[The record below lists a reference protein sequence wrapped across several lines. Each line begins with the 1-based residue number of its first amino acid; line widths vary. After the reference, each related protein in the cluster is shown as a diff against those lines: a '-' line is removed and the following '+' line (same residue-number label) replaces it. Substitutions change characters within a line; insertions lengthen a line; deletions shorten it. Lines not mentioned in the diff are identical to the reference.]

1 MRTAKRITTACLTAI
16 MIFQALAPS
25 TEVFAQELDAVME
38 ASVSAAHAAG
48 NTARSAQDAVAT
60 ALQDADQATS
70 DDVAAAPGADAGA
83 TEGGDGS
90 TNAGESQDSAT
101 DGTTSGD
108 APAEGDASQDDAA
121 ADEGAADEEQADDAD
136 ADAAAQAS
144 AGPVIKTAGE
154 LEAALVDGE
163 VTVNDAGEVTAITFG
178 SNADLIAISNT
189 DPAIYQNANISK
201 TGLSGVDFDVCS
213 AQAVGDLGNLA
224 FQGFG
229 SDAYPFKGTLD
240 LGGRSLT
247 ANKTLFNNIEL
258 SDANSTVKLTWK
270 GTDAQPIVAAKVTG
284 ADKTLAATVTVGTPK
299 SDTEK
304 DICKLTSPLVGEV
317 TGALTLNATYT
328 TSANS
333 PLAVDMQSSTGNMG
347 LLVNTLAE
355 GASLTLAGLTLPD
368 NLNGTPTIN
377 ASAADANA
385 GGLIG
390 EAREGATV
398 ALPTGIDVS
407 ALSVA
412 GENAAGGLIG
422 KATKLTLTVG
432 KDNSGKEASG
442 KAIAIK
448 PAHAV
453 GSSSAGTYAG
463 GLIGDASFADAFTI
477 NSGIFDFGKGVAL
490 SVSNTSAAPS
500 AGGLFGVLD
509 ISNGD
514 VAVNGGSYTSTL
526 QNGKDDNKHG
536 NYGGLVGKLWGR
548 KNGDALHAFTVQGD
562 TAVSFGVGS
571 NGKLTYAGGLV
582 GYLGEGGGSTNVS
595 AVVISDATVTCST
608 SGYAS
613 ANGKYGGAVGLV
625 DTNNVLEVRGLKV
638 KTASG
643 ATIGGTNGGFAGVV
657 GSSWLGI
664 VKFSGITDLSDAT
677 FVENDHTAQLIYE
690 NFNSLIF
697 AAGSGSDSGTAAG
710 DTTKWQYKRPSTPV
724 KIDDVYSCGQVIR
737 LGNPLSEDL
746 VSINETHQW
755 NFSSKL
761 VKTGDAFALAS
772 IDDFAKLA
780 ITWQTNG
787 YYSMVDGVTEN
798 NLNGL
803 QSSTIT
809 VNGTIDLK
817 GTGLTGFTQDRAD
830 GSQVFSG
837 TLNGGGTNGNGTIN
851 LAAGEPY
858 GMRGKAVLDGNDTSN
873 GNGKIYRHGRLG
885 LFAAVNGAT
894 ISNVAIAGS
903 MKFDNGSAIDAGSL
917 AGTIVGNLSLSGVT
931 CKTNIACDD
940 TFSNEVNI
948 GGIAGSVSAAS
959 TVAFEGN
966 SKAQATITKAQTLN
980 GNMRI
985 GGAIGYVGDYTST
998 FNVTGLEVAGEIKT
1012 GDCAGGKIA
1021 QVGGFIGCIVQG
1033 SNEKNVTIT
1042 GLSFSEFAMTV
1053 GKNGDKLNGAGG
1065 LLGYSWGNAIVTI
1078 GGAAA
1083 NTSDSTYALK
1093 TTNNTTVTANGSTE
1107 VGGLVYAASGH
1118 WIINDYAIDLS
1129 NATINADKATVLGLL
1144 IGRGGRTE
1152 NSSTYGVETY
1162 SGLYLENKASWD
1174 TAYKVNDV
1182 AGNDVKINNTAIK
1195 SDDSDTS
1202 FDEWVGNGTKPAYG
1216 NEAGSKLI
1224 DGEWNVVVSLH
1235 TNDGANGGKLN
1246 MSGEPGSDNSYQN
1259 RSAFGSNHKTN
1270 AWTRYYYNLD
1280 KAYAEVGNNEKNSS
1294 ASSWMDS
1301 AEYLLLWCAY
1311 LYAPPAIQTY
1321 IIPGNQE
1328 IFKGN
1333 NIGTDKSSG
1342 TEIDL
1347 KGYSFYPTDP
1357 AKGSTVTVNNATIT
1371 FHYSDIKAEQ
1381 EGNKKNS
1388 EATQHENMHCALI
1401 GTHTGSLKVK
1411 NVTLAGTVG
1420 SVVNDAG
1427 SSSGALVCRCIYGPI
1442 NETNV
1447 AQLEIDG
1454 LTLDGLTVDGVND
1467 NTSYAPLLIN
1477 EMQTCVN
1484 LSAKNISTR
1493 SYANGATAATSLF
1506 GRLGVGKNSDQVTA
1520 KFEQISLPSQKNDTI
1535 FTHASLLESF
1545 GYGSTSTG
1553 SADYTFT
1560 RADADAGKVTYGSE
1574 IDAKGEYS
1582 GKQLWYYD
1590 KETYATPNGLVT
1602 VDKKPADAK
1611 NPRFGDYLPYVY
1623 KGKATEDGVQ
1633 YHEIKVNQRIPNLM
1647 TGCGTYGDP
1656 YAVTDATEMNAIANY
1671 INNSVALDGWEVT
1684 IAANQSELCMRR
1696 SAKPNTDN
1704 EVVYV
1709 YKQSNPSES
1718 KWEKK
1723 VGEKTDPTQ
1732 TLKDETMHRYVQSA
1746 YYSIEPPEGNKITV
1760 DAASFG
1766 GFGNKANPFRGVIV
1780 GDLGKSTA
1788 AIEIENN
1795 KGELRGLIPYSYG
1808 SVVRKLYIN
1817 YVNAQA
1823 TITYSDKDAD
1833 GVPTAFFGGV
1843 IGCILGGDNII
1854 DGVVVNNPNNGSTAY
1869 GFTVVSNPDV
1879 SNPDVS
1885 RSHLVPIGGYVGAI
1899 AGGGVIFRHT
1909 GDSWRGGTKEKFLP
1923 VAKGGANSQL
1933 YDNPYVGRVID
1944 GYAFSEG
1951 CAVKN
1956 GDANY
1961 KINELKDKGTPCV
1974 TTTGTDNKYIG
1985 TNAEAPV
1992 TTVENPQGLLV
2003 LSAIISS
2010 GAGAGAAHTNYAN
2023 YGVFRGSKAYWGS
2036 DTQDP
2041 AICGYLFGNKEYG
2054 KVRNADYANVGKP
2067 ASAASDFEI
2076 AKNDD
2081 QKAPGKQG
2089 WHGPLDH
2096 DDNVNS
2102 PYLVASYAANYQTG
2116 YVCASRSIGMSL
2128 EFKENSTYDM
2138 TGYGTGYV
2146 GLNGRYYSSACDS
2159 NQKSTDRDRITP
2171 HVAAIDGNGATIK
2184 VGTTDTAYGVV
2195 EYADDDYKVSGV
2207 GGLFSTVMFTSTNV
2221 GPSVDA
2227 NGGAQVKDLTFSNC
2241 NVALT
2246 YVDAD
2251 GNIASGP
2258 ASNDLIGTGLLA
2270 GATANYDG
2278 NTCGVY
2284 RNVQMKNCTVLGA
2297 KSVGGLLGSSGCAKQ
2312 KIDGDVTYMVDFD
2325 SNFNNDFNKGY
2336 NNCTRA
2342 PVYLYDCSY
2351 TGLSVTGE
2359 KYVGGYVGAIASPCG
2374 VWTTE
2379 AEGVKERA
2387 VGEKS
2392 TITATG
2398 TTPYVGGVLGF
2409 ANLSNISIN
2418 TKIDNATAVQPSTTV
2433 ISGVNV
2439 LATRPNN
2446 SQDMGCMG
2454 AGGVVGCARGGVISM
2469 SNVRIDAGGDA
2480 KNVTIGDKDGTNNR
2494 IRNVGGLIGRVTSS
2508 GNTKYWFEG
2517 CSVKNIN
2524 VAGTN
2529 QCSGGLIGYYHSNGN
2544 ITCNKISIEGS
2555 TIKGSWSGGLLGAIS
2570 SGADVIDVTNT
2581 KVSNTTFGGTSNGG
2595 IAGDGRGQFHLV
2607 NVLMDSNTYKSGVK
2621 QGVLLGEADTRDNWY
2636 SLSAAGVDVKPG
2648 DGKTTSDLPPMV
2660 YATNAAAVNRKTY
2673 IAFGDYND
2681 KLDVLG
2687 KGITLYGTDDTA
2699 TTAASPFV
2707 TTSPVSTLAVRASN
2721 DDTAD
2726 RHLFGDGVAIDTA
2739 KAIQSDVIKS
2749 EEGTRVPDRY
2759 TYTNIGGN
2767 NDAGVYQNT
2776 STYRADSS
2784 RSTYNANNITSGK
2797 KAKTDFPVLVIP
2809 GNDTTTVES
2818 YLNIVTNGGFS
2829 DARRLNGS
2837 AKHVTA
2843 TAEVF
2848 SLADNGAFV
2857 KDATASQ
2864 APTLKVLN
2872 NGTSSMVFRA
2882 STDWDNERGRFT
2894 LLTVTFSEAGQS
2906 YCVQVPI
2913 IVKRMLEIDF
2923 TATYSE
2929 GANFKASDFETK
2941 YDKHVLVSSGDTM
2954 TGYLTWTYGSARGEA
2969 VAYGWNT
2976 LLEAGGSMGPLNKSI
2991 TFGATLPKGTQL
3003 TLVDTAHNNREY
3015 HCTVGAGGAASVKLT
3030 DFVDAGNNAY
3040 VEPWLSEIVGV
3051 THKEDKDGAWVKLTD
3066 AEVKDK
3072 SQAELAKMA
3081 GAKVDGAYYRAR
3093 TSSDAT
3099 GTFYT
3104 LSVAKEE
3111 PKSENFYLVVRTPAG
3126 SAGVNGYTATTVDTS
3141 LNEHINYLLRGKKAA
3156 DDKAAEDG
3164 HQNTASTYSVTSNYT
3179 HDLIDNNED
3188 GIKRMELLDVTYP
3201 LTMKVSDTV
3210 KFDPNQQYTSS
3221 DALYYQLDSSL
3232 VNYGKNGSAAGAHG
3246 YPTGTQGTYSFYVK
3260 VGGNYYTW
3268 DGSKW
3273 TDAGTTETPAI
3284 AAKDWS
3290 AAGGDMSLV
3299 LADAS
3304 GKAIDLSGI
3313 REAAKSHNN
3322 QFTITMKANLAM
3334 TEPACQAGIIAS
3346 QNGGTDR
3353 YTKPNY
3359 RAYLSTNDE
3368 TLSTSSNSAYIDG
3381 KAGYYRMDVGS
3392 STIALEASKKSQLG
3406 INIDDLKSADGEI
3419 ALVGTYDL
3427 SKLTGAEA
3435 MISSADTVTY
3445 TLSLQQRQDDGSYA
3459 QVSGINNYITVLGS
3473 DKLANGSLSADGKNY
3488 VFTDSKGTG
3497 GAFATRDG
3505 NSLAFEHAFRV
3516 KVNTDVEGKGQ
3527 TYANYR
3533 LVLTAHM
3540 SGVGVNDTPVNASN
3554 LAGYA
3559 NSDYVTYTLARINT
3573 KGIPH
3578 ETKTN

>member
-1 MRTAKRITTACLTAI
+1 

-38 ASVSAAHAAG
+38 ASVSAARAAG
-48 NTARSAQDAVAT
+48 NTARSVQDAVAT
-60 ALQDADQATS
+60 ALQDADQAAS
-70 DDVAAAPGADAGA
+70 DDAATTPGADAGA

-90 TNAGESQDSAT
+90 TNAGESQDSTT

-121 ADEGAADEEQADDAD
+121 ADEGAADGEQADDAD
-136 ADAAAQAS
+136 ADAADQANTDPTITTVE
-144 AGPVIKTAGE
+144 ALRHALGDGDVITDDSGA
-154 LEAALVDGE
+154 
-163 VTVNDAGEVTAITFG
+163 VTAITFE

-201 TGLSGVDFDVCS
+201 GGSTGIDFDVCG
-213 AQAVGDLGNLA
+213 AEIVDGLGSLT

-229 SDAYPFKGTLD
+229 SDAYPFKGALN
-240 LGGRSLT
+240 LGDRALT
-247 ANKTLFNNIEL
+247 VNKTLFNNIEL

-317 TGALTLNATYT
+317 TGALTLNATYV

-333 PLAVDMQSSTGNMG
+333 PLAVDMQSSAGNMG

-355 GASLTLAGLTLPD
+355 KASLTLAGLALPG
-368 NLNGTPTIN
+368 NLDGTPTIN
-377 ASAADANA
+377 ATADGANA

-390 EAREGATV
+390 EAQEGATV

-412 GENAAGGLIG
+412 GKNAAGGLIG

-432 KDNSGKEASG
+432 KDNSGKDASG

-463 GLIGDASFADAFTI
+463 GLIGDASFAGAFTI
-477 NSGIFDFGKGVAL
+477 NSGIFDFGRGVEL
-490 SVSNTSAAPS
+490 SVSDTSAAPS

-514 VAVNGGSYTSTL
+514 VVVNGGSYTSTL
-526 QNGKDDNKHG
+526 QNGKDDNRHG
-536 NYGGLVGKLWGR
+536 NYGGLVGKLWGQ

-582 GYLGEGGGSTNVS
+582 GYLGEGGGSANVS
-595 AVVISDATVTCST
+595 AVVISGATVTCST

-613 ANGKYGGAVGLV
+613 ANGKYGGAVGVV
-625 DTNNVLEVRGLKV
+625 DTNNVLEVRGLTV

-664 VKFSGITDLSDAT
+664 VKFSGITDLSHAT
-677 FVENDHTAQLIYE
+677 FVENDHTAQLVYE

-697 AAGSGSDSGTAAG
+697 AAGSGSDGGATAG
-710 DTTKWQYKRPSTPV
+710 DITKWQYKRPATPV
-724 KIDDVYSCGQVIR
+724 NIDDVYSYGQVIR
-737 LGNPLSEDL
+737 LGSKLGDNLIT
-746 VSINETHQW
+746 INDSHQW
-755 NFSSKL
+755 SFDSNL
-761 VKTGDAFALAS
+761 VKTGEAFALAN
-772 IDDFAKLA
+772 INDFAKLA
-780 ITWQTNG
+780 ITWQTSG
-787 YYSMVDGVTEN
+787 YFSAVEGVTN
-798 NLNGL
+798 SNFASQVPSANITLSADINL
-803 QSSTIT
+803 S
-809 VNGTIDLK
+809 
-817 GTGLTGFTQDRAD
+817 GTGLTGLTKDRIPLNINGVDENSHSFTA
-830 GSQVFSG
+830 
-837 TLNGGGTNGNGTIN
+837 TLNGNGHAIS
-851 LAAGEPY
+851 LAVGEPY
-858 GMRGKAVLDGNDTSN
+858 GMRGDSKIVSDDTSA

-894 ISNVAIAGS
+894 ISNVTIAGS

-917 AGTIVGNLSLSGVT
+917 AGAIVGNLSLSGVT

-940 TFSNEVNI
+940 TFANDVNI
-948 GGIAGSVSAAS
+948 GGIAGSVLAAS
-959 TVAFEGN
+959 TVAFKDN
-966 SKAQATITKAQTLN
+966 NKAQATIAATKTLN
-980 GNMRI
+980 GNSRI
-985 GGAIGYVGDYTST
+985 GGAIGYVGDYGSS
-998 FNVTGLEVAGEIKT
+998 FNVAGLEVGGKIKT

-1021 QVGGFIGCIVQG
+1021 QVGGLIGRIVQG
-1033 SNEKNVTIT
+1033 SNEKYVTIT

-1078 GGAAA
+1078 GDAAA
-1083 NTSDSTYALK
+1083 KTSGSTYALK
-1093 TTNNTTVTANGSTE
+1093 TSNNTTVTAENSTE

-1118 WIINDYAIDLS
+1118 WIINNYAINLANASFTANSATTLGVLIARGSTSDS
-1129 NATINADKATVLGLL
+1129 NSFGA
-1144 IGRGGRTE
+1144 
-1152 NSSTYGVETY
+1152 ETNY
-1162 SGLYLENKASWD
+1162 NGLYLEDRAWWG
-1174 TAYKVNDV
+1174 TAYAVNGVSITAPKV
-1182 AGNDVKINNTAIK
+1182 KTY
-1195 SDDSDTS
+1195 
-1202 FDEWVGNGTKPAYG
+1202 DEWLANGVKPES
-1216 NEAGSKLI
+1216 NLI
-1224 DGEWNVVVSLH
+1224 DNGCNAVVSLH
-1235 TNDGANGGKLN
+1235 TEDQKLD
-1246 MSGEPGSDNSYQN
+1246 MSGDPARDNSYRN
-1259 RSAFGSNHKTN
+1259 RIAPANPSDSFPQTNGSV
-1270 AWTRYYYNLD
+1270 RYYYNLD
-1280 KAYAEVGNNEKNSS
+1280 KAYAEVGNKPEN
-1294 ASSWMDS
+1294 ASKDNWMNS

-1311 LYAPPAIQTY
+1311 LYAPSAIQGY
-1321 IIPGNQE
+1321 VIPGNQA
-1328 IFKGN
+1328 IFQGN
-1333 NIGTDKSSG
+1333 NIGTSDSAG
-1342 TEIDL
+1342 VEINLD
-1347 KGYSFYPTDP
+1347 GYSFYPTDP

-1427 SSSGALVCRCIYGPI
+1427 SSSGALVCCCIYGPI

-1454 LTLDGLTVDGVND
+1454 LTLDGLKVDGVNGY
-1467 NTSYAPLLIN
+1467 TSYAPLLIN

-1484 LSAKNISTR
+1484 LSAKNISTL
-1493 SYANGATAATSLF
+1493 SYAKGTTAATSLF

-1560 RADADAGKVTYGSE
+1560 RADADEGKATYGSE
-1574 IDAKGEYS
+1574 IDAKDKEYS

-1590 KETYATPNGLVT
+1590 ETTYGTDSGLVT
-1602 VDKKPADAK
+1602 VDKKPASAV

-1623 KGKATEDGVQ
+1623 KGKATEDGIQ

-1684 IAANQSELCMRR
+1684 IAADQSSLCERR
-1696 SAKPNTDN
+1696 NKTRTDN

-1709 YKQSNPSES
+1709 YKQANGADN

-1723 VGEKTDPTQ
+1723 NGDATTDPSQ

-1780 GDLGKSTA
+1780 GDPKSSEPAT
-1788 AIEIENN
+1788 IEIENN

-1808 SVVRKLYIN
+1808 SVVRNLNIN
-1817 YVNAQA
+1817 YVNAQE
-1823 TITYSDKDAD
+1823 TITYSEKDTD

-1854 DGVVVNNPNNGSTAY
+1854 DGVVVNRTTTENPTT
-1869 GFTVVSNPDV
+1869 GFTVTGGGDK
-1879 SNPDVS
+1879 
-1885 RSHLVPIGGYVGAI
+1885 SHLVPIGGYVGAI
-1899 AGGGVIFRHT
+1899 AGGGVIFRNMDKSGKSSWRAGT
-1909 GDSWRGGTKEKFLP
+1909 GDKSRGLG
-1923 VAKGGANSQL
+1923 KGNFDL
-1933 YDNPYVGRVID
+1933 YNNPYVGRVID

-1951 CAVKN
+1951 CSVEN

-1961 KINELKDKGTPCV
+1961 KINELDVNDTGCV
-1974 TTTGTDNKYIG
+1974 TTTDTYMKFSWGAGQQNNK
-1985 TNAEAPV
+1985 APK
-1992 TTVENPQGLLV
+1992 TTVKDQQGLLV
-2003 LSAIISS
+2003 LSAIINS
-2010 GAGAGAAHTNYAN
+2010 GAGAGAAHTDVTDGRGTY
-2023 YGVFRGSKAYWGS
+2023 RGSHAYEGS
-2036 DTQDP
+2036 SVHGLISST
-2041 AICGYLFGNKEYG
+2041 GYKFGNERYG
-2054 KVRNADYANVGKP
+2054 KVRNANYAAVGKP
-2067 ASAASDFEI
+2067 DDAAAASDFPTSV
-2076 AKNDD
+2076 NDD
-2081 QKAPGKQG
+2081 LKAPGNQNYQ
-2089 WHGPLDH
+2089 GPLDGK
-2096 DDNVNS
+2096 DGQDINS
-2102 PYLVASYAANYQTG
+2102 PYLVKKYATDWRTG
-2116 YVCASRSIGMSL
+2116 YVCAMGVCGMDL
-2128 EFKENSTYDM
+2128 QFEQGATYDM
-2138 TGYGTGYV
+2138 RDYGSGFL
-2146 GLNGRYYSSACDS
+2146 GLSGRYYSNACA
-2159 NQKSTDRDRITP
+2159 TDKKVNDKDFITP
-2171 HVAAIDGNGATIK
+2171 GIATINGNGATIK
-2184 VGTTDTAYGVV
+2184 VKNNTR
-2195 EYADDDYKVSGV
+2195 EYVDDDYNIAGV
-2207 GGLFSTVMFTSTNV
+2207 GGLFSTIKFY
-2221 GPSVDA
+2221 
-2227 NGGAQVKDLTFSNC
+2227 SN
-2241 NVALT
+2241 
-2246 YVDAD
+2246 
-2251 GNIASGP
+2251 
-2258 ASNDLIGTGLLA
+2258 
-2270 GATANYDG
+2270 
-2278 NTCGVY
+2278 
-2284 RNVQMKNCTVLGA
+2284 Q
-2297 KSVGGLLGSSGCAKQ
+2297 
-2312 KIDGDVTYMVDFD
+2312 
-2325 SNFNNDFNKGY
+2325 FNKGSIEENDNANVCNLNFESCNISLAY
-2336 NNCTRA
+2336 VTSNNGAEQSTSTSNTNSGSVGVGCLAGSTANQGVYGEVAYGVFKNVDISSSTVAGGCTAGGLIGSAGVMSRSA
-2342 PVYLYDCSY
+2342 DGANGSIVTYGGGVSSPVQLYDCSY
-2351 TGLSVTGE
+2351 TGLNVTG
-2359 KYVGGYVGAIASPCG
+2359 KKNVGGYVGTVASACG
-2374 VWTTE
+2374 VWTTV
-2379 AEGVKERA
+2379 AEGV
-2387 VGEKS
+2387 GEKTVGANS

-2398 TTPYVGGVLGF
+2398 LASECRAGGVFGYTS
-2409 ANLSNISIN
+2409 SNVSVN
-2418 TKIDNATAVQPSTTV
+2418 TNIGTTVAAASSTAV
-2433 ISGVNV
+2433 ISKVDV
-2439 LATRPNN
+2439 LITGETAGQTEEQLKN
-2446 SQDMGCMG
+2446 MG
-2454 AGGVVGCARGGVISM
+2454 AGGVVGNAYSGVISM
-2469 SNVRIDAGGDA
+2469 SNVRIEAGGGTENA
-2480 KNVTIGDKDGTNNR
+2480 TIGDKTGKNSK
-2494 IRNVGGLIGRVTSS
+2494 IRNAGGLIGKVTSGGS
-2508 GNTKYWFEG
+2508 GSNAYWFEDCG
-2517 CSVKNIN
+2517 VKNIN
-2524 VAGTN
+2524 IAGTY
-2529 QCSGGLIGYYHSNGN
+2529 QCSGGLIGYYFSNLGIACNN
-2544 ITCNKISIEGS
+2544 IAIEGA
-2555 TIKGSWSGGLLGAIS
+2555 TIKGSWSGGLLGAINRGS
-2570 SGADVIDVTNT
+2570 DVIDVTNT

-2607 NVLMDSNTYKSGVK
+2607 NVLMDSNIYKSDAK
-2621 QGVLLGEADTRDNWY
+2621 QGVLLGEVDTGGY

-2648 DGKTTSDLPPMV
+2648 KGKTTSDLPPMV
-2660 YATNAAAVNRKTY
+2660 YTTNTAAVNKKTY

-2681 KLDVLG
+2681 KLAVPGRDT
-2687 KGITLYGTDDTA
+2687 TLYGADDTA
-2699 TTAASPFV
+2699 TTAASPYV
-2707 TTSPVSTLAVRASN
+2707 TTSPVGTLAVRASN
-2721 DDTAD
+2721 GDTTD
-2726 RHLFGDGVAIDTA
+2726 RYLFGDGAAIDTA
-2739 KAIQSDVIKS
+2739 TTIQSQA
-2749 EEGTRVPDRY
+2749 GARVPGRY
-2759 TYTNIGGN
+2759 TYTNISGI
-2767 NDAGVYQNT
+2767 NDDGTYQNKK
-2776 STYRADSS
+2776 TYSADSS
-2784 RSTYNANNITSGK
+2784 KSTFNTNNVTSGK
-2797 KAKTDFPVLVIP
+2797 KVATDFPVLMIP
-2809 GNDTTTVES
+2809 GNDTTTVEK

-2837 AKHVTA
+2837 VKHVTA

-2848 SLADNGAFV
+2848 KLADNGAFV

-2864 APTLKVLN
+2864 TPTLKVLN

-2906 YCVQVPI
+2906 YRVQVPI

-2929 GANFKASDFETK
+2929 GANFKAADFTNQ
-2941 YDKHVLVSSGDTM
+2941 YDNHVLVSSGDTM

-2969 VAYGWNT
+2969 VDYGWNT

-2991 TFGATLPKGTQL
+2991 TFGATLPEGTQL

-3015 HCTVGAGGAASVKLT
+3015 HCTVGAGGAALVKLT

-3066 AEVKDK
+3066 AEVEGK
-3072 SQAELAKMA
+3072 SQVELEKAA
-3081 GAKVDGAYYRAR
+3081 GAKVGGAYYRAR
-3093 TSSDAT
+3093 TSSDT
-3099 GTFYT
+3099 MGTFYT

-3156 DDKAAEDG
+3156 DGKAAEDG

-3179 HDLIDNNED
+3179 HDLIDNNEG
-3188 GIKRMELLDVTYP
+3188 GIKQMVLHDVTYP

-3210 KFDPNQQYTSS
+3210 KFDSNQQYTSS

-3246 YPTGTQGTYSFYVK
+3246 YPTGTQGTYSFYVM
-3260 VGGNYYTW
+3260 VENNYYKW
-3268 DGSKW
+3268 DGSGW
-3273 TDAGTTETPAI
+3273 TDVGTTKTPVV

-3290 AAGGDMSLV
+3290 ATGGDMSLV
-3299 LADAS
+3299 LADTS

-3313 REAAKSHNN
+3313 REIAKSHDNK
-3322 QFTITMKANLAM
+3322 FTITMEAKLTM

-3346 QNGGTDR
+3346 QNSGNDK

-3359 RAYLSTNDE
+3359 RAYLSTHAD

-3381 KAGYYRMDVGS
+3381 KAGYYHMDVGS

-3427 SKLTGAEA
+3427 SKLAGAEA

-3459 QVSGINNYITVLGS
+3459 QVSGIKNYITVLGS

-3516 KVNTDVEGKGQ
+3516 KVNADVEGKGQ
-3527 TYANYR
+3527 IYANYR

-3540 SGVGVNDTPVNASN
+3540 FGGGVNDTPVNASN

-3573 KGIPH
+3573 QGIPH
-3578 ETKTN
+3578 GSN

>member
-1 MRTAKRITTACLTAI
+1 

-38 ASVSAAHAAG
+38 ASVSAARAAG
-48 NTARSAQDAVAT
+48 NTARSVQDAVAT
-60 ALQDADQATS
+60 ALQDADQAAS
-70 DDVAAAPGADAGA
+70 DDAATTPGADAGA

-90 TNAGESQDSAT
+90 TNAGESQDSTT

-121 ADEGAADEEQADDAD
+121 ADEGAADEEQADGAD
-136 ADAAAQAS
+136 ADAAAQANI
-144 AGPVIKTAGE
+144 APTIATVEDLRHALGDGDVITDDLGA
-154 LEAALVDGE
+154 
-163 VTVNDAGEVTAITFG
+163 VTAITFE

-201 TGLSGVDFDVCS
+201 GGSTGIDFDVCG
-213 AQAVGDLGNLA
+213 AEIVDGLGSLT

-229 SDAYPFKGTLD
+229 SDAYPFKGALNLGDRTL
-240 LGGRSLT
+240 T
-247 ANKTLFNNIEL
+247 VNKTLFNNIEL

-333 PLAVDMQSSTGNMG
+333 PLAVDMQSSAGNMG
-347 LLVNTLAE
+347 LLVNTLVE
-355 GASLTLAGLTLPD
+355 GASLTLAGLALPD
-368 NLNGTPTIN
+368 KLDGTPTIN
-377 ASAADANA
+377 ATAADANA

-412 GENAAGGLIG
+412 GKNAAGGLIG
-422 KATKLTLTVG
+422 KATNLTLNIADGVTV
-432 KDNSGKEASG
+432 
-442 KAIAIK
+442 K
-448 PAHAV
+448 PACNV
-453 GSSSAGTYAG
+453 GDKDSACSG
-463 GLIGDASFADAFTI
+463 GVIGDVSFAQGFI
-477 NSGIFDFGKGVAL
+477 VKPNMFDLGKLVTLGA
-490 SVSNTSAAPS
+490 SQR
-500 AGGLFGVLD
+500 AGALFGVAD

-514 VAVNGGSYTSTL
+514 IVVQGGTYKSKFTLPEEVSFNGS
-526 QNGKDDNKHG
+526 
-536 NYGGLVGKLWGR
+536 YGGLVGKVFATAKGV
-548 KNGDALHAFTVQGD
+548 DESLHAFVVQKD
-562 TAVSFGVGS
+562 ADKKTCSIEFELA
-571 NGKLTYAGGLV
+571 GKLSNTGGVV
-582 GYLGEGGGSTNVS
+582 GYVGDSADSNSQPV
-595 AVVISDATVTCST
+595 AVVLDGVTVACK
-608 SGYAS
+608 GDAS
-613 ANGKYGGAVGLV
+613 ARTDAGKFGGAVGVV
-625 DTNNVLEVRGLKV
+625 DTRNVLDVRDFKL
-638 KTASG
+638 TSDNP
-643 ATIGGTNGGFAGVV
+643 IGKAQSNRAAGIA
-657 GSSWLGI
+657 GSAWNAVI
-664 VKFSGITDLSDAT
+664 KFSGITDLSGAS
-677 FVENDHTAQLIYE
+677 FAENSTTGQLVYE
-690 NFNSLIF
+690 NHNALIF
-697 AAGSGSDSGTAAG
+697 AVGDGSDADKGAAG
-710 DTTKWQYKRPSTPV
+710 WTFKRSNTAS
-724 KIDDVYSCGQVIR
+724 KTDDIATYGEVIR
-737 LGNPLSEDL
+737 LGGDFIKLD
-746 VSINETHQW
+746 VDTH
-755 NFSSKL
+755 KL
-761 VKTGDAFALAS
+761 TLPDSLTAANGAYTLTSVE
-772 IDDFAKLA
+772 DFAKLA

-787 YYSMVDGVTEN
+787 CYSMVEGVSEN
-798 NLNGL
+798 NPNIL
-803 QSSTIT
+803 QSATIT
-809 VNGTIDLK
+809 VNGTINLK

-830 GSQVFSG
+830 GSQVFLG
-837 TLNGGGTNGNGTIN
+837 TLNGNGTNGNSTIN
-851 LAAGEPY
+851 LAVGEPY
-858 GMRGKAVLDGNDTSN
+858 GMRGGAVLDGNDTTN

-894 ISNVAIAGS
+894 ISNVTIAGS

-917 AGTIVGNLSLSGVT
+917 AGAIVGNLSLSGVT

-940 TFSNEVNI
+940 TFANDVNI

-985 GGAIGYVGDYTST
+985 GGAIGNVGDCTST
-998 FNVTGLEVAGEIKT
+998 FNVTRLEVGGKIKT

-1021 QVGGFIGCIVQG
+1021 QVGGLIGRIVQG
-1033 SNEKNVTIT
+1033 SNEKYVTIT

-1078 GGAAA
+1078 GDAA
-1083 NTSDSTYALK
+1083 NTSGSTYALK
-1093 TTNNTTVTANGSTE
+1093 TSNNTTVTAENSTE

-1118 WIINDYAIDLS
+1118 WIINNYAINLANAS
-1129 NATINADKATVLGLL
+1129 FTANNATTLGVL
-1144 IGRGGRTE
+1144 IARGGTSDS
-1152 NSSTYGVETY
+1152 NSFGAETNY
-1162 SGLYLENKASWD
+1162 NGLYLEDRASWD
-1174 TAYKVNDV
+1174 TAYAVNGVSITAPKV
-1182 AGNDVKINNTAIK
+1182 T
-1195 SDDSDTS
+1195 TY
-1202 FDEWVGNGTKPAYG
+1202 DEWLANGVKPES
-1216 NEAGSKLI
+1216 NLI
-1224 DGEWNVVVSLH
+1224 DSGCNAVVSLR
-1235 TNDGANGGKLN
+1235 TKGQKLD
-1246 MSGEPGSDNSYQN
+1246 MSGDPARDNSYQN
-1259 RSAFGSNHKTN
+1259 RIAPANSSDDFPQSNGSV
-1270 AWTRYYYNLD
+1270 RYYYNLD
-1280 KAYAEVGNNEKNSS
+1280 KAYAEVGNKPENDSKDN
-1294 ASSWMDS
+1294 WMNS

-1311 LYAPPAIQTY
+1311 LYAPSAIQGY
-1321 IIPGNQE
+1321 IIPGNQA
-1328 IFKGN
+1328 IFQGN
-1333 NIGTDKSSG
+1333 NIGTSDSAG
-1342 TEIDL
+1342 VEINLD
-1347 KGYSFYPTDP
+1347 GYSFYPTDP
-1357 AKGSTVTVNNATIT
+1357 ASGSTVTVNNATIT

-1401 GTHTGSLKVK
+1401 GTHTGDLNVE

-1520 KFEQISLPSQKNDTI
+1520 KFEQISLPSKKNDTI

-1545 GYGSTSTG
+1545 GYKSTGTG

-1560 RADADAGKVTYGSE
+1560 RADADAGKVTYGRE

-1780 GDLGKSTA
+1780 GSPRSSGSAT
-1788 AIEIENN
+1788 IEIENN

-1808 SVVRKLYIN
+1808 SVVRNLNIN
-1817 YVNAQA
+1817 YVNAHA

-1869 GFTVVSNPDV
+1869 GFTVVSNPVV

-1909 GDSWRGGTKEKFLP
+1909 GDSWRGGTKEKFKP

-2010 GAGAGAAHTNYAN
+2010 GAGAGAAQTDYAD
-2023 YGVFRGSKAYWGS
+2023 YGVFRGSKAYWGN
-2036 DTQDP
+2036 DTKDP
-2041 AICGYLFGNKEYG
+2041 AICGYLFGNKNYG
-2054 KVRNADYANVGKP
+2054 KVRNASYDSVGKP
-2067 ASAASDFEI
+2067 ASADKDFAT

-2089 WHGPLDH
+2089 WHGPLDV
-2096 DDNVNS
+2096 DSDVNS
-2102 PYLVASYAANYQTG
+2102 PYLVASYAADYQTG
-2116 YVCASRSIGMSL
+2116 YVCASKSIGMSL
-2128 EFKENSTYDM
+2128 EFKQGATYDM
-2138 TGYGTGYV
+2138 TDYGTGYV
-2146 GLNGRYYSSACDS
+2146 GLNGRYYSNACNS
-2159 NQKSTDRDRITP
+2159 NETTTDRDRITP
-2171 HVAAIDGNGATIK
+2171 HVATIDGNGATIT
-2184 VGTTDTAYGVV
+2184 VGTKDSAYGAV

-2221 GPSVDA
+2221 GQSVTA
-2227 NGGAQVKDLTFSNC
+2227 NDGAQVKDLTFSNC

-2246 YVDAD
+2246 YIDTNGEAKP
-2251 GNIASGP
+2251 GETP
-2258 ASNDLIGTGLLA
+2258 NDLTGAGLLA
-2270 GATANYDG
+2270 GATANYDDG
-2278 NTCGVY
+2278 TCGIY
-2284 RNVQMKNCTVLGA
+2284 RNVQMKNCTVSGA
-2297 KSVGGLLGSSGCAKQ
+2297 KSVGGLLGSSGRASRNTS
-2312 KIDGDVTYMVDFD
+2312 DDRTYMVKFSD
-2325 SNFNNDFNKGY
+2325 K
-2336 NNCTRA
+2336 RA

-2351 TGLSVTGE
+2351 TGLNVTGE
-2359 KYVGGYVGAIASPCG
+2359 KYVGGYVGTVASACG
-2374 VWTTE
+2374 VWTT
-2379 AEGVKERA
+2379 ATKGA
-2387 VGEKS
+2387 SEKTVAANS

-2409 ANLSNISIN
+2409 VKSSHISVN
-2418 TKIDNATAVQPSTTV
+2418 TYIGTTKAVIPSSTAV

-2439 LATRPNN
+2439 LATGENTDRY
-2446 SQDMGCMG
+2446 MG
-2454 AGGVVGCARGGVISM
+2454 AGGVVGRVDGGVISM
-2469 SNVRIDAGGDA
+2469 SNVRIDAGTGT
-2480 KNVTIGDKDGTNNR
+2480 KNAVIGDGTGKNFK
-2494 IRNVGGLIGRVTSS
+2494 IRNAGGLIGEVTSS
-2508 GNTKYWFEG
+2508 GRPNTYWFED
-2517 CSVKNIN
+2517 CNVKNVNI
-2524 VAGTN
+2524 AGTD
-2529 QCSGGLIGYYHSNGN
+2529 QCSGGLIGYYFSNVD
-2544 ITCNKISIEGS
+2544 ITCNNIAIENAA
-2555 TIKGSWSGGLLGAIS
+2555 INGSWSGGLLGAIN
-2570 SGADVIDVTNT
+2570 SGSDVINVTNT

-2607 NVLMDSNTYKSGVK
+2607 NVLMDSNIYKSDAK
-2621 QGVLLGEADTRDNWY
+2621 QGVLLGEVDTGGY

-2648 DGKTTSDLPPMV
+2648 KGKTTSDLPPMV
-2660 YATNAAAVNRKTY
+2660 YTTNTAAVNKKTY

-2681 KLDVLG
+2681 RLDVPG
-2687 KGITLYGTDDTA
+2687 KDTTLYGADDTA
-2699 TTAASPFV
+2699 TTAAGPYV

-2721 DDTAD
+2721 DDTTD
-2726 RHLFGDGVAIDTA
+2726 RYLFGDGVAIDTA
-2739 KAIQSDVIKS
+2739 TTIQS
-2749 EEGTRVPDRY
+2749 EAGTSVAGRY
-2759 TYTNIGGN
+2759 TYTNICGI
-2767 NDAGVYQNT
+2767 NDDGTYQNNK
-2776 STYRADSS
+2776 TYSADSS
-2784 RSTYNANNITSGK
+2784 KSTFNTNNVTSGK
-2797 KAKTDFPVLVIP
+2797 KAATDFPVLMIP
-2809 GNDTTTVES
+2809 GNDTTTVEK

-2864 APTLKVLN
+2864 TPTLKVLN

-2894 LLTVTFSEAGQS
+2894 LLTVTFSEAGQR
-2906 YCVQVPI
+2906 YRVQVPI

-2929 GANFKASDFETK
+2929 GANFKAADYATK

-3030 DFVDAGNNAY
+3030 DFVDASKKAY
-3040 VEPWLSEIVGV
+3040 VEPWLSETVGV
-3051 THKEDKDGAWVKLTD
+3051 KADEAKEDKDGAWVKLAD
-3066 AEVKDK
+3066 DEVKDK

-3104 LSVAKEE
+3104 LSVDKEE

-3156 DDKAAEDG
+3156 DGKAAEDG
-3164 HQNTASTYSVTSNYT
+3164 HQNTPSTYSVASNYT
-3179 HDLIDNNED
+3179 HSLVDNKRNLVD
-3188 GIKRMELLDVTYP
+3188 NRDSINRMELKEATYS
-3201 LTMKVSDTV
+3201 LSMNVSDTV
-3210 KFDPNQQYTSS
+3210 TFDSSQQYTSS

-3232 VNYGKNGSAAGAHG
+3232 VTYHDGVIAGSVG
-3246 YPTGTQGTYSFYVK
+3246 YPTGTQGTYEFYVK
-3260 VGGNYYTW
+3260 VGDNYYTW
-3268 DGSKW
+3268 GGSGW
-3273 TDAGTTETPAI
+3273 NLAGTKETPVVSGLSWTAN
-3284 AAKDWS
+3284 
-3290 AAGGDMSLV
+3290 GGDMSLV
-3299 LADAS
+3299 LADAEGNPIDMS
-3304 GKAIDLSGI
+3304 GL
-3313 REAAKSHNN
+3313 REIAKNHVNAFTVTMRAAL
-3322 QFTITMKANLAM
+3322 TM
-3334 TEPACQAGIIAS
+3334 TEPACQAGIVAS
-3346 QNGGTDR
+3346 QNSGTDR

-3359 RAYLSTNDE
+3359 RAYLSTHAD
-3368 TLSTSSNSAYIDG
+3368 TLSTSSNSAYNDG
-3381 KAGYYRMDVGS
+3381 GAGYYRMDVGS

-3435 MISSADTVTY
+3435 KIDAASTVTY
-3445 TLSLQQRQDDGSYA
+3445 TLSLEQRQDNGGYA
-3459 QVSGINNYITVLGS
+3459 PVGDISNYITVLGS
-3473 DKLANGSLSADGKNY
+3473 DYLGTGAASADGNSY
-3488 VFTDSKGTG
+3488 VFTDTKTN
-3497 GAFATRDG
+3497 GAFLTRDG
-3505 NSLAFEHAFRV
+3505 NSLAFKHAFRV
-3516 KVNTDVEGKGQ
+3516 KVNTNVEGENQ

-3533 LVLTAHM
+3533 LVLTANIM
-3540 SGVGVNDTPVNASN
+3540 TGNVVDDTPVNVSN
-3554 LAGYA
+3554 LDGYSH
-3559 NSDYVTYTLARINT
+3559 SDYVTYTLARINT
-3573 KGIPH
+3573 EGIRH

>member
-1 MRTAKRITTACLTAI
+1 

-38 ASVSAAHAAG
+38 ASVSAARAAG
-48 NTARSAQDAVAT
+48 NTARSVQDAVAT
-60 ALQDADQATS
+60 ALQDADQAAS
-70 DDVAAAPGADAGA
+70 DDAATTPGADAGA

-90 TNAGESQDSAT
+90 TNAGESQDSTT

-108 APAEGDASQDDAA
+108 APAGGDASQDDAA

-136 ADAAAQAS
+136 ADAADQANTDPTITTVE
-144 AGPVIKTAGE
+144 ALRRELGDGDVITDDSGA
-154 LEAALVDGE
+154 
-163 VTVNDAGEVTAITFG
+163 VTAITFE

-201 TGLSGVDFDVCS
+201 GGSTGIDFDVCG
-213 AQAVGDLGNLA
+213 AEIVDGLGSLT

-229 SDAYPFKGTLD
+229 SDACPFKGALNLGDRTL
-240 LGGRSLT
+240 T
-247 ANKTLFNNIEL
+247 VNKTLFNNIEL

-299 SDTEK
+299 SDAEK

-333 PLAVDMQSSTGNMG
+333 PLAVDMQSSAGNMG

-355 GASLTLAGLTLPD
+355 RASFTLAGLTLPD

-377 ASAADANA
+377 ATADGANA

-390 EAREGATV
+390 EAQEGATV

-412 GENAAGGLIG
+412 GKNAAGGLIG
-422 KATKLTLTVG
+422 KATNLTLNIADGVTV
-432 KDNSGKEASG
+432 
-442 KAIAIK
+442 K
-448 PAHAV
+448 PACNV
-453 GSSSAGTYAG
+453 GDKDSACSG
-463 GLIGDASFADAFTI
+463 GVIGDVSFAQGFI
-477 NSGIFDFGKGVAL
+477 VKPNMFDLGKLVTLGA
-490 SVSNTSAAPS
+490 SQR
-500 AGGLFGVLD
+500 AGALFGVAD

-514 VAVNGGSYTSTL
+514 IVVQGGTYKSKFTLPEEVSFNGS
-526 QNGKDDNKHG
+526 
-536 NYGGLVGKLWGR
+536 YGGLVGKVFATAKGVDESLRAFVVQKDADKKTCSIEFELAG
-548 KNGDALHAFTVQGD
+548 KLSDTGGVVGYVGDSADSNSQPVAVVLDGVTVACKGDASARTD
-562 TAVSFGVGS
+562 A
-571 NGKLTYAGGLV
+571 GKF
-582 GYLGEGGGSTNVS
+582 
-595 AVVISDATVTCST
+595 
-608 SGYAS
+608 
-613 ANGKYGGAVGLV
+613 GGAVGVV
-625 DTNNVLEVRGLKV
+625 DARNVLDVRDFKL
-638 KTASG
+638 TSDNP
-643 ATIGGTNGGFAGVV
+643 IGKAQSNRAAGIA
-657 GSSWLGI
+657 GSAWNAVI
-664 VKFSGITDLSDAT
+664 KFSGITDLSGAS
-677 FVENDHTAQLIYE
+677 FAENSTTGQLVYE
-690 NFNSLIF
+690 NHNALIF
-697 AAGSGSDSGTAAG
+697 AVGDGSDADKGAAG
-710 DTTKWQYKRPSTPV
+710 WTFKRSNTAS
-724 KIDDVYSCGQVIR
+724 KTDDIATYGEVIR
-737 LGNPLSEDL
+737 LGGDFIKLD
-746 VSINETHQW
+746 VDTH
-755 NFSSKL
+755 KL
-761 VKTGDAFALAS
+761 TLPDSLTAANGAYTLTSVE
-772 IDDFAKLA
+772 DFAKLA

-787 YYSMVDGVTEN
+787 YYSMVEGVSEN
-798 NLNGL
+798 NPNIL

-837 TLNGGGTNGNGTIN
+837 TLNGGGTIN
-851 LAAGEPY
+851 LAVGEPY
-858 GMRGKAVLDGNDTSN
+858 GKRGEAVLDDNDTSN
-873 GNGKIYRHGRLG
+873 GNGKIYRHDRLG

-894 ISNVAIAGS
+894 ISNVTIAGS

-917 AGTIVGNLSLSGVT
+917 AGAIVGNLALSGVT

-940 TFSNEVNI
+940 TFANDVNI

-998 FNVTGLEVAGEIKT
+998 FNVTRLEVGGKIKT

-1021 QVGGFIGCIVQG
+1021 QVGGLIGRIVQG

-1078 GGAAA
+1078 GDAAA
-1083 NTSDSTYALK
+1083 SASDNAYALK
-1093 TTNNTTVTANGSTE
+1093 TTNNTTVAANSSTE

-1118 WIINDYAIDLS
+1118 WIINNYAINLANAS
-1129 NATINADKATVLGLL
+1129 FTANNATTLGVL
-1144 IGRGGRTE
+1144 IARGSTSDS
-1152 NSSTYGVETY
+1152 NSFGAETNY
-1162 SGLYLENKASWD
+1162 NGLYLEDRAWWG
-1174 TAYKVNDV
+1174 TAYAVDGVSITAPKV
-1182 AGNDVKINNTAIK
+1182 KTY
-1195 SDDSDTS
+1195 
-1202 FDEWVGNGTKPAYG
+1202 DEWLANGVKPKS
-1216 NEAGSKLI
+1216 NLI
-1224 DGEWNVVVSLH
+1224 DNGCNAVVSLH
-1235 TNDGANGGKLN
+1235 TKDKKLD
-1246 MSGEPGSDNSYQN
+1246 MSGDPAKDNSYRN
-1259 RSAFGSNHKTN
+1259 RIVPANPSDNFPQTNGSV
-1270 AWTRYYYNLD
+1270 RYYYNLD
-1280 KAYAEVGNNEKNSS
+1280 KAYAEVGNKPEN
-1294 ASSWMDS
+1294 ASKDNWMNS

-1311 LYAPPAIQTY
+1311 LYAPSAIQDY
-1321 IIPGNQE
+1321 IIPGNQA
-1328 IFKGN
+1328 IFQGN
-1333 NIGTDKSSG
+1333 NIGTSDSAG
-1342 TEIDL
+1342 VEINLD
-1347 KGYSFYPTDP
+1347 GYSFYPTDP

-1420 SVVNDAG
+1420 SIVNDAG

-1454 LTLDGLTVDGVND
+1454 LTLDSLKVDGVNG

-1493 SYANGATAATSLF
+1493 GYVNMPTAATSLF

-1520 KFEQISLPSQKNDTI
+1520 KFEQISLPSQKNKTI

-1560 RADADAGKVTYGSE
+1560 KADADAGKVTYGSE
-1574 IDAKGEYS
+1574 IDAKDKEYS

-1684 IAANQSELCMRR
+1684 IAADQSRLCERR
-1696 SAKPNTDN
+1696 NKTKIDSARTDN

-1709 YKQSNPSES
+1709 YKQANGAGN

-1723 VGEKTDPTQ
+1723 NGDATTDPSQ
-1732 TLKDETMHRYVQSA
+1732 TLSDETMHRYVQSA

-1780 GDLGKSTA
+1780 GDLGRSTA

-1808 SVVRKLYIN
+1808 SVVRNLNIN

-1823 TITYSDKDAD
+1823 TITYSDKDED

-1843 IGCILGGDNII
+1843 VGCILGGDNII
-1854 DGVVVNNPNNGSTAY
+1854 DGVVVNGTTAENPTT
-1869 GFTVVSNPDV
+1869 GFTVTGGGDKP
-1879 SNPDVS
+1879 
-1885 RSHLVPIGGYVGAI
+1885 HLVPIGGYVGAI
-1899 AGGGVIFRHT
+1899 AGGGVIFRNMDKSGKSSWRAGT
-1909 GDSWRGGTKEKFLP
+1909 GDKSRGLG
-1923 VAKGGANSQL
+1923 KGNFDL
-1933 YDNPYVGRVID
+1933 YNNPYVGRVID

-1951 CAVKN
+1951 CKVEN
-1956 GDANY
+1956 GNANY
-1961 KINELKDKGTPCV
+1961 QINELTKKGTPCV
-1974 TTTGTDNKYIG
+1974 TTTGTDNKYLG

-1992 TTVENPQGLLV
+1992 TMVKNAQGLLV

-2010 GAGAGAAHTNYAN
+2010 GAGAGAAHTNYSN
-2023 YGVFRGSKAYWGS
+2023 NGVFRGSKAYWGS
-2036 DTQDP
+2036 DSQDP

-2054 KVRNADYANVGKP
+2054 KVRNANYANVGKP
-2067 ASAASDFEI
+2067 ESAAGDFEI

-2096 DDNVNS
+2096 DDDVNS
-2102 PYLVASYAANYQTG
+2102 PYLVASYAAYYQTG
-2116 YVCASRSIGMSL
+2116 YVCASKSIGMSL
-2128 EFKENSTYDM
+2128 EFKQGDTYDM
-2138 TGYGTGYV
+2138 TDYGTGYV
-2146 GLNGRYYSSACDS
+2146 GLNGRYYSNACNS
-2159 NQKSTDRDRITP
+2159 NQPGTDRDRITP
-2171 HVAAIDGNGATIK
+2171 HVATIDGNGATIT
-2184 VGTTDTAYGVV
+2184 VGTEGTAYGVV

-2221 GPSVDA
+2221 GQSVTA
-2227 NGGAQVKDLTFSNC
+2227 NDGAQVKDLTFSNC

-2246 YVDAD
+2246 YIDTNGEAKP
-2251 GNIASGP
+2251 GEAP
-2258 ASNDLIGTGLLA
+2258 NDLTGAGLLA
-2270 GATANYDG
+2270 GATANYDDG
-2278 NTCGVY
+2278 TCGIY
-2284 RNVQMKNCTVLGA
+2284 RNVQMKNCTVSGA
-2297 KSVGGLLGSSGCAKQ
+2297 KSVGGLLGSSGRARRTTSE
-2312 KIDGDVTYMVDFD
+2312 DRTYMVEFGD
-2325 SNFNNDFNKGY
+2325 GWGP
-2336 NNCTRA
+2336 A
-2342 PVYLYDCSY
+2342 YLYDCSY
-2351 TGLSVTGE
+2351 TGLNVTGE
-2359 KYVGGYVGAIASPCG
+2359 KNVGGYVGTVASACG
-2374 VWTTE
+2374 VWTT
-2379 AEGVKERA
+2379 AGTGVSERT
-2387 VGEKS
+2387 VGKNS

-2398 TTPYVGGVLGF
+2398 TVPYVGGVLGYVERSDISV
-2409 ANLSNISIN
+2409 NTNIG
-2418 TKIDNATAVQPSTTV
+2418 TTTAAQSSCTAV

-2439 LATRPNN
+2439 LATGSN
-2446 SQDMGCMG
+2446 SDDHMG
-2454 AGGVVGCARGGVISM
+2454 AGGVVGRARGGVISM
-2469 SNVRIDAGGDA
+2469 SNVRIDGGNGTENA
-2480 KNVTIGDKDGTNNR
+2480 VIGDKAGTNNS
-2494 IRNVGGLIGRVTSS
+2494 IYNAGGLIGEVTSS
-2508 GNTKYWFEG
+2508 GSPNKYWFDD
-2517 CSVKNIN
+2517 CSVKNVSI
-2524 VAGTN
+2524 AGTGK
-2529 QCSGGLIGYYHSNGN
+2529 CSGGLIGYFFSNVN
-2544 ITCNKISIEGS
+2544 IACNNIAIENA
-2555 TIKGSWSGGLLGAIS
+2555 TIKGNWSGGLLGANNAS
-2570 SGADVIDVTNT
+2570 NSGSVVIDVTNT
-2581 KVSNTTFGGTSNGG
+2581 KVSNTTFSERSNGG
-2595 IAGDGRGQFHLV
+2595 IMGDGRGQFHLL
-2607 NVLMDSNTYKSGVK
+2607 NVLMDSNSYNAGKT
-2621 QGVLLGEADTRDNWY
+2621 QGVLLGEVDTGDGKY
-2636 SLSAAGVDVKPG
+2636 SLSAAGVEVKPG
-2648 DGKTTSDLPPMV
+2648 SGKTTSDLPPMV
-2660 YATNAAAVNRKTY
+2660 YTTNTNTAAVNEKTY
-2673 IAFGDYND
+2673 IAFGDYNGTAAAPNEN
-2681 KLDVLG
+2681 K
-2687 KGITLYGTDDTA
+2687 TLYGAGDTA
-2699 TTAASPFV
+2699 TTATSPYV
-2707 TTSPVSTLAVRASN
+2707 TTRPVSTLAVRAS
-2721 DDTAD
+2721 DGDTTD
-2726 RHLFGDGVAIDTA
+2726 RYLFGDGAAIDTA
-2739 KAIQSDVIKS
+2739 TTIQSQA
-2749 EEGTRVPDRY
+2749 GARVPGRY
-2759 TYTNIGGN
+2759 TYTNIAGI
-2767 NDAGVYQNT
+2767 NDAGAYQNT
-2776 STYRADSS
+2776 STYSADSS

-2837 AKHVTA
+2837 TAHVTA

-2848 SLADNGAFV
+2848 SLADNGTFV
-2857 KDATASQ
+2857 KDVAASQ

-2872 NGTSSMVFRA
+2872 NGTSSMAFRA
-2882 STDWDNERGRFT
+2882 STDWDNEQGRFT

-2906 YCVQVPI
+2906 YRVQVPI

-2929 GANFKASDFETK
+2929 GANFKAADYATK

-2954 TGYLTWTYGSARGEA
+2954 TGYLTWTYGSARGKP
-2969 VAYGWNT
+2969 VDYGWNT

-2991 TFGATLPKGTQL
+2991 TFGATLPEGTQL
-3003 TLVDTAHNNREY
+3003 TLVDTANNSREY
-3015 HCTVGAGGAASVKLT
+3015 HYTVGTGGATSVRLT
-3030 DFVDAGNNAY
+3030 EFVDAGNKAY
-3040 VEPWLSEIVGV
+3040 YTEPWLSEIVGV
-3051 THKEDKDGAWVKLTD
+3051 KADEAKEDKDGAWVKLAD
-3066 AEVKDK
+3066 DEVKDK

-3104 LSVAKEE
+3104 LSVDKEE

-3126 SAGVNGYTATTVDTS
+3126 SVGVNGYTATTVDTS

-3156 DDKAAEDG
+3156 DGKAAEDG
-3164 HQNTASTYSVTSNYT
+3164 HQNTPSTYSVASNYT
-3179 HDLIDNNED
+3179 HSLVDNKRNLVD
-3188 GIKRMELLDVTYP
+3188 NRDSISRMELKEATYS
-3201 LTMKVSDTV
+3201 LSMNVSDTV
-3210 KFDPNQQYTSS
+3210 TFDSSQQYTSS

-3232 VNYGKNGSAAGAHG
+3232 VTYHDGVIAGSVG
-3246 YPTGTQGTYSFYVK
+3246 YPTGTQGTYEFYVK
-3260 VGGNYYTW
+3260 VGDNYYTW
-3268 DGSKW
+3268 GGSGW
-3273 TDAGTTETPAI
+3273 NLAGTKETPVVSGLSWTAN
-3284 AAKDWS
+3284 
-3290 AAGGDMSLV
+3290 GGDMSLV
-3299 LADAS
+3299 LADAEGNPIDMS
-3304 GKAIDLSGI
+3304 GL
-3313 REAAKSHNN
+3313 REIAKNHVNAFTVTMRAAL
-3322 QFTITMKANLAM
+3322 TM
-3334 TEPACQAGIIAS
+3334 TEPACQAGIVAS
-3346 QNGGTDR
+3346 QNSGTDR

-3359 RAYLSTNDE
+3359 RAYLSTHAD
-3368 TLSTSSNSAYIDG
+3368 TLSTSSNSAYNDG
-3381 KAGYYRMDVGS
+3381 GAGYYRMDVGS

-3435 MISSADTVTY
+3435 KIDAASTVTY
-3445 TLSLQQRQDDGSYA
+3445 TLSLEQRQDNGGYA
-3459 QVSGINNYITVLGS
+3459 PVGDISNYITVLGS
-3473 DKLANGSLSADGKNY
+3473 DYLGTGAASADGNSY
-3488 VFTDSKGTG
+3488 VFTDTKTN
-3497 GAFATRDG
+3497 GAFLTRDG
-3505 NSLAFEHAFRV
+3505 NSLAFKHAFRV
-3516 KVNTDVEGKGQ
+3516 KVNTNVEGENQ

-3533 LVLTAHM
+3533 LVLTANIM
-3540 SGVGVNDTPVNASN
+3540 TGNVVDDTPVNVSN
-3554 LAGYA
+3554 LDGYSH
-3559 NSDYVTYTLARINT
+3559 SDYVTYTLARINT
-3573 KGIPH
+3573 EGIRH

>member
-1 MRTAKRITTACLTAI
+1 

-38 ASVSAAHAAG
+38 ASVSAARAAG
-48 NTARSAQDAVAT
+48 NTARSVQDGVAT
-60 ALQDADQATS
+60 ALQDADQAAS
-70 DDVAAAPGADAGA
+70 DDAATTPGADAGA

-90 TNAGESQDSAT
+90 TNAGESQDSTT
-101 DGTTSGD
+101 DGTTNGD
-108 APAEGDASQDDAA
+108 TPTEGDASQDDAA
-121 ADEGAADEEQADDAD
+121 ADEGAADGEQADDAD
-136 ADAAAQAS
+136 ADAADQAD
-144 AGPVIKTAGE
+144 ANYPIATVEALRHALGDGDVIT
-154 LEAALVDGE
+154 DGSG
-163 VTVNDAGEVTAITFG
+163 AVTAITFE

-201 TGLSGVDFDVCS
+201 GGSTGIDFDVCG
-213 AQAVGDLGNLA
+213 AEIVDGLGSLT

-229 SDAYPFKGTLD
+229 SDACPFKGALNLGDRTL
-240 LGGRSLT
+240 T
-247 ANKTLFNNIEL
+247 VNKTLFNNIEL

-299 SDTEK
+299 SDAEK

-333 PLAVDMQSSTGNMG
+333 PLAVDMQSSAGNMG

-355 GASLTLAGLTLPD
+355 RASFTLAGLTLPD
-368 NLNGTPTIN
+368 KLNGTPTIN
-377 ASAADANA
+377 ATADGANA

-390 EAREGATV
+390 EAQEGATV

-412 GENAAGGLIG
+412 GKNAAGGLIG

-432 KDNSGKEASG
+432 KDNSGKDASG

-448 PAHAV
+448 PAYAV

-536 NYGGLVGKLWGR
+536 NYGGLVGKLWGK

-582 GYLGEGGGSTNVS
+582 GYLGEGGGSANVS

-613 ANGKYGGAVGLV
+613 ANGKYGGAVGVV

-710 DTTKWQYKRPSTPV
+710 DAKKWQYKRPSTPV
-724 KIDDVYSCGQVIR
+724 KIDDVYSYGQVIR
-737 LGNPLSEDL
+737 LGNPLSENL
-746 VSINETHQW
+746 ISINKAHQW

-780 ITWQTNG
+780 ITWQTSG
-787 YYSMVDGVTEN
+787 HYSMVDGVTEN

-851 LAAGEPY
+851 LAVGEPY
-858 GMRGKAVLDGNDTSN
+858 GMRGKAVLDGNDTSS

-894 ISNVAIAGS
+894 ISNVTIAGS

-917 AGTIVGNLSLSGVT
+917 AGAIVGNLALSGVT

-940 TFSNEVNI
+940 TFANDVNI

-998 FNVTGLEVAGEIKT
+998 FNVTRLEVGGKIKT

-1042 GLSFSEFAMTV
+1042 GLSFSGFAMTV

-1078 GGAAA
+1078 GDAA

-1162 SGLYLENKASWD
+1162 SGLYLENRASWD
-1174 TAYKVNDV
+1174 TAYKVNAA
-1182 AGNDVKINNTAIK
+1182 AGNGVKINNTAIQ
-1195 SDDSDTS
+1195 SNDSATS
-1202 FDEWVGNGTKPAYG
+1202 FDEWVGNGTKPAYD

-1333 NIGTDKSSG
+1333 NIGTSDRAG
-1342 TEIDL
+1342 VGINLD
-1347 KGYSFYPTDP
+1347 GYSFYPTDP

-1420 SVVNDAG
+1420 SIVNDAG
-1427 SSSGALVCRCIYGPI
+1427 SSSGALVCCCIYGPI

-1520 KFEQISLPSQKNDTI
+1520 KFEQISLPSQKNNTI

-1560 RADADAGKVTYGSE
+1560 KAEADAGKVTYGSE
-1574 IDAKGEYS
+1574 IDAKDKEYS

-1808 SVVRKLYIN
+1808 SVVRNLNIN

-1823 TITYSDKDAD
+1823 TITYSDKDED

-1854 DGVVVNNPNNGSTAY
+1854 DGVVVNDPNSGSTTY
-1869 GFTVVSNPDV
+1869 GFTVAGD
-1879 SNPDVS
+1879 
-1885 RSHLVPIGGYVGAI
+1885 SHLVPIGGYVGAI
-1899 AGGGVIFRHT
+1899 AGGGVIFRNT
-1909 GDSWRGGTKEKFLP
+1909 GTSWRGGTKNKKYKPIEEDA
-1923 VAKGGANSQL
+1923 AKYDQ

-1951 CAVKN
+1951 CNVDN

-1961 KINELKDKGTPCV
+1961 KINELINKGTPCV

-1992 TTVENPQGLLV
+1992 TTVENAQGLLV

-2010 GAGAGAAHTNYAN
+2010 GAGAGAAHTNYAD

-2041 AICGYLFGNKEYG
+2041 AIEGYLFGNKNYG
-2054 KVRNADYANVGKP
+2054 KVRNASYDSVGKP
-2067 ASAASDFEI
+2067 AGVASDFEA

-2089 WHGPLDH
+2089 WHGPLDA
-2096 DDNVNS
+2096 DNDVNS

-2116 YVCASRSIGMSL
+2116 YVCASKSIGMSL
-2128 EFKENSTYDM
+2128 EFKQGAPYDM

-2146 GLNGRYYSSACDS
+2146 GLNGRYYSNACDS
-2159 NQKSTDRDRITP
+2159 NEATTDRDRITP
-2171 HVAAIDGNGATIK
+2171 HIATIDGNGATIK
-2184 VGTTDTAYGVV
+2184 VGTEDAAYGAV

-2207 GGLFSTVMFTSTNV
+2207 GGLFNTVMFTSTNV
-2221 GPSVDA
+2221 GQSVTA
-2227 NGGAQVKDLTFSNC
+2227 NGGAQVKDLTFSSC

-2246 YVDAD
+2246 Y
-2251 GNIASGP
+2251 IAANGGAATGT

-2270 GATANYDG
+2270 GATANYDVW
-2278 NTCGVY
+2278 TCGVY
-2284 RNVQMKNCTVLGA
+2284 RNVQMKNCAVSGA
-2297 KSVGGLLGSSGCAKQ
+2297 KSVGGLLGSSGRARRSTSE
-2312 KIDGDVTYMVDFD
+2312 DRTYMVEFGD
-2325 SNFNNDFNKGY
+2325 
-2336 NNCTRA
+2336 RQA

-2359 KYVGGYVGAIASPCG
+2359 KYVGGYVGTVASACG
-2374 VWTTE
+2374 VWTT
-2379 AEGVKERA
+2379 AAKGVSEKT
-2387 VGEKS
+2387 VGENS

-2398 TTPYVGGVLGF
+2398 TTPNVGGVLGY
-2409 ANLSNISIN
+2409 ADLSNISVN
-2418 TKIDNATAVQPSTTV
+2418 TDIGTTTADRWSCTAVL
-2433 ISGVNV
+2433 SGVNV
-2439 LATRPNN
+2439 LATVKKNTY
-2446 SQDMGCMG
+2446 DYMG
-2454 AGGVVGCARGGVISM
+2454 AGGVAGCARGGIISM
-2469 SNVRIDAGGDA
+2469 SNVRVDAGNGTE
-2480 KNVTIGDKDGTNNR
+2480 NVIIGGIDGEG
-2494 IRNVGGLIGRVTSS
+2494 IRNVGGLFGRVTSS
-2508 GNTKYWFEG
+2508 PYASNKYWFED
-2517 CSVKNIN
+2517 CSVKNVNFADIN
-2524 VAGTN
+2524 
-2529 QCSGGLIGYYHSNGN
+2529 QRSGGLIGYYHSDLSMACNN
-2544 ITCNKISIEGS
+2544 ITIEGA
-2555 TIKGSWSGGLLGAIS
+2555 TIGGDRSGGLLGMIHN
-2570 SGADVIDVTNT
+2570 GADVIDITNT
-2581 KVSNTTFGGTSNGG
+2581 KVSNTTFSGTSNGG
-2595 IAGDGRGQFHLV
+2595 IAGNGRGQFHLV

-2621 QGVLLGEADTRDNWY
+2621 QGALLGEVDTRDNWY

-2660 YATNAAAVNRKTY
+2660 YTTNTAAVNKKTY

-2681 KLDVLG
+2681 KLAVPG
-2687 KGITLYGTDDTA
+2687 KDITLYGADDTA
-2699 TTAASPFV
+2699 TTAASPYV
-2707 TTSPVSTLAVRASN
+2707 TTSPVSTLAVRASGG
-2721 DDTAD
+2721 DTTD
-2726 RHLFGDGVAIDTA
+2726 RHLFGDGAAIDTA
-2739 KAIQSDVIKS
+2739 TTIQSQAGES
-2749 EEGTRVPDRY
+2749 VPGRY
-2759 TYTNIGGN
+2759 TYTNISGI
-2767 NDAGVYQNT
+2767 NDDGTYQNKK
-2776 STYRADSS
+2776 TYSADSS
-2784 RSTYNANNITSGK
+2784 RSTFNTNNVASDK
-2797 KAKTDFPVLVIP
+2797 RAATDFPVLMIP
-2809 GNDTTTVES
+2809 GNDTTTVEK

-2906 YCVQVPI
+2906 YRVQVPI

-2929 GANFKASDFETK
+2929 GANFKAADYATK

-2969 VAYGWNT
+2969 VEYGWNT

-2991 TFGATLPKGTQL
+2991 TFGATLPEGTQL

-3030 DFVDAGNNAY
+3030 EFVDASKKAY
-3040 VEPWLSEIVGV
+3040 VEPWLSETVGV
-3051 THKEDKDGAWVKLTD
+3051 KADEAKEDKDGAWVKLAD
-3066 AEVKDK
+3066 DEVKDK

-3104 LSVAKEE
+3104 LSVDKEE

-3322 QFTITMKANLAM
+3322 QFTITIKANLAM

-3459 QVSGINNYITVLGS
+3459 QVSGIKNYITVLGS

-3488 VFTDSKGTG
+3488 VFTDGKGTG

-3516 KVNTDVEGKGQ
+3516 KVNTDVEGKRQ

-3533 LVLTAHM
+3533 LVLTANIM
-3540 SGVGVNDTPVNASN
+3540 TGNVVNDTPVNASN
-3554 LAGYA
+3554 LDGYSH
-3559 NSDYVTYTLARINT
+3559 SDYVTYTLARINT

>member
-38 ASVSAAHAAG
+38 ASVSAARAAG
-48 NTARSAQDAVAT
+48 NTARSVQDAVAT

-70 DDVAAAPGADAGA
+70 DDVATTPGADAGA

-90 TNAGESQDSAT
+90 TNAGESQDSTT
-101 DGTTSGD
+101 DGTTNGD
-108 APAEGDASQDDAA
+108 TPTEGDASQDDAA
-121 ADEGAADEEQADDAD
+121 ADEGAADGEQADDAD
-136 ADAAAQAS
+136 ADAADQANT
-144 AGPVIKTAGE
+144 APTIATVEDLRHALGDGNVITDDLGA
-154 LEAALVDGE
+154 
-163 VTVNDAGEVTAITFG
+163 VTAITFE

-201 TGLSGVDFDVCS
+201 GGSTGIDFDVCG
-213 AQAVGDLGNLA
+213 AEIVDGLGSLT

-229 SDAYPFKGTLD
+229 SDAYPFKGALNLGDRTL
-240 LGGRSLT
+240 T
-247 ANKTLFNNIEL
+247 VNKTLFNNIEL

-304 DICKLTSPLVGEV
+304 DICKLASPLVGEV
-317 TGALTLNATYT
+317 TGALTLNATYV

-333 PLAVDMQSSTGNMG
+333 PLAIDMQSSTGNMG

-355 GASLTLAGLTLPD
+355 GASLTLAGLALPD
-368 NLNGTPTIN
+368 KLDGTPTIN
-377 ASAADANA
+377 ATAADANA

-412 GENAAGGLIG
+412 GKNAAGGLIG
-422 KATKLTLTVG
+422 KATNLTLNIADGVTV
-432 KDNSGKEASG
+432 
-442 KAIAIK
+442 K
-448 PAHAV
+448 PACNV
-453 GSSSAGTYAG
+453 GDKDSACSG
-463 GLIGDASFADAFTI
+463 GVIGDVSFAQGFI
-477 NSGIFDFGKGVAL
+477 VKPNMFDLGKLVTLGA
-490 SVSNTSAAPS
+490 SQR
-500 AGGLFGVLD
+500 AGALFGVAD

-514 VAVNGGSYTSTL
+514 IVVQGGTYKSKFTLPEEVSFNGS
-526 QNGKDDNKHG
+526 
-536 NYGGLVGKLWGR
+536 YGGLVGKVFATAKGVDESLRAFVVQKDADKKTCSIEFELAG
-548 KNGDALHAFTVQGD
+548 KLSDTGGVVGYVGDSADSNSQPVAVVLDGVTVACKGDASARTD
-562 TAVSFGVGS
+562 A
-571 NGKLTYAGGLV
+571 GKF
-582 GYLGEGGGSTNVS
+582 
-595 AVVISDATVTCST
+595 
-608 SGYAS
+608 
-613 ANGKYGGAVGLV
+613 GGAVGVV
-625 DTNNVLEVRGLKV
+625 DARNVLDVRDFKL
-638 KTASG
+638 TSDNP
-643 ATIGGTNGGFAGVV
+643 IGKAQSNRAAGIA
-657 GSSWLGI
+657 GSAWNAVI
-664 VKFSGITDLSDAT
+664 KFSGITDLSGAS
-677 FVENDHTAQLIYE
+677 FAENSTTGQLVYE
-690 NFNSLIF
+690 NHNALIF
-697 AAGSGSDSGTAAG
+697 AVGDGSDADKGAAG
-710 DTTKWQYKRPSTPV
+710 WTFKRSNTAS
-724 KIDDVYSCGQVIR
+724 KTDDIATYGEVIR
-737 LGNPLSEDL
+737 LGGDFIKLD
-746 VSINETHQW
+746 VDTH
-755 NFSSKL
+755 KL
-761 VKTGDAFALAS
+761 TLPDSLTAANGAYTLTSVE
-772 IDDFAKLA
+772 DFAKLA

-787 YYSMVDGVTEN
+787 YYSMVEGVSEN
-798 NLNGL
+798 NPNIL

-817 GTGLTGFTQDRAD
+817 GTGLTGFTQDCAD

-851 LAAGEPY
+851 LAVGEPY
-858 GMRGKAVLDGNDTSN
+858 GKRGEAVLDGNDTSN

-894 ISNVAIAGS
+894 ISNVTIAGS

-917 AGTIVGNLSLSGVT
+917 AGTIVGNLPLSGVT

-940 TFSNEVNI
+940 TFGNEVNI

-959 TVAFEGN
+959 TVAFKDN
-966 SKAQATITKAQTLN
+966 SRAQATIAATKTLN
-980 GNMRI
+980 GNSRI
-985 GGAIGYVGDYTST
+985 GGAIGYVGDYGSS
-998 FNVTGLEVAGEIKT
+998 FNVAGLEVGGEIKT

-1021 QVGGFIGCIVQG
+1021 QVGGLIGRIVQG
-1033 SNEKNVTIT
+1033 SNEKYVTIT
-1042 GLSFSEFAMTV
+1042 GLSFSEFAVTV

-1078 GGAAA
+1078 GDAAA
-1083 NTSDSTYALK
+1083 KTSGSTYALK
-1093 TTNNTTVTANGSTE
+1093 TSNNTTVTAENSTE

-1118 WIINDYAIDLS
+1118 WIINNYAINLANASFTANSATTLGVLIARGSTSDS
-1129 NATINADKATVLGLL
+1129 NSFGA
-1144 IGRGGRTE
+1144 
-1152 NSSTYGVETY
+1152 ETNY
-1162 SGLYLENKASWD
+1162 NGLYLEDRAWWG
-1174 TAYKVNDV
+1174 TAYAVNGVSITAPKV
-1182 AGNDVKINNTAIK
+1182 KTY
-1195 SDDSDTS
+1195 
-1202 FDEWVGNGTKPAYG
+1202 DEWLANGVKPES
-1216 NEAGSKLI
+1216 NLI
-1224 DGEWNVVVSLH
+1224 DNGCNAVVSLH
-1235 TNDGANGGKLN
+1235 TEDQKLD
-1246 MSGEPGSDNSYQN
+1246 MSGDPARDNSYRN
-1259 RSAFGSNHKTN
+1259 RIAPANPSDSFPQTNGSV
-1270 AWTRYYYNLD
+1270 RYYYNLD
-1280 KAYAEVGNNEKNSS
+1280 KAYAEVGNKPEN
-1294 ASSWMDS
+1294 ASKDNWMNS

-1311 LYAPPAIQTY
+1311 LYAPSAIQGY
-1321 IIPGNQE
+1321 IIPGNQA
-1328 IFKGN
+1328 IFQGN
-1333 NIGTDKSSG
+1333 NIGTSDSAG
-1342 TEIDL
+1342 VEINLD
-1347 KGYSFYPTDP
+1347 GYSFYPTDP

-1427 SSSGALVCRCIYGPI
+1427 SSSGALVCCCIYGPI

-1454 LTLDGLTVDGVND
+1454 LTLDGLKVDGVNGY
-1467 NTSYAPLLIN
+1467 TSYAPLLIN

-1484 LSAKNISTR
+1484 LSAKNISTL
-1493 SYANGATAATSLF
+1493 SYAKGATAATSLF

-1545 GYGSTSTG
+1545 GYKSTGTG

-1560 RADADAGKVTYGSE
+1560 RADAEAGKVTYGSE
-1574 IDAKGEYS
+1574 IDAKDKEYS

-1684 IAANQSELCMRR
+1684 IAADQSRLCERR
-1696 SAKPNTDN
+1696 NKTKVDSARTDN

-1709 YKQSNPSES
+1709 YKQANGADN

-1723 VGEKTDPTQ
+1723 NGDATTDPSQ
-1732 TLKDETMHRYVQSA
+1732 TLSDETMHRYVQSA

-1795 KGELRGLIPYSYG
+1795 NGELRGLIPYSYG
-1808 SVVRKLYIN
+1808 SVVRNLNIN
-1817 YVNAQA
+1817 YVNASA
-1823 TITYSDKDAD
+1823 TITYSAKDTD
-1833 GVPTAFFGGV
+1833 GVPTSFFGGV

-1869 GFTVVSNPDV
+1869 DFTV
-1879 SNPDVS
+1879 VS

-1923 VAKGGANSQL
+1923 AAKGGANSQL

-1951 CAVKN
+1951 CKVEN

-1992 TTVENPQGLLV
+1992 TTVENAQGLLV

-2010 GAGAGAAHTNYAN
+2010 GAGAGAAHTNYAD

-2041 AICGYLFGNKEYG
+2041 AIEGYLFGNKEYG
-2054 KVRNADYANVGKP
+2054 KVRNASYDCVGKP
-2067 ASAASDFEI
+2067 MSAAGDFVT

-2089 WHGPLDH
+2089 WHGPLDP
-2096 DDNVNS
+2096 DDDVNS
-2102 PYLVASYAANYQTG
+2102 PYLVASYAAGYQTG
-2116 YVCASRSIGMSL
+2116 YVCASKSIGMSL
-2128 EFKENSTYDM
+2128 EFKQGTTYDM

-2146 GLNGRYYSSACDS
+2146 GLNGRYYSNACNS
-2159 NQKSTDRDRITP
+2159 NETTTDRDRITP
-2171 HVAAIDGNGATIK
+2171 HVATIDGNGATIT
-2184 VGTTDTAYGVV
+2184 VGTKDAAYGAV

-2207 GGLFSTVMFTSTNV
+2207 GGLFNTVMFTSTNV
-2221 GPSVDA
+2221 GQSVTA
-2227 NGGAQVKDLTFSNC
+2227 NGGAQVKDLTFSSC

-2246 YVDAD
+2246 Y
-2251 GNIASGP
+2251 IAANGGATTGE

-2284 RNVQMKNCTVLGA
+2284 RNVQMNNCTVSGA
-2297 KSVGGLLGSSGCAKQ
+2297 KSAGGLLGSSGRASRSLSK
-2312 KIDGDVTYMVDFD
+2312 DRTYMVA
-2325 SNFNNDFNKGY
+2325 FNDA
-2336 NNCTRA
+2336 RA
-2342 PVYLYDCSY
+2342 TAYLYDCSY
-2351 TGLSVTGE
+2351 TDLNVTGE
-2359 KYVGGYVGAIASPCG
+2359 KYVGGYVGTVASACG
-2374 VWTTE
+2374 VWTST
-2379 AEGVKERA
+2379 AKGVSEKA
-2387 VGEKS
+2387 VGKSS

-2398 TTPYVGGVLGF
+2398 ATPYVGGVLGF
-2409 ANLSNISIN
+2409 AKSSNLSVNTNIG
-2418 TKIDNATAVQPSTTV
+2418 TTTAVRSSTAV

-2439 LATRPNN
+2439 LATGSNT
-2446 SQDMGCMG
+2446 DKYMG
-2454 AGGVVGCARGGVISM
+2454 AGGVVGRADGGVISM
-2469 SNVRIDAGGDA
+2469 SNVRIDAGGDT
-2480 KNVTIGDKDGTNNR
+2480 KNAIIGDDTGTNNS
-2494 IRNVGGLIGRVTSS
+2494 IRNAGGLIGEVTSS
-2508 GNTKYWFEG
+2508 GRPNTYWFEG
-2517 CSVKNIN
+2517 CGVKNID

-2529 QCSGGLIGYYHSNGN
+2529 QCSGGLIGYYFSNVGIACNN
-2544 ITCNKISIEGS
+2544 IAIEGA
-2555 TIKGSWSGGLLGAIS
+2555 TIKGSWSGGLLGAIN
-2570 SGADVIDVTNT
+2570 SGSDVINVTNT

-2607 NVLMDSNTYKSGVK
+2607 NVLMDSNIYKSDAK
-2621 QGVLLGEADTRDNWY
+2621 QGVLLGEVDTGGY

-2648 DGKTTSDLPPMV
+2648 KGKTTRDLPSMV
-2660 YATNAAAVNRKTY
+2660 YTVNTAAVNKKTY

-2681 KLDVLG
+2681 TLAVPGRDT
-2687 KGITLYGTDDTA
+2687 TLYGADDTA
-2699 TTAASPFV
+2699 TMAASPYV
-2707 TTSPVSTLAVRASN
+2707 TTSPVSKLAVRASDN
-2721 DDTAD
+2721 DTTD
-2726 RHLFGDGVAIDTA
+2726 RYLFGDGAAIVTA
-2739 KAIQSDVIKS
+2739 ATIQS
-2749 EEGTRVPDRY
+2749 EAGTSVAGRY
-2759 TYTNIGGN
+2759 TYTNICGI
-2767 NDAGVYQNT
+2767 NDAGAYQNKK
-2776 STYRADSS
+2776 TYSADSAK
-2784 RSTYNANNITSGK
+2784 STFNTNNVTSGK
-2797 KAKTDFPVLVIP
+2797 KAATDFPVLMIP
-2809 GNDTTTVES
+2809 GNDTTTVEK

-2848 SLADNGAFV
+2848 KLADNGAFV

-2864 APTLKVLN
+2864 TPTLKVLN

-2894 LLTVTFSEAGQS
+2894 LLTVTFSEAGQR
-2906 YCVQVPI
+2906 YRVQVPI

-2929 GANFKASDFETK
+2929 GANFKAADATQ
-2941 YDKHVLVSSGDTM
+2941 YDNHVLVSSGDTM

-2969 VAYGWNT
+2969 VDYGWNT

-2991 TFGATLPKGTQL
+2991 TFGATLPEGTQL

-3051 THKEDKDGAWVKLTD
+3051 AAKEDKDGAWVKLTD
-3066 AEVKDK
+3066 AEVKGK
-3072 SQAELAKMA
+3072 SQVELEKTA
-3081 GAKVDGAYYRAR
+3081 GAKVGGAYYRAR
-3093 TSSDAT
+3093 TSSDT
-3099 GTFYT
+3099 MGTFYT

-3156 DDKAAEDG
+3156 DGKAAEDG

-3179 HDLIDNNED
+3179 HDLIDNNEG
-3188 GIKRMELLDVTYP
+3188 GIKQMVLHDVTYP

-3210 KFDPNQQYTSS
+3210 KFDSNQQYTSS

-3260 VGGNYYTW
+3260 VGNDYYTW
-3268 DGSKW
+3268 AGSKW
-3273 TDAGTTETPAI
+3273 TNAGTTETPAI

-3290 AAGGDMSLV
+3290 ATGGDMSLV
-3299 LADAS
+3299 LADTS
-3304 GKAIDLSGI
+3304 GKAINLSGI
-3313 REAAKSHNN
+3313 REIAKSHDNK
-3322 QFTITMKANLAM
+3322 FTITMKANLAM

-3346 QNGGTDR
+3346 QNGGTDK

-3381 KAGYYRMDVGS
+3381 RAGYYRMDVGS

-3427 SKLTGAEA
+3427 SKLAGAEA
-3435 MISSADTVTY
+3435 MISNASTVTY
-3445 TLSLQQRQDDGSYA
+3445 TLSLQKRRQDDGRYDAVDNIS
-3459 QVSGINNYITVLGS
+3459 SYITVLGS

-3488 VFTDSKGTG
+3488 VFTDSKGAG

-3505 NSLAFEHAFRV
+3505 NSLAFKHAFRV
-3516 KVNTDVEGKGQ
+3516 KVNTDVEGKDQ

-3540 SGVGVNDTPVNASN
+3540 FGGGVNDTPVNVSN

-3578 ETKTN
+3578 EIETN

>member
-1 MRTAKRITTACLTAI
+1 

-38 ASVSAAHAAG
+38 ASVSAARAAG
-48 NTARSAQDAVAT
+48 NTARSVQDAVAT

-70 DDVAAAPGADAGA
+70 DDATTTPGADAGA

-90 TNAGESQDSAT
+90 TNAGESQDSTT

-121 ADEGAADEEQADDAD
+121 ADEGAADGEQADDAD
-136 ADAAAQAS
+136 ADAADQANTDPTITTVE
-144 AGPVIKTAGE
+144 ALRHALGDGDVITDDSGA
-154 LEAALVDGE
+154 
-163 VTVNDAGEVTAITFG
+163 VTAITFE

-201 TGLSGVDFDVCS
+201 GGSTGIDFDVCG
-213 AQAVGDLGNLA
+213 AEIVDGLGSLT

-229 SDAYPFKGTLD
+229 SDAYPFKGALNLGDRTL
-240 LGGRSLT
+240 T
-247 ANKTLFNNIEL
+247 VNKTLFNNIEL

-304 DICKLTSPLVGEV
+304 DVCKLTSPLVGEV

-333 PLAVDMQSSTGNMG
+333 PLAVDMQSSAGNMG

-355 GASLTLAGLTLPD
+355 GASLTLAGLALPD
-368 NLNGTPTIN
+368 NLDGTPTIN
-377 ASAADANA
+377 ATADGANA

-390 EAREGATV
+390 EAQEGATV
-398 ALPTGIDVS
+398 ALPTGIDAS

-412 GENAAGGLIG
+412 GKNAAGGLIG

-432 KDNSGKEASG
+432 KDNSGKDASG

-463 GLIGDASFADAFTI
+463 GLIGDASFAGAFTI
-477 NSGIFDFGKGVAL
+477 NSGIFDFGRGVEL
-490 SVSNTSAAPS
+490 SVSDTSAAPS

-514 VAVNGGSYTSTL
+514 VVVNGGSYTSTL
-526 QNGKDDNKHG
+526 QNGKDDNRHG
-536 NYGGLVGKLWGR
+536 NYGGLVGKLWGQ

-582 GYLGEGGGSTNVS
+582 GYLGEGGGSANVS

-613 ANGKYGGAVGLV
+613 ANGKYGGAVGVV
-625 DTNNVLEVRGLKV
+625 DTNNVLEVRGLTV

-643 ATIGGTNGGFAGVV
+643 ATVGGANGGFAGVV

-664 VKFSGITDLSDAT
+664 VKFSGITDLSHAT
-677 FVENDHTAQLIYE
+677 FVENVHTAQLIYE

-697 AAGSGSDSGTAAG
+697 AAGSGSDSDTAAG
-710 DTTKWQYKRPSTPV
+710 ETTKWQYKRPSTPV

-737 LGNPLSEDL
+737 LGNPLSENL
-746 VSINETHQW
+746 ISINEAHQW

-837 TLNGGGTNGNGTIN
+837 TLNGGGTIN
-851 LAAGEPY
+851 LAVGEPY
-858 GMRGKAVLDGNDTSN
+858 GMRGGAVLDDNDTSN

-894 ISNVAIAGS
+894 VSNVAIAGS

-917 AGTIVGNLSLSGVT
+917 AGAIVGNLSLSGVT

-940 TFSNEVNI
+940 TFANDVNI
-948 GGIAGSVSAAS
+948 GGIAGSVLAAS
-959 TVAFEGN
+959 TVAFKDN
-966 SKAQATITKAQTLN
+966 SRAQATIAATKTLN
-980 GNMRI
+980 GNSRI
-985 GGAIGYVGDYTST
+985 GGAIGYVGDYGSS
-998 FNVTGLEVAGEIKT
+998 FNVAGLEVAGSIET

-1021 QVGGFIGCIVQG
+1021 QVGGLIGRIVQG
-1033 SNEKNVTIT
+1033 SNEKYVTIT
-1042 GLSFSEFAMTV
+1042 GLSFSEFATTV
-1053 GKNGDKLNGAGG
+1053 GKNGDKFNGAGG

-1078 GGAAA
+1078 GDAAA
-1083 NTSDSTYALK
+1083 SASDNAYALK
-1093 TTNNTTVTANGSTE
+1093 TANNTTVTANSSTE

-1118 WIINDYAIDLS
+1118 WIINNHAINLANASFTANSATTLGVLIARGSTSDS
-1129 NATINADKATVLGLL
+1129 NSFGA
-1144 IGRGGRTE
+1144 
-1152 NSSTYGVETY
+1152 ETSY
-1162 SGLYLENKASWD
+1162 SGLYLEDRAWWG
-1174 TAYKVNDV
+1174 TAYAVDDVSITAPKV
-1182 AGNDVKINNTAIK
+1182 KTY
-1195 SDDSDTS
+1195 
-1202 FDEWVGNGTKPAYG
+1202 DEWLANGVKPES
-1216 NEAGSKLI
+1216 NLI
-1224 DGEWNVVVSLH
+1224 DNGCNAVVSLH
-1235 TNDGANGGKLN
+1235 TEGQKLD
-1246 MSGEPGSDNSYQN
+1246 MSGNPARDNSYRN
-1259 RSAFGSNHKTN
+1259 RIAPDNPRDKFPQTNGSV
-1270 AWTRYYYNLD
+1270 RYYYNLD
-1280 KAYAEVGNNEKNSS
+1280 KAYTAVGNKPEN
-1294 ASSWMDS
+1294 ASKDNWMNS

-1311 LYAPPAIQTY
+1311 LYAPSAIQGY
-1321 IIPGNQE
+1321 VIPGNQA
-1328 IFKGN
+1328 IFQGN
-1333 NIGTDKSSG
+1333 NIGTSDSAG
-1342 TEIDL
+1342 VAINLD
-1347 KGYSFYPTDP
+1347 GYSFYPTDP

-1401 GTHTGSLKVK
+1401 GTHAGSLKVK

-1454 LTLDGLTVDGVND
+1454 LTLDGLKVDGVNG

-1484 LSAKNISTR
+1484 LSAKNISTL
-1493 SYANGATAATSLF
+1493 SYAKGAMAATSLF

-1560 RADADAGKVTYGSE
+1560 KADATAGKVTYGSE
-1574 IDAKGEYS
+1574 IDAKDKEYS

-1602 VDKKPADAK
+1602 VDKRPADAK

-1656 YAVTDATEMNAIANY
+1656 YAVKDATEMNAIANY

-1732 TLKDETMHRYVQSA
+1732 TLKDEAMHRYVQSA

-1780 GDLGKSTA
+1780 GKPGASTA
-1788 AIEIENN
+1788 TIEIENN
-1795 KGELRGLIPYSYG
+1795 NGELRGLVPYSYG
-1808 SVVRKLYIN
+1808 SVVRNLNIN
-1817 YVNAQA
+1817 YVNASA
-1823 TITYSDKDAD
+1823 TITYSAKDTD
-1833 GVPTAFFGGV
+1833 GVPTSFFGGV

-1854 DGVVVNNPNNGSTAY
+1854 DGVVVNDPNNGSTTY
-1869 GFTVVSNPDV
+1869 DFTVVSNPDV

-1923 VAKGGANSQL
+1923 AAKGGANSQL

-1951 CAVKN
+1951 CKVEN

-2010 GAGAGAAHTNYAN
+2010 GAGAGAAHTNYAD

-2041 AICGYLFGNKEYG
+2041 AIEGYLFGNKEYG
-2054 KVRNADYANVGKP
+2054 KVRNASYDCVGKP
-2067 ASAASDFEI
+2067 MSAAGDFEI

-2089 WHGPLDH
+2089 WHGPLDT
-2096 DDNVNS
+2096 DNDVNS
-2102 PYLVASYAANYQTG
+2102 PYLVASYAADYQTG
-2116 YVCASRSIGMSL
+2116 YVCASKSIGMSL
-2128 EFKENSTYDM
+2128 EFKQGTTYDM

-2146 GLNGRYYSSACDS
+2146 GLNGRYYSNACNS
-2159 NQKSTDRDRITP
+2159 NETTTDRDRITP
-2171 HVAAIDGNGATIK
+2171 HVATIDGNGATIT
-2184 VGTTDTAYGVV
+2184 VGTKDAAYGAV

-2221 GPSVDA
+2221 GQSVTA
-2227 NGGAQVKDLTFSNC
+2227 NGGAQVKDLTFSDC

-2246 YVDAD
+2246 YIDTNGEAKP
-2251 GNIASGP
+2251 GQAP
-2258 ASNDLIGTGLLA
+2258 NDLIGTGLLA

-2284 RNVQMKNCTVLGA
+2284 RNVQMNNCTVSGA
-2297 KSVGGLLGSSGCAKQ
+2297 KSVGGLLGSSGRASRSLSK
-2312 KIDGDVTYMVDFD
+2312 DRTYMVA
-2325 SNFNNDFNKGY
+2325 FNDA
-2336 NNCTRA
+2336 RA
-2342 PVYLYDCSY
+2342 TAYLYDCSY
-2351 TGLSVTGE
+2351 TDLNVTGE
-2359 KYVGGYVGAIASPCG
+2359 KYVGGYVGTVASACG
-2374 VWTTE
+2374 VWTST
-2379 AEGVKERA
+2379 AKGVSEKA
-2387 VGEKS
+2387 VGKSS

-2398 TTPYVGGVLGF
+2398 ATPYVGGVLGF
-2409 ANLSNISIN
+2409 AKSSNLSVNTNIG
-2418 TKIDNATAVQPSTTV
+2418 TTTAVRSSTAV

-2439 LATRPNN
+2439 LATGSNT
-2446 SQDMGCMG
+2446 DKYMG
-2454 AGGVVGCARGGVISM
+2454 AGGVVGRADGGVISM
-2469 SNVRIDAGGDA
+2469 SNVRIDAGGDT
-2480 KNVTIGDKDGTNNR
+2480 KNAIIGDDTGTNNS
-2494 IRNVGGLIGRVTSS
+2494 IRNAGGLIGEVTSS
-2508 GNTKYWFEG
+2508 GRPNTYWFEG
-2517 CSVKNIN
+2517 CGVKNID

-2529 QCSGGLIGYYHSNGN
+2529 QCSGGLIGYYFSNVGIACNN
-2544 ITCNKISIEGS
+2544 IAIEGA
-2555 TIKGSWSGGLLGAIS
+2555 TIKGSWSGGLLGAIN
-2570 SGADVIDVTNT
+2570 SGSDVINVTNT

-2607 NVLMDSNTYKSGVK
+2607 NVLMDSNIYKSDAK
-2621 QGVLLGEADTRDNWY
+2621 QGVLLGEVDTGGY

-2648 DGKTTSDLPPMV
+2648 KGKTTRDLPSMV
-2660 YATNAAAVNRKTY
+2660 YTVNTAAVNKKTY

-2681 KLDVLG
+2681 TLAVPGRDT
-2687 KGITLYGTDDTA
+2687 TLYGADDTA
-2699 TTAASPFV
+2699 TMAASPYV
-2707 TTSPVSTLAVRASN
+2707 TTSPVSKLAVRASDN
-2721 DDTAD
+2721 DTTD
-2726 RHLFGDGVAIDTA
+2726 RYLFGDGAAIVTA
-2739 KAIQSDVIKS
+2739 ATIQS
-2749 EEGTRVPDRY
+2749 EAGTSVAGRY
-2759 TYTNIGGN
+2759 TYTNICGI
-2767 NDAGVYQNT
+2767 NDAGAYQNKK
-2776 STYRADSS
+2776 TYSADSAK
-2784 RSTYNANNITSGK
+2784 STFNTNNVTSGK
-2797 KAKTDFPVLVIP
+2797 KAATDFPVLMIP
-2809 GNDTTTVES
+2809 GNDTTTVEK

-2848 SLADNGAFV
+2848 KLADNGAFV

-2864 APTLKVLN
+2864 TPTLKVLN

-2894 LLTVTFSEAGQS
+2894 LLTVTFREAGQS
-2906 YCVQVPI
+2906 YRVQVPI

-2929 GANFKASDFETK
+2929 GANFKAADYATK
-2941 YDKHVLVSSGDTM
+2941 YDNHVLVSSGDTM

-2991 TFGATLPKGTQL
+2991 TFGATLPEGTQL

-3015 HCTVGAGGAASVKLT
+3015 HCTVGAGGAAPVKLT
-3030 DFVDAGNNAY
+3030 DFVDSGNNAY

-3051 THKEDKDGAWVKLTD
+3051 AAKEDKDGAWVKLTD
-3066 AEVKDK
+3066 AEVKGK
-3072 SQAELAKMA
+3072 SQVELEKAA
-3081 GAKVDGAYYRAR
+3081 GAKVGGAYYRAR
-3093 TSSDAT
+3093 TSSDT
-3099 GTFYT
+3099 MGTFYT

-3156 DDKAAEDG
+3156 DGKAAEDG

-3179 HDLIDNNED
+3179 HNLVDNNRVST
-3188 GIKRMELLDVTYP
+3188 KQMELSGATYP
-3201 LTMKVSDTV
+3201 LSMDVSDTV
-3210 KFDPNQQYTSS
+3210 TFDPNQQYTSS

-3232 VNYGKNGSAAGAHG
+3232 VTYHDGAIAGSVG
-3246 YPTGTQGTYSFYVK
+3246 YPTGTQGSYAFYVK
-3260 VGGNYYTW
+3260 VGESYYTW
-3268 DGSKW
+3268 NGSGW
-3273 TDAGTTETPAI
+3273 TPAG
-3284 AAKDWS
+3284 ATKTPVVSGLTWKS
-3290 AAGGDMSLV
+3290 KSGGDMSLV
-3299 LADAS
+3299 LADTNGKSIDMS
-3304 GKAIDLSGI
+3304 GL
-3313 REAAKSHNN
+3313 REVAKNHGNA
-3322 QFTITMKANLAM
+3322 FTITMEAALTM
-3334 TEPACQAGIIAS
+3334 SEPACQAGIVAS
-3346 QNGGTDR
+3346 QNNGIDR

-3359 RAYLSTNDE
+3359 RAFLSTHAD
-3368 TLSTSSNSAYIDG
+3368 TLSASSNSAYTDG
-3381 KAGYYRMDVGS
+3381 NAGYYRMDVGS

-3406 INIDDLKSADGEI
+3406 INIDDLKSADGTI

-3427 SKLTGAEA
+3427 SKLSGADA
-3435 MISSADTVTY
+3435 MISSATSVAY
-3445 TLSLQQRQDDGSYA
+3445 TLSLQQRQADGNYDAVDDIS
-3459 QVSGINNYITVLGS
+3459 SYITVLDS
-3473 DKLANGSLSADGKNY
+3473 DKLGTGVKSADGSSY
-3488 VFTDSKGTG
+3488 VFTDTKAGDT
-3497 GAFATRDG
+3497 FATRDG
-3505 NSLAFEHAFRV
+3505 NSLAFKHAFRV
-3516 KVNTDVEGKGQ
+3516 KVNTDVEGKDQ

-3533 LVLTAHM
+3533 LVLTANIM
-3540 SGVGVNDTPVNASN
+3540 TGNVVNDTPVNVSN
-3554 LAGYA
+3554 LDGYSH
-3559 NSDYVTYTLARINT
+3559 SDYVTYTLARINT
-3573 KGIPH
+3573 EGIRH

>member
-1 MRTAKRITTACLTAI
+1 

-25 TEVFAQELDAVME
+25 TEVFAQELDAVVE
-38 ASVSAAHAAG
+38 ASVSAARAAG
-48 NTARSAQDAVAT
+48 NTARSVQDAVGT
-60 ALQDADQATS
+60 ALQDADQAAS
-70 DDVAAAPGADAGA
+70 DDTATTPGADAGA

-90 TNAGESQDSAT
+90 TNAGESQDSTT
-101 DGTTSGD
+101 DGATSGD

-121 ADEGAADEEQADDAD
+121 ADEGAADGEQADDAD
-136 ADAAAQAS
+136 ADAADQAD
-144 AGPVIKTAGE
+144 ANYPIATVEALRHALGDGDVIT
-154 LEAALVDGE
+154 DGSG
-163 VTVNDAGEVTAITFG
+163 AVTAITFE

-201 TGLSGVDFDVCS
+201 GGSTGIDFDVCG
-213 AQAVGDLGNLA
+213 AEIVDGLGSLT

-229 SDAYPFKGTLD
+229 SDAYPFKGALNLGDRTL
-240 LGGRSLT
+240 T
-247 ANKTLFNNIEL
+247 VNKTLFNNIEL

-270 GTDAQPIVAAKVTG
+270 GTDALPIVAAKVTG

-333 PLAVDMQSSTGNMG
+333 PLAVDMQSSAGNMG
-347 LLVNTLAE
+347 LLVDTLAE
-355 GASLTLAGLTLPD
+355 KASFTLAGLALPD
-368 NLNGTPTIN
+368 NLDGTPTIN
-377 ASAADANA
+377 ATADGANA

-390 EAREGATV
+390 EAQEGATV

-412 GENAAGGLIG
+412 GKNAAGGLIG
-422 KATKLTLTVG
+422 KATNLTLNIADGVTV
-432 KDNSGKEASG
+432 
-442 KAIAIK
+442 K
-448 PAHAV
+448 PACNV
-453 GSSSAGTYAG
+453 GDKDSACSG
-463 GLIGDASFADAFTI
+463 GVIGDVSFAQGFI
-477 NSGIFDFGKGVAL
+477 VKPNMFDLGKLVTLGA
-490 SVSNTSAAPS
+490 SQR
-500 AGGLFGVLD
+500 AGALFGVAD

-514 VAVNGGSYTSTL
+514 IVVQGGTYKSKFTLPEEVSFNGS
-526 QNGKDDNKHG
+526 
-536 NYGGLVGKLWGR
+536 YGGLVGKVFATAKGVDESLRAFVVQKDADKKTCSIEFELAG
-548 KNGDALHAFTVQGD
+548 KLSDTGGVVGYVGDSADSNSQPVAVVLDGVTVACKGDASARTD
-562 TAVSFGVGS
+562 A
-571 NGKLTYAGGLV
+571 GKF
-582 GYLGEGGGSTNVS
+582 
-595 AVVISDATVTCST
+595 
-608 SGYAS
+608 
-613 ANGKYGGAVGLV
+613 GGAVGVV
-625 DTNNVLEVRGLKV
+625 DARNVLDVRDFKL
-638 KTASG
+638 TSDNP
-643 ATIGGTNGGFAGVV
+643 IGKAQSNRAAGIA
-657 GSSWLGI
+657 GSAWNAVI
-664 VKFSGITDLSDAT
+664 KFSGITDLSGAS
-677 FVENDHTAQLIYE
+677 FAENSTTGQLVYE
-690 NFNSLIF
+690 NHNALIF
-697 AAGSGSDSGTAAG
+697 AVGDGSDADKGAAG
-710 DTTKWQYKRPSTPV
+710 WTFKRSNTAS
-724 KIDDVYSCGQVIR
+724 KTDDIATYGEVIR
-737 LGNPLSEDL
+737 LGGDFIKLD
-746 VSINETHQW
+746 VDTH
-755 NFSSKL
+755 KL
-761 VKTGDAFALAS
+761 TLPDSLTAANGAYTLTSVE
-772 IDDFAKLA
+772 DFAKLA

-787 YYSMVDGVTEN
+787 YYSMVEGVSEN
-798 NLNGL
+798 NPNIL

-851 LAAGEPY
+851 LAVGEPY
-858 GMRGKAVLDGNDTSN
+858 GKRGEAVLDGNDTSN

-894 ISNVAIAGS
+894 ISNVTIAGS

-917 AGTIVGNLSLSGVT
+917 AGTIVGNLPLSGVT

-940 TFSNEVNI
+940 TFGNEVNI

-959 TVAFEGN
+959 TVAFKDN
-966 SKAQATITKAQTLN
+966 SRAQATIAATKTLN
-980 GNMRI
+980 GNSRI
-985 GGAIGYVGDYTST
+985 GGAIGYVGDYGSS
-998 FNVTGLEVAGEIKT
+998 FNVAGLEVAGSIET
-1012 GDCAGGKIA
+1012 GNCTSGKIA
-1021 QVGGFIGCIVQG
+1021 QVGGLIGCIVQG
-1033 SNEKNVTIT
+1033 SNEKKVTIT

-1078 GGAAA
+1078 GDTAA

-1093 TTNNTTVTANGSTE
+1093 TSNNTTVTANSSTE

-1118 WIINDYAIDLS
+1118 WIINKYAINLA
-1129 NATINADKATVLGLL
+1129 NASFTANSATTLGVL
-1144 IGRGGRTE
+1144 IGRGSTSDS
-1152 NSSTYGVETY
+1152 NSFGAETSY
-1162 SGLYLENKASWD
+1162 SGLYLEDRAWWD
-1174 TAYKVNDV
+1174 TAYVVDDVSITAPKV
-1182 AGNDVKINNTAIK
+1182 KTY
-1195 SDDSDTS
+1195 
-1202 FDEWVGNGTKPAYG
+1202 DEWLANGVKPES
-1216 NEAGSKLI
+1216 NLI
-1224 DGEWNVVVSLH
+1224 DNGCNAVVSLH
-1235 TNDGANGGKLN
+1235 TEDQKLD
-1246 MSGEPGSDNSYQN
+1246 MSGDPARDNSYRN
-1259 RSAFGSNHKTN
+1259 RIAPDNPSDSFPQTNGSV
-1270 AWTRYYYNLD
+1270 RYYYNLD
-1280 KAYAEVGNNEKNSS
+1280 KAYAEVGNKPEN
-1294 ASSWMDS
+1294 ASKDNWMNS

-1311 LYAPPAIQTY
+1311 LYAPSAIQDY
-1321 IIPGNQE
+1321 IIPGDQA
-1328 IFKGN
+1328 IFQGN
-1333 NIGTDKSSG
+1333 NIGTSNSAG
-1342 TEIDL
+1342 VEINLD
-1347 KGYSFYPTDP
+1347 GYSFYPTDP

-1411 NVTLAGTVG
+1411 NATLAGTVG
-1420 SVVNDAG
+1420 SIVNDAG
-1427 SSSGALVCRCIYGPI
+1427 SSSGALVCCCIYGPI

-1520 KFEQISLPSQKNDTI
+1520 KFEQISLPSKNNDTI

-1560 RADADAGKVTYGSE
+1560 KAEADAGEVTYGSE
-1574 IDAKGEYS
+1574 IDAKDKEYS

-1684 IAANQSELCMRR
+1684 IAANQSELCMRL
-1696 SAKPNTDN
+1696 SAEPNTDN

-1780 GDLGKSTA
+1780 GNPRSSGSAT
-1788 AIEIENN
+1788 IEIENN

-1808 SVVRKLYIN
+1808 SVVRNLNIN

-1823 TITYSDKDAD
+1823 TITYSDKDED

-1854 DGVVVNNPNNGSTAY
+1854 DGVVVNNPNSGSTTY
-1869 GFTVVSNPDV
+1869 GFTVAGD
-1879 SNPDVS
+1879 
-1885 RSHLVPIGGYVGAI
+1885 SHLVPIGGYVGAI
-1899 AGGGVIFRHT
+1899 AGGGVIFRNT
-1909 GDSWRGGTKEKFLP
+1909 GTSWRGGTKNKKYKPIEEDA
-1923 VAKGGANSQL
+1923 AKYDQ

-1951 CAVKN
+1951 CNVDN

-1961 KINELKDKGTPCV
+1961 KINELKDKRTPCV

-1992 TTVENPQGLLV
+1992 TTVENAQGLLV

-2010 GAGAGAAHTNYAN
+2010 GAGAGAAHTNYAD

-2041 AICGYLFGNKEYG
+2041 AIEGYLFGNKEYG
-2054 KVRNADYANVGKP
+2054 KVRNASYDCVGKP
-2067 ASAASDFEI
+2067 MSAAGDFET

-2089 WHGPLDH
+2089 WHGPLDP
-2096 DDNVNS
+2096 DDDVNS
-2102 PYLVASYAANYQTG
+2102 PYLVASYAADYQTG
-2116 YVCASRSIGMSL
+2116 CVCASKSIGMSL
-2128 EFKENSTYDM
+2128 EFKQGTTYDM

-2146 GLNGRYYSSACDS
+2146 GLNGRYYSNACNS
-2159 NQKSTDRDRITP
+2159 NETTTDRDRITP
-2171 HVAAIDGNGATIK
+2171 HVATIDGNGATIT
-2184 VGTTDTAYGVV
+2184 VGTKDAAYGAV

-2207 GGLFSTVMFTSTNV
+2207 GGLFNTVMFTSTNV
-2221 GPSVDA
+2221 GQSVTA
-2227 NGGAQVKDLTFSNC
+2227 NGGAQVKDLTFSSC

-2246 YVDAD
+2246 Y
-2251 GNIASGP
+2251 IAANGGATTGT

-2284 RNVQMKNCTVLGA
+2284 RNVQMNNCTVSGA
-2297 KSVGGLLGSSGCAKQ
+2297 KSVGGLLGSSGRASRSLSK
-2312 KIDGDVTYMVDFD
+2312 DRTYMVAFSDA
-2325 SNFNNDFNKGY
+2325 
-2336 NNCTRA
+2336 RA
-2342 PVYLYDCSY
+2342 TAYLYDCSY
-2351 TGLSVTGE
+2351 TDLNVTGE
-2359 KYVGGYVGAIASPCG
+2359 KYVGGYVGTVASACG
-2374 VWTTE
+2374 VWTS
-2379 AEGVKERA
+2379 AAKGVSEKA
-2387 VGEKS
+2387 VGKSS

-2398 TTPYVGGVLGF
+2398 ATPYVGGVLGF
-2409 ANLSNISIN
+2409 AKSSNLSVNTNIG
-2418 TKIDNATAVQPSTTV
+2418 TTTAVRSSTAV

-2439 LATRPNN
+2439 LATGSNT
-2446 SQDMGCMG
+2446 DKYMG
-2454 AGGVVGCARGGVISM
+2454 AGGVVGRADGGVISM
-2469 SNVRIDAGGDA
+2469 SNVCIDAGTGT
-2480 KNVTIGDKDGTNNR
+2480 KNAVIGDGTGKNFK
-2494 IRNVGGLIGRVTSS
+2494 IRNAGGLIGEVTSS
-2508 GNTKYWFEG
+2508 GSPNTYWFED
-2517 CSVKNIN
+2517 CSVKNVNI
-2524 VAGTN
+2524 AGTD
-2529 QCSGGLIGYYHSNGN
+2529 QCSGGLIGYYFSNVN
-2544 ITCNKISIEGS
+2544 ITCNNIAIENAA
-2555 TIKGSWSGGLLGAIS
+2555 INGSWSGGLLGAIN
-2570 SGADVIDVTNT
+2570 SGSDVINVTNT
-2581 KVSNTTFGGTSNGG
+2581 KVSNTTFSGTSNGG

-2607 NVLMDSNTYKSGVK
+2607 NVLMDSNTYKSGSK
-2621 QGVLLGEADTRDNWY
+2621 QGVLLGEVDTRDNQY
-2636 SLSAAGVDVKPG
+2636 GLFAAGVDVKPG

-2660 YATNAAAVNRKTY
+2660 YTTNTAAVNKKTY

-2681 KLDVLG
+2681 RLDVPD
-2687 KGITLYGTDDTA
+2687 KGTTLYGADDTA
-2699 TTAASPFV
+2699 TTAASPYV
-2707 TTSPVSTLAVRASN
+2707 TTSPVSTLTVRASN
-2721 DDTAD
+2721 DDTTD
-2726 RHLFGDGVAIDTA
+2726 RYLFGDGAAIATA
-2739 KAIQSDVIKS
+2739 AAIQKEAGESVR
-2749 EEGTRVPDRY
+2749 GRY
-2759 TYTNIGGN
+2759 TYTNISGI
-2767 NDAGVYQNT
+2767 NDDGTYQNKK
-2776 STYRADSS
+2776 TYSADSAK
-2784 RSTYNANNITSGK
+2784 STFNTNNVTSGK
-2797 KAKTDFPVLVIP
+2797 KAATDFPVLMIP
-2809 GNDTTTVES
+2809 GNDTTTVEK

-2848 SLADNGAFV
+2848 KLADNGAFV

-2864 APTLKVLN
+2864 TPTLKVLN

-2906 YCVQVPI
+2906 YRVQVPI

-2929 GANFKASDFETK
+2929 GANFKAADYATK

-2991 TFGATLPKGTQL
+2991 TFGATLPEGTQL

-3030 DFVDAGNNAY
+3030 EFVDASKKAY

-3051 THKEDKDGAWVKLTD
+3051 AAKEDKDGAWAKLTD
-3066 AEVKDK
+3066 AEVKGK
-3072 SQAELAKMA
+3072 SQVELEKTA

-3104 LSVAKEE
+3104 LSVDKEE
-3111 PKSENFYLVVRTPAG
+3111 PKSENFYLAVRTPAG

-3156 DDKAAEDG
+3156 DGKAAEDG
-3164 HQNTASTYSVTSNYT
+3164 HQNTPSTYSVASNYT
-3179 HDLIDNNED
+3179 HSLVDNKRNLVD
-3188 GIKRMELLDVTYP
+3188 NRDSINRMELKEAAYSLS
-3201 LTMKVSDTV
+3201 MNVSDTV
-3210 KFDPNQQYTSS
+3210 TFDSSQQYTSS

-3232 VNYGKNGSAAGAHG
+3232 VTYHDGVIAGSVG
-3246 YPTGTQGTYSFYVK
+3246 YPTGTQGTYEFYVK
-3260 VGGNYYTW
+3260 VGDNYYTW
-3268 DGSKW
+3268 GGSGW
-3273 TDAGTTETPAI
+3273 NLAGTKETPVVSGLSWTAN
-3284 AAKDWS
+3284 
-3290 AAGGDMSLV
+3290 GGDMSLV
-3299 LADAS
+3299 LADAEGNPIDMS
-3304 GKAIDLSGI
+3304 GL
-3313 REAAKSHNN
+3313 REIAKNHVNAFTVTMRAAL
-3322 QFTITMKANLAM
+3322 TM
-3334 TEPACQAGIIAS
+3334 TEPACQAGIVAS
-3346 QNGGTDR
+3346 QNSGTDR

-3359 RAYLSTNDE
+3359 RAYLSTHAD
-3368 TLSTSSNSAYIDG
+3368 TLSTSSNSAYNDG
-3381 KAGYYRMDVGS
+3381 GAGYYRMDVGS

-3435 MISSADTVTY
+3435 KIDAASTVTY
-3445 TLSLQQRQDDGSYA
+3445 TLSLEQRQDNGGYA
-3459 QVSGINNYITVLGS
+3459 PVGDISNYITVLGS
-3473 DKLANGSLSADGKNY
+3473 DYLGTGAASADGNSY
-3488 VFTDSKGTG
+3488 VFTDTKTN
-3497 GAFATRDG
+3497 GAFLTRDG
-3505 NSLAFEHAFRV
+3505 NSLAFKHAFRV
-3516 KVNTDVEGKGQ
+3516 KVNTNVEGENQ

-3533 LVLTAHM
+3533 LVLTANIM
-3540 SGVGVNDTPVNASN
+3540 TGNVVDDTPVNVSN
-3554 LAGYA
+3554 LDGYSH
-3559 NSDYVTYTLARINT
+3559 SDYVTYTLARINT
-3573 KGIPH
+3573 EGIRH

>member
-1 MRTAKRITTACLTAI
+1 

-38 ASVSAAHAAG
+38 ASVSAARAAG
-48 NTARSAQDAVAT
+48 NTARSVQDAVAT

-70 DDVAAAPGADAGA
+70 DDVATTPGADAGA

-90 TNAGESQDSAT
+90 TNAGESQDSTT
-101 DGTTSGD
+101 DGTTNGD
-108 APAEGDASQDDAA
+108 TPTEGDASQDDAA
-121 ADEGAADEEQADDAD
+121 ADEGAADGEQADDAD
-136 ADAAAQAS
+136 ADAADQANT
-144 AGPVIKTAGE
+144 APTIATVEDLRHALGDGNVITDDLGA
-154 LEAALVDGE
+154 
-163 VTVNDAGEVTAITFG
+163 VTAITFE

-201 TGLSGVDFDVCS
+201 GGSTGIDFDVCG
-213 AQAVGDLGNLA
+213 AEIVDGLGSLT

-229 SDAYPFKGTLD
+229 SDAYPFKGALNLGDRTL
-240 LGGRSLT
+240 T
-247 ANKTLFNNIEL
+247 VNKTLFNNIEL

-304 DICKLTSPLVGEV
+304 DICKLASPLVGEV
-317 TGALTLNATYT
+317 TGALTLNATYV

-333 PLAVDMQSSTGNMG
+333 PLAIDMQSSTGNMG

-355 GASLTLAGLTLPD
+355 GASLTLAGLALPD
-368 NLNGTPTIN
+368 KLDGTPTIN
-377 ASAADANA
+377 ATAADANA

-412 GENAAGGLIG
+412 GKNAAGGLIG
-422 KATKLTLTVG
+422 KATNLTLNIADGVTV
-432 KDNSGKEASG
+432 
-442 KAIAIK
+442 K
-448 PAHAV
+448 PACNV
-453 GSSSAGTYAG
+453 GDKDSACSG
-463 GLIGDASFADAFTI
+463 GVIGDVSFAQGFI
-477 NSGIFDFGKGVAL
+477 VKPNMFDLGKLVTLGA
-490 SVSNTSAAPS
+490 SQR
-500 AGGLFGVLD
+500 AGALFGVAD

-514 VAVNGGSYTSTL
+514 IVVQGGTYKSKFTLPEEVSFNGS
-526 QNGKDDNKHG
+526 
-536 NYGGLVGKLWGR
+536 YGGLVGKVFATAKGVDESLRAFVVQKDADKKTCSIEFELAG
-548 KNGDALHAFTVQGD
+548 KLSDTGGVVGYVGDSADSNSQPVAVVLDGVTVACKGDASARTD
-562 TAVSFGVGS
+562 A
-571 NGKLTYAGGLV
+571 GKF
-582 GYLGEGGGSTNVS
+582 
-595 AVVISDATVTCST
+595 
-608 SGYAS
+608 
-613 ANGKYGGAVGLV
+613 GGAVGVV
-625 DTNNVLEVRGLKV
+625 DARNVLDVRDFKL
-638 KTASG
+638 TSDNP
-643 ATIGGTNGGFAGVV
+643 IGKAQSNRAAGIA
-657 GSSWLGI
+657 GSAWNAVI
-664 VKFSGITDLSDAT
+664 KFSGITDLSGAS
-677 FVENDHTAQLIYE
+677 FAENSTTGQLVYE
-690 NFNSLIF
+690 NHNALIF
-697 AAGSGSDSGTAAG
+697 AVGDGSDADKGAAG
-710 DTTKWQYKRPSTPV
+710 WTFKRSNTAS
-724 KIDDVYSCGQVIR
+724 KTDDIATYGEVIR
-737 LGNPLSEDL
+737 LGGDFIKLD
-746 VSINETHQW
+746 VDTH
-755 NFSSKL
+755 KL
-761 VKTGDAFALAS
+761 TLPDSLTAANGAYTLTSVE
-772 IDDFAKLA
+772 DFAKLA

-851 LAAGEPY
+851 LAVGEPY
-858 GMRGKAVLDGNDTSN
+858 GMRGEAVLDGNDTSN
-873 GNGKIYRHGRLG
+873 GNGKIYRHGRMG

-894 ISNVAIAGS
+894 ISNVTIAGS

-917 AGTIVGNLSLSGVT
+917 AGAIVGNLSLSGVT

-940 TFSNEVNI
+940 TFGNEVNI

-998 FNVTGLEVAGEIKT
+998 FNVTRLEVGGKIKT

-1042 GLSFSEFAMTV
+1042 GLSFSRFTMNV
-1053 GKNGDKLNGAGG
+1053 GKNGDAKNGAGG

-1078 GGAAA
+1078 GDAAA
-1083 NTSDSTYALK
+1083 SASDNAYALK
-1093 TTNNTTVTANGSTE
+1093 TTNNTTVTANSSTE
-1107 VGGLVYAASGH
+1107 VGGLVYAASGY

-1162 SGLYLENKASWD
+1162 SGLYLEDRASWD
-1174 TAYKVNDV
+1174 TAYKVNGAA
-1182 AGNDVKINNTAIK
+1182 AGNGVKINNTAIK

-1280 KAYAEVGNNEKNSS
+1280 KAYEEVGNNEKNSS

-1333 NIGTDKSSG
+1333 NIGTSDSAG
-1342 TEIDL
+1342 VAINLD
-1347 KGYSFYPTDP
+1347 GYSFYPTDP

-1401 GTHTGSLKVK
+1401 GTHTGDLNVE

-1427 SSSGALVCRCIYGPI
+1427 SSSGALVCCCIYGPI

-1454 LTLDGLTVDGVND
+1454 LTLDGLKVDGVNG

-1484 LSAKNISTR
+1484 LSAKNISSTL
-1493 SYANGATAATSLF
+1493 SYAKGDTAATSLF
-1506 GRLGVGKNSDQVTA
+1506 GRLGVGKKSDQVTA
-1520 KFEQISLPSQKNDTI
+1520 KFERISLPSQNSNAI

-1545 GYGSTSTG
+1545 GYKSTGTG

-1560 RADADAGKVTYGSE
+1560 KADANAGMVTYGSE
-1574 IDAKGEYS
+1574 IDAENKEYS

-1590 KETYATPNGLVT
+1590 EATYGAVSGYVT
-1602 VDKKPADAK
+1602 VDGKKDGDVRPW
-1611 NPRFGDYLPYVY
+1611 FGDYLPYVY

-1633 YHEIKVNQRIPNLM
+1633 YHEIKVNQRIPKLVM
-1647 TGCGTYGDP
+1647 GCGTYGDP
-1656 YAVTDATEMNAIANY
+1656 YSVTNAAEMNAIANY
-1671 INNSVALDGWEVT
+1671 INNMTALDGWEVT
-1684 IAANQSELCMRR
+1684 IVADQGRLCTRR
-1696 SAKPNTDN
+1696 SSDHSTDN
-1704 EVVYV
+1704 EVTYV
-1709 YKQSNPSES
+1709 YKQANGTDN

-1723 VGEKTDPTQ
+1723 TGDASTNSPQ
-1732 TLKDETMHRYVQSA
+1732 TLSDETMHRYMQSA
-1746 YYSIEPPEGNKITV
+1746 YYSIEPTEGNTITL
-1760 DAASFG
+1760 DGASFG
-1766 GFGNKANPFRGVIV
+1766 GFGNRANPFRGVIV
-1780 GDLGKSTA
+1780 GNFGSDNKNA
-1788 AIEIENN
+1788 AIKIENN
-1795 KGELRGLIPYSYG
+1795 EGSLRGLIPYSYG
-1808 SVVRKLYIN
+1808 SVVRDLNIR
-1817 YVNAQA
+1817 YVNASA
-1823 TITYSDKDAD
+1823 TITYSAKDAD

-1843 IGCILGGDNII
+1843 VGCILGGDNII
-1854 DGVVVNNPNNGSTAY
+1854 DGVVVNGTTAENPTT
-1869 GFTVVSNPDV
+1869 GFTVTGGGDKP
-1879 SNPDVS
+1879 
-1885 RSHLVPIGGYVGAI
+1885 HLVPVGGYVGAI
-1899 AGGGVIFRHT
+1899 AGGGVIFRNMDKSGKSSWRAGT
-1909 GDSWRGGTKEKFLP
+1909 GDKSRGLG
-1923 VAKGGANSQL
+1923 KGNFDL
-1933 YDNPYVGRVID
+1933 YNNPYVGRVID

-1951 CAVKN
+1951 CKVEN
-1956 GDANY
+1956 GNANY
-1961 KINELKDKGTPCV
+1961 QINELTKKGTPCV
-1974 TTTGTDNKYIG
+1974 TTTGTDNKYLG

-1992 TTVENPQGLLV
+1992 TMVKNAQGLLV

-2010 GAGAGAAHTNYAN
+2010 GAGAGAAHTNYSN
-2023 YGVFRGSKAYWGS
+2023 NGVFRGSKAYWGS
-2036 DTQDP
+2036 DSQDP

-2054 KVRNADYANVGKP
+2054 KVRNANYANVGKP
-2067 ASAASDFEI
+2067 ESAAGDFEI

-2081 QKAPGKQG
+2081 QKAPGKQR

-2096 DDNVNS
+2096 DDDVNS
-2102 PYLVASYAANYQTG
+2102 PYLVASYAADYQTG
-2116 YVCASRSIGMSL
+2116 YVCASKSIGMSL
-2128 EFKENSTYDM
+2128 EFKQGDTYDM
-2138 TGYGTGYV
+2138 TDYGTGYV
-2146 GLNGRYYSSACDS
+2146 GLNGRYYSNACNS
-2159 NQKSTDRDRITP
+2159 NQPGTDRDRITP
-2171 HVAAIDGNGATIK
+2171 HVATIDGNGATIT
-2184 VGTTDTAYGVV
+2184 VGTEGTAYGVV

-2221 GPSVDA
+2221 GQSVTA
-2227 NGGAQVKDLTFSNC
+2227 NDGAQVKDLTFSNC

-2246 YVDAD
+2246 YIDTNGEAKP
-2251 GNIASGP
+2251 GEAP
-2258 ASNDLIGTGLLA
+2258 NDLTGAGLLA
-2270 GATANYDG
+2270 GATANYDDG
-2278 NTCGVY
+2278 TCGIY
-2284 RNVQMKNCTVLGA
+2284 RNVQMKNCTVSGA
-2297 KSVGGLLGSSGCAKQ
+2297 KSVGGLLGSSGRARRTTSE
-2312 KIDGDVTYMVDFD
+2312 DRTYMVEFGD
-2325 SNFNNDFNKGY
+2325 GWGP
-2336 NNCTRA
+2336 A
-2342 PVYLYDCSY
+2342 YLYDCSY
-2351 TGLSVTGE
+2351 TGLNVTGE
-2359 KYVGGYVGAIASPCG
+2359 KNVGGYVGTVASACG
-2374 VWTTE
+2374 VWTT
-2379 AEGVKERA
+2379 AGTGVSERT
-2387 VGEKS
+2387 VGKNS

-2398 TTPYVGGVLGF
+2398 TVPYVGGVLGYVERSDISV
-2409 ANLSNISIN
+2409 NTNIGTTTAAQSSC
-2418 TKIDNATAVQPSTTV
+2418 TAVV
-2433 ISGVNV
+2433 SGVNV
-2439 LATRPNN
+2439 LATGSN
-2446 SQDMGCMG
+2446 SDDHMG
-2454 AGGVVGCARGGVISM
+2454 AGGVVGRARGGVISM
-2469 SNVRIDAGGDA
+2469 SNVRIDGGNGTENA
-2480 KNVTIGDKDGTNNR
+2480 VIGDKAGTNNS
-2494 IRNVGGLIGRVTSS
+2494 IYNAGGLIGEVTSS
-2508 GNTKYWFEG
+2508 GSPNKYWFDD
-2517 CSVKNIN
+2517 CSVKNVSI
-2524 VAGTN
+2524 AGTGK
-2529 QCSGGLIGYYHSNGN
+2529 CSGGLIGYFFSNVN
-2544 ITCNKISIEGS
+2544 IACNNIAIENA
-2555 TIKGSWSGGLLGAIS
+2555 TIKGNWSGGLLGANNAS
-2570 SGADVIDVTNT
+2570 NSGSVVIDVTNT
-2581 KVSNTTFGGTSNGG
+2581 KVSNTTFSERSNGG
-2595 IAGDGRGQFHLV
+2595 IMGDGRGQFHLL
-2607 NVLMDSNTYKSGVK
+2607 NVLMDSNSYNAGKT
-2621 QGVLLGEADTRDNWY
+2621 QGVLLGEVDTGDGKY
-2636 SLSAAGVDVKPG
+2636 SLSAAGVEVKPG
-2648 DGKTTSDLPPMV
+2648 SGKTTSDLPPMV
-2660 YATNAAAVNRKTY
+2660 YTTNTNTAAVNEKTY
-2673 IAFGDYND
+2673 IAFGDYNGTAAAPNEN
-2681 KLDVLG
+2681 K
-2687 KGITLYGTDDTA
+2687 TLYGAGDTA
-2699 TTAASPFV
+2699 TTATSPYV
-2707 TTSPVSTLAVRASN
+2707 TTRPVSTLAVRAS
-2721 DDTAD
+2721 DGDTTD
-2726 RHLFGDGVAIDTA
+2726 RYLFGDGAAIDTA
-2739 KAIQSDVIKS
+2739 TTIQSQA
-2749 EEGTRVPDRY
+2749 GARVPGRY
-2759 TYTNIGGN
+2759 TYTNIAGI
-2767 NDAGVYQNT
+2767 NDAGAYQNT
-2776 STYRADSS
+2776 STYSADSS
-2784 RSTYNANNITSGK
+2784 RSTYNANNITSDK

-2829 DARRLNGS
+2829 DACRLNGS
-2837 AKHVTA
+2837 TAHVTA

-2848 SLADNGAFV
+2848 SLADNGTFV
-2857 KDATASQ
+2857 KDVAASQ

-2872 NGTSSMVFRA
+2872 NGTSSMAFRA
-2882 STDWDNERGRFT
+2882 STDWDNEQGRFT

-2906 YCVQVPI
+2906 YRVQVPI

-2929 GANFKASDFETK
+2929 GANFKAADYATK

-2954 TGYLTWTYGSARGEA
+2954 TGYLTWTYGSARGKP
-2969 VAYGWNT
+2969 VDYGWNT

-2991 TFGATLPKGTQL
+2991 TFGATLPEGTQL
-3003 TLVDTAHNNREY
+3003 TLVDTANNSREY
-3015 HCTVGAGGAASVKLT
+3015 HYTVGTGGATSVKLT
-3030 DFVDAGNNAY
+3030 EFVDAGNKAY
-3040 VEPWLSEIVGV
+3040 YTEPWLSEIVGV
-3051 THKEDKDGAWVKLTD
+3051 KADEAKEDKDGAWVKLAD
-3066 AEVKDK
+3066 DEVKDK

-3104 LSVAKEE
+3104 LSVDKEE

-3156 DDKAAEDG
+3156 DGKAAEDG
-3164 HQNTASTYSVTSNYT
+3164 HQNTPSTYSVASNYT
-3179 HDLIDNNED
+3179 HSLVDNKRNLVD
-3188 GIKRMELLDVTYP
+3188 NRDSINRMELKEATYS
-3201 LTMKVSDTV
+3201 LSMNVSDTV
-3210 KFDPNQQYTSS
+3210 TFDSSQQYTSS

-3232 VNYGKNGSAAGAHG
+3232 VTYHDGVIAGSVG
-3246 YPTGTQGTYSFYVK
+3246 YPTGTQGTYEFYVK
-3260 VGGNYYTW
+3260 VGDNYYTW
-3268 DGSKW
+3268 GGSGW
-3273 TDAGTTETPAI
+3273 NLAGTKETPVVSGLSWTAN
-3284 AAKDWS
+3284 
-3290 AAGGDMSLV
+3290 GGDMSLV
-3299 LADAS
+3299 LADAEGNPIDMS
-3304 GKAIDLSGI
+3304 GL
-3313 REAAKSHNN
+3313 REIAKNHVNAFTVTMRAAL
-3322 QFTITMKANLAM
+3322 TM
-3334 TEPACQAGIIAS
+3334 TEPACQAGIVAS
-3346 QNGGTDR
+3346 QNSGTDR

-3359 RAYLSTNDE
+3359 RAYLSTHAD
-3368 TLSTSSNSAYIDG
+3368 TLSTSSNSAYNDG
-3381 KAGYYRMDVGS
+3381 GAGYYRMDVGS

-3435 MISSADTVTY
+3435 KIDAANTVTY
-3445 TLSLQQRQDDGSYA
+3445 TLSLEQRQDNGGYA
-3459 QVSGINNYITVLGS
+3459 PVGDISNYITVLGS
-3473 DKLANGSLSADGKNY
+3473 DYLGTGAASADGNSY
-3488 VFTDSKGTG
+3488 VFTDTKTN
-3497 GAFATRDG
+3497 GAFLTRDG
-3505 NSLAFEHAFRV
+3505 NSLAFKHAFRV
-3516 KVNTDVEGKGQ
+3516 KVNTNVEGENQ

-3533 LVLTAHM
+3533 LVLTANIM
-3540 SGVGVNDTPVNASN
+3540 TGNVVDDTPVNVSN
-3554 LAGYA
+3554 LDGYSH
-3559 NSDYVTYTLARINT
+3559 SDYVTYTLARINT
-3573 KGIPH
+3573 EGIRH

>member
-1 MRTAKRITTACLTAI
+1 

-38 ASVSAAHAAG
+38 ASVSAARAAG
-48 NTARSAQDAVAT
+48 NTARSVQDAVAT
-60 ALQDADQATS
+60 SLQDADQATS
-70 DDVAAAPGADAGA
+70 DDAATTPGADAGA

-90 TNAGESQDSAT
+90 TNAGESQDSTT

-136 ADAAAQAS
+136 ADAADQANT
-144 AGPVIKTAGE
+144 APTIATVEALRRVLGDGDVIT
-154 LEAALVDGE
+154 DDS
-163 VTVNDAGEVTAITFG
+163 DAVTAITFE

-201 TGLSGVDFDVCS
+201 GGSTGIDFDVCG
-213 AQAVGDLGNLA
+213 AEIVDGLGSLT

-229 SDAYPFKGTLD
+229 SDAYPFKGALNLGDRTL
-240 LGGRSLT
+240 T
-247 ANKTLFNNIEL
+247 VNKTLFNNIEL

-317 TGALTLNATYT
+317 TGAIALNATYT

-333 PLAVDMQSSTGNMG
+333 PLAVDMQSSAGNMG
-347 LLVNTLAE
+347 LLVNTLVE
-355 GASLTLAGLTLPD
+355 GASLTLAGLALPD
-368 NLNGTPTIN
+368 KLDGTPTIN
-377 ASAADANA
+377 ATAADANA

-412 GENAAGGLIG
+412 GKNAAGGLIG
-422 KATKLTLTVG
+422 KATNLTLNIADGVTV
-432 KDNSGKEASG
+432 
-442 KAIAIK
+442 K
-448 PAHAV
+448 PACNV
-453 GSSSAGTYAG
+453 GDKDSACSG
-463 GLIGDASFADAFTI
+463 GVIGDVSFAQGFI
-477 NSGIFDFGKGVAL
+477 VKPNMFDLGKLVTLGA
-490 SVSNTSAAPS
+490 SQR
-500 AGGLFGVLD
+500 AGALFGVAD

-514 VAVNGGSYTSTL
+514 IVVQGGTYKSKFTLPEEVSFNGS
-526 QNGKDDNKHG
+526 
-536 NYGGLVGKLWGR
+536 YGGLVGKVFATAKGVDELLRAFVVQKDADNKTCSIEFELAG
-548 KNGDALHAFTVQGD
+548 KLSNTGGVVGYVGDSADSNSQPVAVVLDGVTVACKGDASARTD
-562 TAVSFGVGS
+562 A
-571 NGKLTYAGGLV
+571 GKF
-582 GYLGEGGGSTNVS
+582 
-595 AVVISDATVTCST
+595 
-608 SGYAS
+608 
-613 ANGKYGGAVGLV
+613 GGAVGVV
-625 DTNNVLEVRGLKV
+625 DTRNVLDVRDFKL
-638 KTASG
+638 TSDNP
-643 ATIGGTNGGFAGVV
+643 IGKAQSNRAAGIA
-657 GSSWLGI
+657 GSAWNAVI
-664 VKFSGITDLSDAT
+664 KFSGITDLSGAS
-677 FVENDHTAQLIYE
+677 FAENSTTGQLVYE
-690 NFNSLIF
+690 NHNALIF
-697 AAGSGSDSGTAAG
+697 AVGDGSGDKLTDQGITGWTFKRSNTASK
-710 DTTKWQYKRPSTPV
+710 T
-724 KIDDVYSCGQVIR
+724 DDIATYGEVIR
-737 LGNPLSEDL
+737 LGKGLGNSFIALDPNS
-746 VSINETHQW
+746 H
-755 NFSSKL
+755 KL
-761 VKTGDAFALAS
+761 TLPTSLTSGGGAYTLTSVE
-772 IDDFAKLA
+772 DFAKLA

-787 YYSMVDGVTEN
+787 YYSMVEGVSEN
-798 NLNGL
+798 NPNIL
-803 QSSTIT
+803 QPSTIT

-851 LAAGEPY
+851 LAVGEPY
-858 GMRGKAVLDGNDTSN
+858 GKRGEAVLDGNDTSD

-894 ISNVAIAGS
+894 ISNVTIAGS

-985 GGAIGYVGDYTST
+985 GGAIGNVGDCTST
-998 FNVTGLEVAGEIKT
+998 FNVTRLEVGGKIKT

-1021 QVGGFIGCIVQG
+1021 QVGGLIGRIVQG
-1033 SNEKNVTIT
+1033 SNEKYVTIT

-1078 GGAAA
+1078 GDAA

-1093 TTNNTTVTANGSTE
+1093 TTNKTTVTANSSAE

-1129 NATINADKATVLGLL
+1129 NATINADKAAVLGLL

-1162 SGLYLENKASWD
+1162 SGLYLENRASWD
-1174 TAYKVNDV
+1174 TAYKVNAA
-1182 AGNDVKINNTAIK
+1182 AGNGVKINNTAIK

-1280 KAYAEVGNNEKNSS
+1280 KAYAEVGSNPEN
-1294 ASSWMDS
+1294 ASKDNWMNS

-1311 LYAPPAIQTY
+1311 LYAPSAIQDY
-1321 IIPGNQE
+1321 VIPGNQA
-1328 IFKGN
+1328 IFQGN
-1333 NIGTDKSSG
+1333 NIGTSDSAG
-1342 TEIDL
+1342 VEINLD
-1347 KGYSFYPTDP
+1347 GYSFYPTDP

-1401 GTHTGSLKVK
+1401 GTHTGDLNVE

-1454 LTLDGLTVDGVND
+1454 LTLDGLKVDGVNG

-1484 LSAKNISTR
+1484 LSAKNISTL
-1493 SYANGATAATSLF
+1493 SYAKGATAATSLF

-1520 KFEQISLPSQKNDTI
+1520 KFEQISLPSKKNDTI

-1545 GYGSTSTG
+1545 GYKSTGTG

-1560 RADADAGKVTYGSE
+1560 RAEADAGKVTYGSE

-1590 KETYATPNGLVT
+1590 KATYGTNEGFVKVKGEST
-1602 VDKKPADAK
+1602 DAER
-1611 NPRFGDYLPYVY
+1611 PWFSDYLPYVA
-1623 KGKATEDGVQ
+1623 KGKVTEDGVQ
-1633 YHEIKVNQRIPNLM
+1633 YHEIKVNQRISNLM

-1656 YAVTDATEMNAIANY
+1656 YTVKDATEMYTIANY

-1780 GDLGKSTA
+1780 GNPRSSGSAT
-1788 AIEIENN
+1788 IEIENN

-1808 SVVRKLYIN
+1808 SVVRNLNIN
-1817 YVNAQA
+1817 YVNAHA

-1854 DGVVVNNPNNGSTAY
+1854 DGVVVNDPNSGSTTY
-1869 GFTVVSNPDV
+1869 DFTVAGD
-1879 SNPDVS
+1879 
-1885 RSHLVPIGGYVGAI
+1885 SHLVPIGGYVGAI
-1899 AGGGVIFRHT
+1899 AGGGVIFRNMGT
-1909 GDSWRGGTKEKFLP
+1909 SWRGGTKNKKYKPIEEDA
-1923 VAKGGANSQL
+1923 AKYDQ

-1951 CAVKN
+1951 CNVDN

-1961 KINELKDKGTPCV
+1961 KINELINKGTPCV

-1992 TTVENPQGLLV
+1992 TTVENPQGLLL

-2041 AICGYLFGNKEYG
+2041 AIEGYLFGNKEYG
-2054 KVRNADYANVGKP
+2054 KVRNASYDCVGKP
-2067 ASAASDFEI
+2067 MSAAGDFET

-2089 WHGPLDH
+2089 WHGPLDP
-2096 DDNVNS
+2096 DGDVNS
-2102 PYLVASYAANYQTG
+2102 PYLVASYAADYQTG
-2116 YVCASRSIGMSL
+2116 YVCASKSIGMSL
-2128 EFKENSTYDM
+2128 EFKQGTTYDM

-2146 GLNGRYYSSACDS
+2146 GLNGRYYSNACNS
-2159 NQKSTDRDRITP
+2159 NETTTDRDRITP
-2171 HVAAIDGNGATIK
+2171 HVATIDGNGATIT
-2184 VGTTDTAYGVV
+2184 VGTKDVAYGAV

-2221 GPSVDA
+2221 GQSVTA
-2227 NGGAQVKDLTFSNC
+2227 NGGAQVKDLTFSSC

-2246 YVDAD
+2246 Y
-2251 GNIASGP
+2251 IAANGGATTGT

-2284 RNVQMKNCTVLGA
+2284 RNVQMNNCTVSGA
-2297 KSVGGLLGSSGCAKQ
+2297 KSVGGLLGSSGRASRSLSK
-2312 KIDGDVTYMVDFD
+2312 DRTYMVAFSDA
-2325 SNFNNDFNKGY
+2325 
-2336 NNCTRA
+2336 RA
-2342 PVYLYDCSY
+2342 TAYLYDCSY
-2351 TGLSVTGE
+2351 TDLNVTGE
-2359 KYVGGYVGAIASPCG
+2359 KNVGGYVGTVASACG
-2374 VWTTE
+2374 VWTT
-2379 AEGVKERA
+2379 AGTGVSERT
-2387 VGEKS
+2387 VGKNS

-2398 TTPYVGGVLGF
+2398 TVPYVGGVLGYVER
-2409 ANLSNISIN
+2409 SDISVN
-2418 TKIDNATAVQPSTTV
+2418 TKIGTTEVVPSSTAV

-2439 LATRPNN
+2439 LATGSN
-2446 SQDMGCMG
+2446 SDDHMG
-2454 AGGVVGCARGGVISM
+2454 AGGVVGRARGGVISM
-2469 SNVRIDAGGDA
+2469 SNVRIDGRVGTENA
-2480 KNVTIGDKDGTNNR
+2480 VIGDETGTNNS
-2494 IRNVGGLIGRVTSS
+2494 IYNAGGLIGEVTSS
-2508 GNTKYWFEG
+2508 GSLNKYWFDD
-2517 CSVKNIN
+2517 CNVKNVSI
-2524 VAGTN
+2524 AGTGK
-2529 QCSGGLIGYYHSNGN
+2529 CSGGLIGYFFSNVN
-2544 ITCNKISIEGS
+2544 IACNNIAIENA
-2555 TIKGSWSGGLLGAIS
+2555 TIKGNWSGGLLGANNAS
-2570 SGADVIDVTNT
+2570 NSGSVVIDVTNT
-2581 KVSNTTFGGTSNGG
+2581 KVSNTTFSERSNGG
-2595 IAGDGRGQFHLV
+2595 IMGDGRGQFHLV
-2607 NVLMDSNTYKSGVK
+2607 NVLMDSNTYKSGSK
-2621 QGVLLGEADTRDNWY
+2621 QGVLLGEVDTGDNKY
-2636 SLSAAGVDVKPG
+2636 SLSAAGVNVKPG

-2660 YATNAAAVNRKTY
+2660 YTTNTAAVNKKTY

-2681 KLDVLG
+2681 RLDVPG
-2687 KGITLYGTDDTA
+2687 KDTTLYGADDTA
-2699 TTAASPFV
+2699 TTAASPYV

-2721 DDTAD
+2721 DDTTD
-2726 RHLFGDGVAIDTA
+2726 RYLFGDGAAIDTA
-2739 KAIQSDVIKS
+2739 TTIQSQAGES
-2749 EEGTRVPDRY
+2749 VPGRY
-2759 TYTNIGGN
+2759 TYTNISGI
-2767 NDAGVYQNT
+2767 NDDGTYQNKKT
-2776 STYRADSS
+2776 YSADNSKSTFN
-2784 RSTYNANNITSGK
+2784 TNNVTSGK
-2797 KAKTDFPVLVIP
+2797 KVATDFPVLMIP
-2809 GNDTTTVES
+2809 GNDTTTVEK

-2848 SLADNGAFV
+2848 SLANNGAFV
-2857 KDATASQ
+2857 KDAIASQ
-2864 APTLKVLN
+2864 TPTLKVLN

-2906 YCVQVPI
+2906 YRVQVPI

-2929 GANFKASDFETK
+2929 GANFKAADYATK

-2969 VAYGWNT
+2969 VDYGWNT

-2991 TFGATLPKGTQL
+2991 TFGATLPEGTQL

-3015 HCTVGAGGAASVKLT
+3015 HCTVGAGGAASAKLT

-3051 THKEDKDGAWVKLTD
+3051 AAKEDKDGAWVKLTD
-3066 AEVKDK
+3066 AEVEGK
-3072 SQAELAKMA
+3072 SQVELEKAA
-3081 GAKVDGAYYRAR
+3081 GAKVGGAYYRAR
-3093 TSSDAT
+3093 TSSDT
-3099 GTFYT
+3099 MGTFYT
-3104 LSVAKEE
+3104 LSVAEEE
-3111 PKSENFYLVVRTPAG
+3111 PKSEDFYLVVRTPAG

-3141 LNEHINYLLRGKKAA
+3141 LNEHINYLLRGKIAA

-3179 HDLIDNNED
+3179 HGLIDNNKD
-3188 GIKRMELLDVTYP
+3188 GIKQMELHDVTYP
-3201 LTMKVSDTV
+3201 LTMEVSDTV

-3246 YPTGTQGTYSFYVK
+3246 YPTGTQGTYSFYVT
-3260 VGGNYYTW
+3260 VGGKYYVPHASTVN
-3268 DGSKW
+3268 GKTKW
-3273 TDAGTTETPAI
+3273 TWGEATAEDHRAATGVWTADGT
-3284 AAKDWS
+3284 
-3290 AAGGDMSLV
+3290 DMKLT
-3299 LADAS
+3299 LADA
-3304 GKAIDLSGI
+3304 GLGAIDLSGI
-3313 REAAKSHNN
+3313 REIAKNHGSE
-3322 QFTITMKANLAM
+3322 FTITMEANLAM

-3346 QNGGTDR
+3346 QNGGTDK

-3381 KAGYYRMDVGS
+3381 MAGYYRMDVGS
-3392 STIALEASKKSQLG
+3392 STIAFEASKKSQLG

-3427 SKLTGAEA
+3427 SKLAGAEA
-3435 MISSADTVTY
+3435 MISNASTVTY
-3445 TLSLQQRQDDGSYA
+3445 TLSLQKRRQDDGRYDA
-3459 QVSGINNYITVLGS
+3459 VNNISSYITVLGS

-3505 NSLAFEHAFRV
+3505 NSLAFKHAFRV

-3540 SGVGVNDTPVNASN
+3540 SGVGVNDTPVNVSN
-3554 LAGYA
+3554 LAGYS

>member
-1 MRTAKRITTACLTAI
+1 

-25 TEVFAQELDAVME
+25 TEVFAQELDAVVE
-38 ASVSAAHAAG
+38 ASVSAARAAG
-48 NTARSAQDAVAT
+48 NTARSVQDAVAT
-60 ALQDADQATS
+60 ALQDADQAAS
-70 DDVAAAPGADAGA
+70 DDAATTPGADAGA

-90 TNAGESQDSAT
+90 TNAGESQDSTT
-101 DGTTSGD
+101 DGATSGD

-121 ADEGAADEEQADDAD
+121 ADEGAADGEQADDAD
-136 ADAAAQAS
+136 ADAADQAD
-144 AGPVIKTAGE
+144 ANYPIATVEALRHALGDGDVIT
-154 LEAALVDGE
+154 DGSG
-163 VTVNDAGEVTAITFG
+163 AVTAITFE

-201 TGLSGVDFDVCS
+201 GGSTGIDFDVCG
-213 AQAVGDLGNLA
+213 AEIVDGLGSLT

-229 SDAYPFKGTLD
+229 SDAYPFKGALNLGDRTL
-240 LGGRSLT
+240 T
-247 ANKTLFNNIEL
+247 VNKTLFNNIEL

-333 PLAVDMQSSTGNMG
+333 PLAVDMQSSAGNMG

-368 NLNGTPTIN
+368 NLDGTPTIN
-377 ASAADANA
+377 ATADGANA

-390 EAREGATV
+390 EAQEGATV

-412 GENAAGGLIG
+412 GKNAAGGLIG
-422 KATKLTLTVG
+422 KATNLTLNIADGVTV
-432 KDNSGKEASG
+432 
-442 KAIAIK
+442 K
-448 PAHAV
+448 PACNV
-453 GSSSAGTYAG
+453 GDKDSACSG
-463 GLIGDASFADAFTI
+463 GVIGDVSFAQGFI
-477 NSGIFDFGKGVAL
+477 VKPNMFDLGKLVTLGA
-490 SVSNTSAAPS
+490 SQR
-500 AGGLFGVLD
+500 AGALFGVAD

-514 VAVNGGSYTSTL
+514 IVVQGGTYKSKFTLPEEVSFNGS
-526 QNGKDDNKHG
+526 
-536 NYGGLVGKLWGR
+536 YGGLVGKVFATAKGVDELLRAFVVQKDADNKTCSIEFELAG
-548 KNGDALHAFTVQGD
+548 KLSNTGGVVGYVGDSADSNSQPVAVVLDGVTVACKGDASARTD
-562 TAVSFGVGS
+562 A
-571 NGKLTYAGGLV
+571 GKF
-582 GYLGEGGGSTNVS
+582 
-595 AVVISDATVTCST
+595 
-608 SGYAS
+608 
-613 ANGKYGGAVGLV
+613 GGAVGVV
-625 DTNNVLEVRGLKV
+625 DTRNVLDVRDFKL
-638 KTASG
+638 TSDNP
-643 ATIGGTNGGFAGVV
+643 IGKAQSNRAAGIA
-657 GSSWLGI
+657 GSAWNAVI
-664 VKFSGITDLSDAT
+664 KFSGITDLSGAS
-677 FVENDHTAQLIYE
+677 FAENSTTGQLVYE
-690 NFNSLIF
+690 NHNALIF
-697 AAGSGSDSGTAAG
+697 AVGDGSGDKLTDQGITGWTFKRSNTASK
-710 DTTKWQYKRPSTPV
+710 T
-724 KIDDVYSCGQVIR
+724 DDIATYGEVIR
-737 LGNPLSEDL
+737 LGKGLGNSFIALDPNS
-746 VSINETHQW
+746 H
-755 NFSSKL
+755 KL
-761 VKTGDAFALAS
+761 TLPTSLTSGGGAYTLTSVE
-772 IDDFAKLA
+772 DFAKLA

-787 YYSMVDGVTEN
+787 YYSMVEGVSEN
-798 NLNGL
+798 NPNIL
-803 QSSTIT
+803 QPSTIT

-837 TLNGGGTNGNGTIN
+837 TLNGGGTIN
-851 LAAGEPY
+851 LAVGEPY
-858 GMRGKAVLDGNDTSN
+858 GKRGEAVLDGNDTSD

-894 ISNVAIAGS
+894 ISNVTIAGS

-940 TFSNEVNI
+940 TFSNEANI

-985 GGAIGYVGDYTST
+985 GGAIGNVGDYTST
-998 FNVTGLEVAGEIKT
+998 FNVTRLEVGGKIKT

-1021 QVGGFIGCIVQG
+1021 QVGGLIGRIVQG
-1033 SNEKNVTIT
+1033 SNEKYVTIT

-1078 GGAAA
+1078 GDAAA
-1083 NTSDSTYALK
+1083 KTSGSTYALK
-1093 TTNNTTVTANGSTE
+1093 TSNNTTVTANSSTE

-1162 SGLYLENKASWD
+1162 NGLYLENKASWD
-1174 TAYKVNDV
+1174 TAYKVNAA
-1182 AGNDVKINNTAIK
+1182 AGNGVKINNTAIK

-1216 NEAGSKLI
+1216 NEAGSMLI

-1280 KAYAEVGNNEKNSS
+1280 KAYAEVGGNEKNSS

-1333 NIGTDKSSG
+1333 NIGTSDSAG
-1342 TEIDL
+1342 VEINLD
-1347 KGYSFYPTDP
+1347 GYSFYPTDP

-1401 GTHTGSLKVK
+1401 GTHTGDLNVE

-1454 LTLDGLTVDGVND
+1454 LTLDGLKVDGVNG

-1484 LSAKNISTR
+1484 LSAKNISTL
-1493 SYANGATAATSLF
+1493 SYAKGATAATSLF

-1520 KFEQISLPSQKNDTI
+1520 KFEQISLPSKKNDTI

-1545 GYGSTSTG
+1545 GYKSTGTG

-1560 RADADAGKVTYGSE
+1560 RTEADAGKVTYGSE

-1590 KETYATPNGLVT
+1590 KATYGTNEGFVKVKGEST
-1602 VDKKPADAK
+1602 DAER
-1611 NPRFGDYLPYVY
+1611 PWFSDYLPYVA
-1623 KGKATEDGVQ
+1623 KGKVTEDGVQ
-1633 YHEIKVNQRIPNLM
+1633 YHEIKVNQRISNLM

-1656 YAVTDATEMNAIANY
+1656 YTVKDATEMYTIANY

-1780 GDLGKSTA
+1780 GNPRSSGSAT
-1788 AIEIENN
+1788 IEIENN

-1808 SVVRKLYIN
+1808 SVVRNLNIN
-1817 YVNAQA
+1817 YVNAHA

-1854 DGVVVNNPNNGSTAY
+1854 DGVVVNDPNSGSTTY
-1869 GFTVVSNPDV
+1869 GFTVAGD
-1879 SNPDVS
+1879 
-1885 RSHLVPIGGYVGAI
+1885 SHLVPIGGYVGAI
-1899 AGGGVIFRHT
+1899 AGGGVIFRNMGT
-1909 GDSWRGGTKEKFLP
+1909 SWRGGTKNKKYKPIEEDA
-1923 VAKGGANSQL
+1923 AKYDQ

-1951 CAVKN
+1951 CNVDN

-1961 KINELKDKGTPCV
+1961 KINELINKGTPCV

-1992 TTVENPQGLLV
+1992 TTVENAQGLLV

-2010 GAGAGAAHTNYAN
+2010 GAGAGAAHTNYAD

-2041 AICGYLFGNKEYG
+2041 AIEGYLFGNKNYG
-2054 KVRNADYANVGKP
+2054 KVRNASYDSVGKP
-2067 ASAASDFEI
+2067 AGVASDFEA

-2089 WHGPLDH
+2089 WHGPLDA
-2096 DDNVNS
+2096 DNDVNS

-2116 YVCASRSIGMSL
+2116 YVCASKSIGMSL
-2128 EFKENSTYDM
+2128 EFKQGAPYDM

-2146 GLNGRYYSSACDS
+2146 GLNGRYYSNACDS
-2159 NQKSTDRDRITP
+2159 NEATTDRDRITP
-2171 HVAAIDGNGATIK
+2171 HVATIDGNGATIT
-2184 VGTTDTAYGVV
+2184 VGTKDAAYGAV

-2207 GGLFSTVMFTSTNV
+2207 GGLFNTVMFTSTNV
-2221 GPSVDA
+2221 GQSVTA
-2227 NGGAQVKDLTFSNC
+2227 NGGAQVKDLTFSSC

-2246 YVDAD
+2246 Y
-2251 GNIASGP
+2251 IAANGGATTGT

-2284 RNVQMKNCTVLGA
+2284 RNVQMNNCTVSGA
-2297 KSVGGLLGSSGCAKQ
+2297 KSVGGLLGSSGRASRST
-2312 KIDGDVTYMVDFD
+2312 DSDVTYMVKF
-2325 SNFNNDFNKGY
+2325 SS
-2336 NNCTRA
+2336 TWA
-2342 PVYLYDCSY
+2342 PMYLNDCSY
-2351 TGLSVTGE
+2351 TGLNVEGE
-2359 KYVGGYVGAIASPCG
+2359 KYVGGYVGTVASSSG
-2374 VWTTE
+2374 VWTT
-2379 AEGVKERA
+2379 ASEGVSEKA
-2387 VGEKS
+2387 VGENS
-2392 TITATG
+2392 TLTATG
-2398 TTPYVGGVLGF
+2398 TNLYVGGVIGF
-2409 ANLSNISIN
+2409 AKSSHISVN
-2418 TKIDNATAVQPSTTV
+2418 TYIGTTKAVIPSSTTV

-2439 LATRPNN
+2439 LATGENTDRY
-2446 SQDMGCMG
+2446 MG
-2454 AGGVVGCARGGVISM
+2454 AGGVVGRVDGGVISM
-2469 SNVRIDAGGDA
+2469 SNVRIDAGTGT
-2480 KNVTIGDKDGTNNR
+2480 KNAVIGDGTGKNFK
-2494 IRNVGGLIGRVTSS
+2494 IRNAGGLIGEVTSS
-2508 GNTKYWFEG
+2508 GSPNTYWFED
-2517 CSVKNIN
+2517 CNVKNVNI
-2524 VAGTN
+2524 AGTD
-2529 QCSGGLIGYYHSNGN
+2529 QCSGGLIGYYFSNVN
-2544 ITCNKISIEGS
+2544 ITCNNIAIENAA
-2555 TIKGSWSGGLLGAIS
+2555 INGSWSGGLLGAIN
-2570 SGADVIDVTNT
+2570 SGSDVINVTNT

-2607 NVLMDSNTYKSGVK
+2607 NVLMDSNIYKSDAK
-2621 QGVLLGEADTRDNWY
+2621 QGVLLGEVDTGGY

-2648 DGKTTSDLPPMV
+2648 KGKTTSDLPPMV
-2660 YATNAAAVNRKTY
+2660 YTTNTAAVNKKTY

-2681 KLDVLG
+2681 RLDVPG
-2687 KGITLYGTDDTA
+2687 KDTTLYGADDTA
-2699 TTAASPFV
+2699 TTAASPYV
-2707 TTSPVSTLAVRASN
+2707 TTSPVSTLAVRASA
-2721 DDTAD
+2721 AD
-2726 RHLFGDGVAIDTA
+2726 ATDRYLFGDGAAIDTA
-2739 KAIQSDVIKS
+2739 TTIQSQAGES
-2749 EEGTRVPDRY
+2749 VPGRY
-2759 TYTNIGGN
+2759 TYTNISGI
-2767 NDAGVYQNT
+2767 NDDGTYQNKK
-2776 STYRADSS
+2776 TYSADSAK
-2784 RSTYNANNITSGK
+2784 STFNTNNVTSGK
-2797 KAKTDFPVLVIP
+2797 KVATDFPVLMIP
-2809 GNDTTTVES
+2809 GNDTTTVEK

-2864 APTLKVLN
+2864 TPTLKVLN

-2906 YCVQVPI
+2906 YRVQVPI

-2929 GANFKASDFETK
+2929 GANFKATDYATK

-2954 TGYLTWTYGSARGEA
+2954 TGYLTWTYGSARGEP

-2991 TFGATLPKGTQL
+2991 TFGATLPEGTQL

-3030 DFVDAGNNAY
+3030 EFVDAGNNAY

-3066 AEVKDK
+3066 AEVEGK
-3072 SQAELAKMA
+3072 SQVELEKAA
-3081 GAKVDGAYYRAR
+3081 GAKVGGAYYRAR
-3093 TSSDAT
+3093 TSSDT
-3099 GTFYT
+3099 MGTFYV

-3179 HDLIDNNED
+3179 HDLIDNNE
-3188 GIKRMELLDVTYP
+3188 GGVKQMVLHDVTYP

-3210 KFDPNQQYTSS
+3210 KFDSNQQYTSS

-3232 VNYGKNGSAAGAHG
+3232 VNYGKNGSAAGAYG

-3260 VGGNYYTW
+3260 VGNNYYTW
-3268 DGSKW
+3268 AGSKW
-3273 TDAGTTETPAI
+3273 TDAGMTETPAI

-3290 AAGGDMSLV
+3290 ATGGDMSLV
-3299 LADAS
+3299 LADTS

-3313 REAAKSHNN
+3313 REIAKSHDNK
-3322 QFTITMKANLAM
+3322 FTITMKANLAM

-3346 QNGGTDR
+3346 QNGGTDK

-3381 KAGYYRMDVGS
+3381 RAGYYRMDVGS

-3427 SKLTGAEA
+3427 SKLAGAEA
-3435 MISSADTVTY
+3435 MISNASTVTY
-3445 TLSLQQRQDDGSYA
+3445 TLSLQKRRQDDGSYDA
-3459 QVSGINNYITVLGS
+3459 VNNISSYITVLGS

-3505 NSLAFEHAFRV
+3505 NSLAFKHAFRV
-3516 KVNTDVEGKGQ
+3516 KVNTDVEGKDQ

-3578 ETKTN
+3578 ETETN

>member
-1 MRTAKRITTACLTAI
+1 

-38 ASVSAAHAAG
+38 ASVSAARAAG
-48 NTARSAQDAVAT
+48 NTARSVQDAVAT
-60 ALQDADQATS
+60 ALQDADQAAS
-70 DDVAAAPGADAGA
+70 DDTATTPGADAGA
-83 TEGGDGS
+83 AEGGDGS
-90 TNAGESQDSAT
+90 TNAGESQDSTT

-136 ADAAAQAS
+136 ADAADQANT
-144 AGPVIKTAGE
+144 APTIATVEALKDVLGDGDVITDDSGA
-154 LEAALVDGE
+154 
-163 VTVNDAGEVTAITFG
+163 VTAITFE

-201 TGLSGVDFDVCS
+201 GGSTGIDFDVCG
-213 AQAVGDLGNLA
+213 AEIVDGLGSLT

-229 SDAYPFKGTLD
+229 SDAYPFKGALN
-240 LGGRSLT
+240 LGDRALT
-247 ANKTLFNNIEL
+247 VNKTLFNNIEL

-284 ADKTLAATVTVGTPK
+284 ADKTLAVTVTVGTPK
-299 SDTEK
+299 SETEK

-317 TGALTLNATYT
+317 TGALTLNATYA

-333 PLAVDMQSSTGNMG
+333 PLAVDMQSSAGNMG

-355 GASLTLAGLTLPD
+355 EASLTLAGLALPD
-368 NLNGTPTIN
+368 KLDGTPTIN
-377 ASAADANA
+377 ATADGANA

-412 GENAAGGLIG
+412 GKNAAGGLIG

-432 KDNSGKEASG
+432 KDNSGKDASG
-442 KAIAIK
+442 KAVAIK
-448 PAHAV
+448 PAYAV

-490 SVSNTSAAPS
+490 SVSDTSAAPS

-536 NYGGLVGKLWGR
+536 NYGGLVGKLWGQ

-582 GYLGEGGGSTNVS
+582 GHLGEGGGSVNVS

-613 ANGKYGGAVGLV
+613 ANGKYGGAVGVV

-664 VKFSGITDLSDAT
+664 VKFSGITDLSHAT

-697 AAGSGSDSGTAAG
+697 AAGSGSDSDTAAG
-710 DTTKWQYKRPSTPV
+710 DTTKWQYKRTSTPV
-724 KIDDVYSCGQVIR
+724 RIDDVYSCGQVIR
-737 LGNPLSEDL
+737 LGNPLSENL
-746 VSINETHQW
+746 ISINEAHQW

-837 TLNGGGTNGNGTIN
+837 TLNGGGTIN
-851 LAAGEPY
+851 LAVGEPY
-858 GMRGKAVLDGNDTSN
+858 GKRGEAVLDGNDTSN

-894 ISNVAIAGS
+894 ISNVTIAGS

-917 AGTIVGNLSLSGVT
+917 AGAIVGNLALSVVT

-940 TFSNEVNI
+940 TLGNEVNI

-1012 GDCAGGKIA
+1012 GDCVGGKIA
-1021 QVGGFIGCIVQG
+1021 QVGGFIGCIAQG
-1033 SNEKNVTIT
+1033 SNKKYVTIT
-1042 GLSFSEFAMTV
+1042 GLSFSKFAMTV
-1053 GKNGDKLNGAGG
+1053 GKNGDKFNGAGG

-1078 GGAAA
+1078 GDAAA
-1083 NTSDSTYALK
+1083 KTSGSTYALK
-1093 TTNNTTVTANGSTE
+1093 TSNNTTVTAENSTE

-1118 WIINDYAIDLS
+1118 WIINNYAINLA
-1129 NATINADKATVLGLL
+1129 NASFTANSATTLGVL
-1144 IGRGGRTE
+1144 IARGSTSDP
-1152 NSSTYGVETY
+1152 NSFGAETNY
-1162 SGLYLENKASWD
+1162 NGLYLEDRAWWG
-1174 TAYKVNDV
+1174 TAYAVNGVSITAPKV
-1182 AGNDVKINNTAIK
+1182 KTY
-1195 SDDSDTS
+1195 
-1202 FDEWVGNGTKPAYG
+1202 DEWLANGVKPES
-1216 NEAGSKLI
+1216 NLI
-1224 DGEWNVVVSLH
+1224 DNGCNAVVSLH
-1235 TNDGANGGKLN
+1235 TEDQKLD
-1246 MSGEPGSDNSYQN
+1246 MSGDPARDNSYRN
-1259 RSAFGSNHKTN
+1259 RIAPANPSDSFPQTNGSV
-1270 AWTRYYYNLD
+1270 RYYYNLD
-1280 KAYAEVGNNEKNSS
+1280 KAYAEVGNKPEN
-1294 ASSWMDS
+1294 ASKDNWMNS

-1311 LYAPPAIQTY
+1311 LYAPSAIQGY
-1321 IIPGNQE
+1321 IIPGNQA
-1328 IFKGN
+1328 IFQGN
-1333 NIGTDKSSG
+1333 NIGTSDSAG
-1342 TEIDL
+1342 VEINLD
-1347 KGYSFYPTDP
+1347 GYSFYPTDP

-1427 SSSGALVCRCIYGPI
+1427 SSSGALVCCCIHGPI

-1454 LTLDGLTVDGVND
+1454 LTLDGLKVDGVNG

-1484 LSAKNISTR
+1484 LSAKNISTL
-1493 SYANGATAATSLF
+1493 SYAKGATAATSLF

-1520 KFEQISLPSQKNDTI
+1520 KFEQISLPSQKGNSI

-1560 RADADAGKVTYGSE
+1560 KADALAGKVTYGSE
-1574 IDAKGEYS
+1574 IDAKDKEYS

-1590 KETYATPNGLVT
+1590 KATYGTKEGFVKVKGEST
-1602 VDKKPADAK
+1602 DAER
-1611 NPRFGDYLPYVY
+1611 PWFSDYLPYVA

-1633 YHEIKVNQRIPNLM
+1633 YHEIKVNQRISNLM

-1656 YAVTDATEMNAIANY
+1656 YTVKDATEMYTIANY

-1684 IAANQSELCMRR
+1684 IAADQSRLCERR
-1696 SAKPNTDN
+1696 NKTKTDSARTDN

-1709 YKQSNPSES
+1709 YKQNNPSES

-1723 VGEKTDPTQ
+1723 VDDTTDPSQ
-1732 TLKDETMHRYVQSA
+1732 TLSDETMHRYVQSA

-1780 GDLGKSTA
+1780 GDLGDLGKSTA
-1788 AIEIENN
+1788 TIEIENN

-1808 SVVRKLYIN
+1808 SVVRNLNIN

-1823 TITYSDKDAD
+1823 TITYSEKDAD

-1909 GDSWRGGTKEKFLP
+1909 GDSWRGGTKEKFKP

-1992 TTVENPQGLLV
+1992 TTVKNAQGLLV
-2003 LSAIISS
+2003 LSAIIGS
-2010 GAGAGAAHTNYAN
+2010 GAGAGAAQTNYAN
-2023 YGVFRGSKAYWGS
+2023 YGVFRGSKAYWGN
-2036 DTQDP
+2036 DTQTP
-2041 AICGYLFGNKEYG
+2041 AICGYLFGNKNYG
-2054 KVRNADYANVGKP
+2054 KVRNASYDSVGKP
-2067 ASAASDFEI
+2067 ASADEDF
-2076 AKNDD
+2076 ATAQNDD

-2089 WHGPLDH
+2089 WHGPLDP
-2096 DDNVNS
+2096 DDDVNS
-2102 PYLVASYAANYQTG
+2102 PYLVASYAADYQTG
-2116 YVCASRSIGMSL
+2116 YVCASKSIGMSL
-2128 EFKENSTYDM
+2128 EFKQGATYDM

-2146 GLNGRYYSSACDS
+2146 GLNGRYYSNACNS
-2159 NQKSTDRDRITP
+2159 NETTTDRDRITP
-2171 HVAAIDGNGATIK
+2171 HVATIDGNGATIT
-2184 VGTTDTAYGVV
+2184 VGTKDVAYGAV

-2207 GGLFSTVMFTSTNV
+2207 GGLFNTVMFTSTNV
-2221 GPSVDA
+2221 GQSVTA
-2227 NGGAQVKDLTFSNC
+2227 NGGAQVKDLTFTSC

-2246 YVDAD
+2246 Y
-2251 GNIASGP
+2251 IAANGGATTGT

-2284 RNVQMKNCTVLGA
+2284 RNVQMNNCTVSGA
-2297 KSVGGLLGSSGCAKQ
+2297 KSVGGLLGSSGRASRSLSK
-2312 KIDGDVTYMVDFD
+2312 DRTYMVAFSDA
-2325 SNFNNDFNKGY
+2325 
-2336 NNCTRA
+2336 RA
-2342 PVYLYDCSY
+2342 TAYLYDCSY
-2351 TGLSVTGE
+2351 TGLNVTGE
-2359 KYVGGYVGAIASPCG
+2359 KNVGGYVGAVASACG
-2374 VWTTE
+2374 VWTT
-2379 AEGVKERA
+2379 AGTGVSERT
-2387 VGEKS
+2387 VGKNS

-2398 TTPYVGGVLGF
+2398 TVPYVGGVLGYVERSDISV
-2409 ANLSNISIN
+2409 NTNIG
-2418 TKIDNATAVQPSTTV
+2418 TTTAAQSSCTAV

-2439 LATRPNN
+2439 LATGSN
-2446 SQDMGCMG
+2446 SDDHMG
-2454 AGGVVGCARGGVISM
+2454 AGGVVGRARGGVISM
-2469 SNVRIDAGGDA
+2469 SNVRIDGGNGTENA
-2480 KNVTIGDKDGTNNR
+2480 VIGDKAGTNNS
-2494 IRNVGGLIGRVTSS
+2494 IYNAGGLIGEVTSS
-2508 GNTKYWFEG
+2508 GSLNKYWFDD
-2517 CSVKNIN
+2517 CNVKNVSI
-2524 VAGTN
+2524 AGTGK
-2529 QCSGGLIGYYHSNGN
+2529 CSGGLIGYFYSNVN
-2544 ITCNKISIEGS
+2544 IACNNIAIENA
-2555 TIKGSWSGGLLGAIS
+2555 TIKGSWSGGLLGANNAS
-2570 SGADVIDVTNT
+2570 NSGSVIINVTNT
-2581 KVSNTTFGGTSNGG
+2581 KVSNTTFSEKSNGG
-2595 IAGDGRGQFHLV
+2595 IMGDGRGQFHLV
-2607 NVLMDSNTYKSGVK
+2607 NVLMDSNSYNAGKT
-2621 QGVLLGEADTRDNWY
+2621 QGVLLGEVDTGDGKY
-2636 SLSAAGVDVKPG
+2636 SLSAAGVEVKPG
-2648 DGKTTSDLPPMV
+2648 SGKTTSDLPPMV
-2660 YATNAAAVNRKTY
+2660 YTTNTAAVNRKTY
-2673 IAFGDYND
+2673 IAFGDYNGTAAAPNEN
-2681 KLDVLG
+2681 K
-2687 KGITLYGTDDTA
+2687 TLYGAGDTA
-2699 TTAASPFV
+2699 TTATSPYV
-2707 TTSPVSTLAVRASN
+2707 TTRPVSTLAVRASYG
-2721 DDTAD
+2721 DTTD
-2726 RHLFGDGVAIDTA
+2726 RYLFGDGAAIDTA
-2739 KAIQSDVIKS
+2739 ATIQSQAGES
-2749 EEGTRVPDRY
+2749 VPDRY
-2759 TYTNIGGN
+2759 TYTNISGI
-2767 NDAGVYQNT
+2767 NDDGTYQNKK
-2776 STYRADSS
+2776 TYSADSS
-2784 RSTYNANNITSGK
+2784 RSTFNTNNVTSGK
-2797 KAKTDFPVLVIP
+2797 KAATDFPVLMIP
-2809 GNDTTTVES
+2809 GNDTTTVEK

-2857 KDATASQ
+2857 KDAIASQ
-2864 APTLKVLN
+2864 TPTLKVLN

-2882 STDWDNERGRFT
+2882 STDWDNERSRFT

-2929 GANFKASDFETK
+2929 GANFKVADYATK

-2969 VAYGWNT
+2969 VEYGWNT

-2991 TFGATLPKGTQL
+2991 TFGATLPEGTQL

-3030 DFVDAGNNAY
+3030 DFVDSGKNAY

-3051 THKEDKDGAWVKLTD
+3051 AAKEDKDGAWVKLTD
-3066 AEVKDK
+3066 AEVEGK
-3072 SQAELAKMA
+3072 SQVELEKAA
-3081 GAKVDGAYYRAR
+3081 GAKVGGAYYRAR
-3093 TSSDAT
+3093 TSSDT
-3099 GTFYT
+3099 MGTFYT

-3156 DDKAAEDG
+3156 DGKAAEDG

-3179 HDLIDNNED
+3179 HDLIDNNEG
-3188 GIKRMELLDVTYP
+3188 GIKQMVLHDVTYP

-3210 KFDPNQQYTSS
+3210 KFDSNQQYTSS
-3221 DALYYQLDSSL
+3221 DALYYQLNSSL

-3260 VGGNYYTW
+3260 VGNDYYTW
-3268 DGSKW
+3268 AGSKW

-3290 AAGGDMSLV
+3290 AMGGDMSLV
-3299 LADAS
+3299 LADTS

-3313 REAAKSHNN
+3313 REIAKSHDNK
-3322 QFTITMKANLAM
+3322 FTITMEAKLTM

-3346 QNGGTDR
+3346 QNGGTDK

-3359 RAYLSTNDE
+3359 RAHLSTHAE

-3381 KAGYYRMDVGS
+3381 IAGYYRMDVGS

-3427 SKLTGAEA
+3427 SKLAGAEA
-3435 MISSADTVTY
+3435 MISNASTVTY
-3445 TLSLQQRQDDGSYA
+3445 TLSLQQRQDDGSYDA
-3459 QVSGINNYITVLGS
+3459 VDNISSYITVLGS

-3505 NSLAFEHAFRV
+3505 NSLAFKHAFRV
-3516 KVNTDVEGKGQ
+3516 KVNTDVETAGQ

-3540 SGVGVNDTPVNASN
+3540 FGGGVNDTPVNVSN

-3578 ETKTN
+3578 EIETN

>member
-1 MRTAKRITTACLTAI
+1 

-38 ASVSAAHAAG
+38 ASVSAARAAG
-48 NTARSAQDAVAT
+48 NTARSVQDAVAT
-60 ALQDADQATS
+60 SLQDADQAAP
-70 DDVAAAPGADAGA
+70 DDAATTPGADAGA
-83 TEGGDGS
+83 TEGGNGS
-90 TNAGESQDSAT
+90 TNAGESQDSTT

-108 APAEGDASQDDAA
+108 TPTEGDASQDDAA
-121 ADEGAADEEQADDAD
+121 ADEGAADGEQADDAD
-136 ADAAAQAS
+136 ADAADQAD
-144 AGPVIKTAGE
+144 ANYPIATV
-154 LEAALVDGE
+154 EALRRKLGDGD
-163 VTVNDAGEVTAITFG
+163 VTTDDSGAVTAITFESG
-178 SNADLIAISNT
+178 ADLIAISNT

-201 TGLSGVDFDVCS
+201 GGSTGIDFDVCG
-213 AQAVGDLGNLA
+213 AEIVDGLGSLT

-229 SDAYPFKGTLD
+229 SDAYPFKGALNLGDRTL
-240 LGGRSLT
+240 T
-247 ANKTLFNNIEL
+247 VNKTLFNNIEL

-333 PLAVDMQSSTGNMG
+333 PLAVDMQSSAGNMG
-347 LLVNTLAE
+347 LLANTLAE
-355 GASLTLAGLTLPD
+355 KASFTLAGLALPD
-368 NLNGTPTIN
+368 NLDGTPTIN
-377 ASAADANA
+377 ATADGANA

-390 EAREGATV
+390 EAQEGVTV

-412 GENAAGGLIG
+412 GKNAAGGLIG

-432 KDNSGKEASG
+432 KDNSGKDASG

-448 PAHAV
+448 PAYAV

-536 NYGGLVGKLWGR
+536 NYGGLVGKLWGK
-548 KNGDALHAFTVQGD
+548 KNGDALHAFTVQDD

-582 GYLGEGGGSTNVS
+582 GYLGEGGGSANVS

-613 ANGKYGGAVGLV
+613 ANGKYGGAVGVV

-697 AAGSGSDSGTAAG
+697 AAGSGSDSGAAAG
-710 DTTKWQYKRPSTPV
+710 DAAKWQYKRPSTPV
-724 KIDDVYSCGQVIR
+724 KIDDVYSYGQVIR
-737 LGNPLSEDL
+737 LGNPLSENL
-746 VSINETHQW
+746 ISINEAHQW
-755 NFSSKL
+755 NFSPKL

-803 QSSTIT
+803 QSATIT

-817 GTGLTGFTQDRAD
+817 GTGLTGFTQDRVD

-837 TLNGGGTNGNGTIN
+837 TLNGNGANGNGTIN
-851 LAAGEPY
+851 LAVGEPY
-858 GMRGKAVLDGNDTSN
+858 GKRGEAVLDGNDTSD

-894 ISNVAIAGS
+894 VSNVRIAGS

-917 AGTIVGNLSLSGVT
+917 AGAIVGNLSLSGVT

-940 TFSNEVNI
+940 TFSNEANI
-948 GGIAGSVSAAS
+948 GGVAGSVSAAS
-959 TVAFEGN
+959 TVAFESN
-966 SKAQATITKAQTLN
+966 SRAQATITTAKTLN

-998 FNVTGLEVAGEIKT
+998 FNVTRLEVGGSIET
-1012 GDCAGGKIA
+1012 GNCASGKIA
-1021 QVGGFIGCIVQG
+1021 QVGGLIGCIVQG
-1033 SNEKNVTIT
+1033 SNKKSATIT
-1042 GLSFSEFAMTV
+1042 GLSFSGFTMNV
-1053 GKNGDKLNGAGG
+1053 GKNGDAKNGAGG

-1078 GGAAA
+1078 GDTDA

-1093 TTNNTTVTANGSTE
+1093 TSNNTTVTAENSTE

-1118 WIINDYAIDLS
+1118 WIINNYAINLANAS
-1129 NATINADKATVLGLL
+1129 FTANNATTLGVL
-1144 IGRGGRTE
+1144 IARG
-1152 NSSTYGVETY
+1152 STSDSTNGFGAETSY
-1162 SGLYLENKASWD
+1162 SGLYLEDKAWWG
-1174 TAYKVNDV
+1174 TAYAVGGLSITAPK
-1182 AGNDVKINNTAIK
+1182 VKIY
-1195 SDDSDTS
+1195 
-1202 FDEWVGNGTKPAYG
+1202 DEWLANGVKPKS
-1216 NEAGSKLI
+1216 NLI
-1224 DGEWNVVVSLH
+1224 DSGCNAVVSLH
-1235 TNDGANGGKLN
+1235 TEGQKLD
-1246 MSGEPGSDNSYQN
+1246 MSGGPAEDNSYQN
-1259 RSAFGSNHKTN
+1259 RIVPDNSLDKFPQTNGSV
-1270 AWTRYYYNLD
+1270 RYYYNLD
-1280 KAYAEVGNNEKNSS
+1280 KAYVEVGNKPEN
-1294 ASSWMDS
+1294 ASEDNWMNS

-1311 LYAPPAIQTY
+1311 LYAPSAIQGY
-1321 IIPGNQE
+1321 IIPGNQA
-1328 IFKGN
+1328 IFQGN
-1333 NIGTDKSSG
+1333 NIGTSNSAG
-1342 TEIDL
+1342 VEINLD
-1347 KGYSFYPTDP
+1347 GYSFYPTDP
-1357 AKGSTVTVNNATIT
+1357 ARGSTVTVNNATIT

-1442 NETNV
+1442 DETNV

-1454 LTLDGLTVDGVND
+1454 LTLDGLKVDGVNG

-1484 LSAKNISTR
+1484 LSAKNISSTL
-1493 SYANGATAATSLF
+1493 SYAKGDTAATSLF
-1506 GRLGVGKNSDQVTA
+1506 GRLGVEKNSDQVTA
-1520 KFEQISLPSQKNDTI
+1520 KFERISLPSQKNDTI

-1560 RADADAGKVTYGSE
+1560 KAEATAGKVTYGSE

-1590 KETYATPNGLVT
+1590 KATYGTKEGFVKVKGEST
-1602 VDKKPADAK
+1602 DAER
-1611 NPRFGDYLPYVY
+1611 PWFSDYLPYVY

-1633 YHEIKVNQRIPNLM
+1633 YHEIKVNQRISNLM

-1656 YAVTDATEMNAIANY
+1656 YTVKDATEMYTIANY

-1684 IAANQSELCMRR
+1684 IAADQSRLCERR
-1696 SAKPNTDN
+1696 NKTKTDSARTDN

-1709 YKQSNPSES
+1709 YKQNNPSES

-1723 VGEKTDPTQ
+1723 VDDTTDPSQ
-1732 TLKDETMHRYVQSA
+1732 TLSDETMHRYVQSA
-1746 YYSIEPPEGNKITV
+1746 YYSIEPTKDNKITL

-1780 GDLGKSTA
+1780 GDPKSSEPAT
-1788 AIEIENN
+1788 IEIQNN

-1808 SVVRKLYIN
+1808 SVVRNLNIN

-1823 TITYSDKDAD
+1823 TIIYSEKDAD

-1854 DGVVVNNPNNGSTAY
+1854 DGVVVNDPNSGSTTY
-1869 GFTVVSNPDV
+1869 GFTVAGDSY
-1879 SNPDVS
+1879 
-1885 RSHLVPIGGYVGAI
+1885 LVPIGGYVGAI
-1899 AGGGVIFRHT
+1899 AGGGVIFRNT
-1909 GDSWRGGTKEKFLP
+1909 GTSWRGGTKNKKYKPIEEDA
-1923 VAKGGANSQL
+1923 AKYDQ

-1951 CAVKN
+1951 CNVDN

-1961 KINELKDKGTPCV
+1961 KINELINKGTPCV

-2010 GAGAGAAHTNYAN
+2010 GAGAGAAHTNYAD

-2041 AICGYLFGNKEYG
+2041 AICGYLFGNKNYG
-2054 KVRNADYANVGKP
+2054 KVRNASYDCVGKP
-2067 ASAASDFEI
+2067 MSAAGDFET

-2089 WHGPLDH
+2089 WHGPLDT
-2096 DDNVNS
+2096 DSDVNS
-2102 PYLVASYAANYQTG
+2102 PYLVASYAADYQTG
-2116 YVCASRSIGMSL
+2116 YVCASKSIGMSL
-2128 EFKENSTYDM
+2128 EFKQGTTYDM

-2146 GLNGRYYSSACDS
+2146 GLNGRYYSNACNS
-2159 NQKSTDRDRITP
+2159 NEATTDRDRITP
-2171 HVAAIDGNGATIK
+2171 HIATIDGNGATIT
-2184 VGTTDTAYGVV
+2184 VGTEDAAYGAV

-2221 GPSVDA
+2221 GQSVTA
-2227 NGGAQVKDLTFSNC
+2227 NDGVQVKDLTFSNC
-2241 NVALT
+2241 NVVLT
-2246 YVDAD
+2246 YIDTNGEAKP
-2251 GNIASGP
+2251 GQAT
-2258 ASNDLIGTGLLA
+2258 NDLIGTGLLA
-2270 GATANYDG
+2270 GATANYDVW
-2278 NTCGVY
+2278 TCGVY
-2284 RNVQMKNCTVLGA
+2284 RNVQMKNCTVSGA
-2297 KSVGGLLGSSGCAKQ
+2297 KSVGGLLGSSGRASRST
-2312 KIDGDVTYMVDFD
+2312 DSDVTYMVKF
-2325 SNFNNDFNKGY
+2325 SS
-2336 NNCTRA
+2336 TWA
-2342 PVYLYDCSY
+2342 PMYLYDCSY

-2359 KYVGGYVGAIASPCG
+2359 KYVGGYVGTVASACG
-2374 VWTTE
+2374 VWTT
-2379 AEGVKERA
+2379 AAKGVSEKT
-2387 VGEKS
+2387 VGENS

-2398 TTPYVGGVLGF
+2398 TTPNVGGVLGY
-2409 ANLSNISIN
+2409 ADLSDISVN
-2418 TKIDNATAVQPSTTV
+2418 TDIGTTTADRWSCTAVL
-2433 ISGVNV
+2433 SGVNV
-2439 LATRPNN
+2439 LATVKKNTY
-2446 SQDMGCMG
+2446 DYMG
-2454 AGGVVGCARGGVISM
+2454 AGGVAGCARGGIISM
-2469 SNVRIDAGGDA
+2469 SNVRVDAGNGTE
-2480 KNVTIGDKDGTNNR
+2480 NVIIGGIDGEG
-2494 IRNVGGLIGRVTSS
+2494 IRNVGGLFGRVTSS
-2508 GNTKYWFEG
+2508 PYKPNKYWFDD
-2517 CSVKNIN
+2517 CSVKNVNFADIN
-2524 VAGTN
+2524 
-2529 QCSGGLIGYYHSNGN
+2529 QRSGGLIGYYHSDLSMACNN
-2544 ITCNKISIEGS
+2544 ITIEGA
-2555 TIKGSWSGGLLGAIS
+2555 TIGGDRSGGLLGMIHN
-2570 SGADVIDVTNT
+2570 GADVIDITNT
-2581 KVSNTTFGGTSNGG
+2581 KVSNTTFSGTSNGG
-2595 IAGDGRGQFHLV
+2595 IAGNGRGQFHLV

-2621 QGVLLGEADTRDNWY
+2621 QGVLLGEVDTGDNKY
-2636 SLSAAGVDVKPG
+2636 SLSAAGVNVKPG
-2648 DGKTTSDLPPMV
+2648 NGKTTSDLPPMV
-2660 YATNAAAVNRKTY
+2660 YTINAAAVNKKTY

-2681 KLDVLG
+2681 KLAVPG
-2687 KGITLYGTDDTA
+2687 KGITLYGADDTA
-2699 TTAASPFV
+2699 TTAASPYV

-2721 DDTAD
+2721 DDTTD
-2726 RHLFGDGVAIDTA
+2726 RYLFGDGVAIDTA
-2739 KAIQSDVIKS
+2739 TTIQS
-2749 EEGTRVPDRY
+2749 EAGTSVPGRY
-2759 TYTNIGGN
+2759 TYTNISGI
-2767 NDAGVYQNT
+2767 NDDGTYQNKK
-2776 STYRADSS
+2776 TYSADSS
-2784 RSTYNANNITSGK
+2784 KSTFNTNNVTSGK
-2797 KAKTDFPVLVIP
+2797 KAATDFPVLMIP
-2809 GNDTTTVES
+2809 GNDTTTVEK

-2864 APTLKVLN
+2864 TPTLKVLN
-2872 NGTSSMVFRA
+2872 NGTSSMAFRA

-2906 YCVQVPI
+2906 YRVQVPI

-2929 GANFKASDFETK
+2929 GANFKAADFATQ
-2941 YDKHVLVSSGDTM
+2941 YDNHVLVSSGDTM

-3232 VNYGKNGSAAGAHG
+3232 VNYGKNGSAAGTHG

-3427 SKLTGAEA
+3427 SKLAGAEA
-3435 MISSADTVTY
+3435 MISNASTVTY
-3445 TLSLQQRQDDGSYA
+3445 TLSLQRRDKDGYVPVGDISK
-3459 QVSGINNYITVLGS
+3459 YITVFGS
-3473 DKLANGSLSADGKNY
+3473 DKLGAGSLGGSSY
-3488 VFTDSKGTG
+3488 VFTDTKAGDT
-3497 GAFATRDG
+3497 FATRDG
-3505 NSLAFEHAFRV
+3505 NSLAFKHAFRV
-3516 KVNTDVEGKGQ
+3516 KVNTDVETAGQ

-3533 LVLTAHM
+3533 LVLTANM
-3540 SGVGVNDTPVNASN
+3540 SDNGVIKDTPVNVSN
-3554 LAGYA
+3554 LGGYK

-3573 KGIPH
+3573 RGIPH
-3578 ETKTN
+3578 GSN

>member
-1 MRTAKRITTACLTAI
+1 

-38 ASVSAAHAAG
+38 ASVSAARAAG
-48 NTARSAQDAVAT
+48 NTARSVRDAVAT
-60 ALQDADQATS
+60 ALQDADQAAS
-70 DDVAAAPGADAGA
+70 DDAATTPGADAGA

-90 TNAGESQDSAT
+90 TNAGESQDSTT
-101 DGTTSGD
+101 DGTASGD

-136 ADAAAQAS
+136 ADAAAQANTTYPITTVEVLRRKL
-144 AGPVIKTAGE
+144 GDGDVIT
-154 LEAALVDGE
+154 DGSG
-163 VTVNDAGEVTAITFG
+163 AVTAIIFE

-201 TGLSGVDFDVCS
+201 GGSTGIDFDVCG
-213 AQAVGDLGNLA
+213 AEIVDGLGSLT

-229 SDAYPFKGTLD
+229 SDAYPFKGALN
-240 LGGRSLT
+240 LGDRALT
-247 ANKTLFNNIEL
+247 VNKTLFNNIEL

-317 TGALTLNATYT
+317 TGALTLNATYV

-333 PLAVDMQSSTGNMG
+333 PLAVDMQSSAGNMG

-355 GASLTLAGLTLPD
+355 KASLTLSGLALPD
-368 NLNGTPTIN
+368 NLDGTPTIN
-377 ASAADANA
+377 ATADGANA

-390 EAREGATV
+390 EAQEGATV

-412 GENAAGGLIG
+412 GKNAAGGLIG
-422 KATKLTLTVG
+422 KATNLTLTVG
-432 KDNSGKEASG
+432 KDNSGKDASG
-442 KAIAIK
+442 KAVAIK

-582 GYLGEGGGSTNVS
+582 GYLGEGGGSANVS

-613 ANGKYGGAVGLV
+613 ANGKYGGAVGVV

-697 AAGSGSDSGTAAG
+697 AAGSGSDSGAAAG

-724 KIDDVYSCGQVIR
+724 KIDDVYSYGQVIR

-746 VSINETHQW
+746 ISINEVHQW

-798 NLNGL
+798 NLTGL

-830 GSQVFSG
+830 GSQVFLG
-837 TLNGGGTNGNGTIN
+837 TLNGGGTNVNGTIN
-851 LAAGEPY
+851 LAVGEPY

-894 ISNVAIAGS
+894 ISNVTIAGS
-903 MKFDNGSAIDAGSL
+903 MKFDSGSAIDAGSL

-959 TVAFEGN
+959 TVAFGGN
-966 SKAQATITKAQTLN
+966 SKARATITKAQTLN

-985 GGAIGYVGDYTST
+985 GGAIGNVGDYTST
-998 FNVTGLEVAGEIKT
+998 FNVAGLEVGGKIKT

-1021 QVGGFIGCIVQG
+1021 QVGGLIGRIVQG
-1033 SNEKNVTIT
+1033 SNEKYVTIT

-1078 GGAAA
+1078 GDAAA
-1083 NTSDSTYALK
+1083 KTSGSTYALK
-1093 TTNNTTVTANGSTE
+1093 TSNNTTVTANSSTE

-1118 WIINDYAIDLS
+1118 WIINNYAINLANASFTANSATTLGVLIARGSTSDS
-1129 NATINADKATVLGLL
+1129 NNFGA
-1144 IGRGGRTE
+1144 
-1152 NSSTYGVETY
+1152 ETNY
-1162 SGLYLENKASWD
+1162 NGLYLEDRAWWG
-1174 TAYKVNDV
+1174 TAYAVNGVSITAPKV
-1182 AGNDVKINNTAIK
+1182 KTY
-1195 SDDSDTS
+1195 
-1202 FDEWVGNGTKPAYG
+1202 DEWLANGVKPES
-1216 NEAGSKLI
+1216 NLI
-1224 DGEWNVVVSLH
+1224 DNGCNAVVSLH
-1235 TNDGANGGKLN
+1235 TKDEKLD
-1246 MSGEPGSDNSYQN
+1246 MSGDPARDNSYRN
-1259 RSAFGSNHKTN
+1259 RIAPANPSDSFPKTN
-1270 AWTRYYYNLD
+1270 GSVRYYYNLD
-1280 KAYAEVGNNEKNSS
+1280 KAYAEVGNKPEN
-1294 ASSWMDS
+1294 ASKDNWMNS

-1311 LYAPPAIQTY
+1311 LYAPSAIQGY
-1321 IIPGNQE
+1321 IIPGNQA
-1328 IFKGN
+1328 IFQGN
-1333 NIGTDKSSG
+1333 NIGTSDSAG
-1342 TEIDL
+1342 VEINLD
-1347 KGYSFYPTDP
+1347 GYSFYPTDP

-1381 EGNKKNS
+1381 KGNKKNS

-1420 SVVNDAG
+1420 SVVNDEG

-1447 AQLEIDG
+1447 VQLEIDG
-1454 LTLDGLTVDGVND
+1454 LTLDGLKVDGVNG

-1484 LSAKNISTR
+1484 LSAKNISSTL
-1493 SYANGATAATSLF
+1493 SYAKGDKAATSLF

-1520 KFEQISLPSQKNDTI
+1520 KFEQISLPSQENNTI

-1560 RADADAGKVTYGSE
+1560 KADGDAGKVTYGSE
-1574 IDAKGEYS
+1574 IDGSTEYP

-1590 KETYATPNGLVT
+1590 EATYGAVSGYVT
-1602 VDKKPADAK
+1602 VDGKKDGDVRPW
-1611 NPRFGDYLPYVY
+1611 FGDYLPYVY
-1623 KGKATEDGVQ
+1623 KGKAAEDGVQ
-1633 YHEIKVNQRIPNLM
+1633 YHEIKVNQRIPKLVM
-1647 TGCGTYGDP
+1647 GCGTYGDP
-1656 YAVTDATEMNAIANY
+1656 YSVTNAAEMNAIANY
-1671 INNSVALDGWEVT
+1671 INNMTALDGWEVT
-1684 IAANQSELCMRR
+1684 IVADQGRLCTRR
-1696 SAKPNTDN
+1696 SSDHSTDN
-1704 EVVYV
+1704 EVTYV
-1709 YKQSNPSES
+1709 YKQANGTDN

-1723 VGEKTDPTQ
+1723 TGDASTNSPQ
-1732 TLKDETMHRYVQSA
+1732 TLSDETMHRYMQSA
-1746 YYSIEPPEGNKITV
+1746 YYSIEPTEGNTITL
-1760 DAASFG
+1760 DGASFG
-1766 GFGNKANPFRGVIV
+1766 GFGNRANPFRGVIV
-1780 GDLGKSTA
+1780 GNFGSDNKNAT
-1788 AIEIENN
+1788 IKIENN
-1795 KGELRGLIPYSYG
+1795 EGSLRGLIPYSYG
-1808 SVVRKLYIN
+1808 SVVRDLNIR
-1817 YVNAQA
+1817 YVNASA
-1823 TITYSDKDAD
+1823 TITYSAKDAD

-1843 IGCILGGDNII
+1843 VGCILGGDNII
-1854 DGVVVNNPNNGSTAY
+1854 DGVVVNGTTAENPTT
-1869 GFTVVSNPDV
+1869 GFTVTGGGDKP
-1879 SNPDVS
+1879 
-1885 RSHLVPIGGYVGAI
+1885 HLVPIGGYVGAI
-1899 AGGGVIFRHT
+1899 AGGGVIFRNMDKSGKSSWRAGT
-1909 GDSWRGGTKEKFLP
+1909 GDKSRGLG
-1923 VAKGGANSQL
+1923 KGNFDL
-1933 YDNPYVGRVID
+1933 YNNPYVGRVID

-1951 CAVKN
+1951 CKVEN
-1956 GDANY
+1956 GNANY
-1961 KINELKDKGTPCV
+1961 QINELTKKGTPCV
-1974 TTTGTDNKYIG
+1974 TTTVTDNKYLG

-1992 TTVENPQGLLV
+1992 TMVKNAQGLLV

-2010 GAGAGAAHTNYAN
+2010 GAGAGAAHTNYSN
-2023 YGVFRGSKAYWGS
+2023 NGVFRGSKAYWGS
-2036 DTQDP
+2036 DSQDP

-2054 KVRNADYANVGKP
+2054 KVRNANYANVGKP
-2067 ASAASDFEI
+2067 ESAAGDFEI

-2096 DDNVNS
+2096 DDDVNS
-2102 PYLVASYAANYQTG
+2102 PYLVASYAADYQTG
-2116 YVCASRSIGMSL
+2116 YVCASKSIGMSL
-2128 EFKENSTYDM
+2128 EFKQGDTYDM
-2138 TGYGTGYV
+2138 TDYGTGYV
-2146 GLNGRYYSSACDS
+2146 GLNGRYYSNACNS
-2159 NQKSTDRDRITP
+2159 NQPGTDRDRITP
-2171 HVAAIDGNGATIK
+2171 HVATIDGNGATIT
-2184 VGTTDTAYGVV
+2184 VGTEGTAYGVV

-2221 GPSVDA
+2221 GQSVTA
-2227 NGGAQVKDLTFSNC
+2227 NDGAQVKDLTFSNC

-2246 YVDAD
+2246 YIDTNGEAKP
-2251 GNIASGP
+2251 GEAP
-2258 ASNDLIGTGLLA
+2258 NDLTGAGLLA
-2270 GATANYDG
+2270 GSTANYDDG
-2278 NTCGVY
+2278 TCGIY
-2284 RNVQMKNCTVLGA
+2284 RNVQMKNCTVSGA
-2297 KSVGGLLGSSGCAKQ
+2297 KSVGGLLGSSGRARRTTSE
-2312 KIDGDVTYMVDFD
+2312 DRTYMVEFGD
-2325 SNFNNDFNKGY
+2325 GWGP
-2336 NNCTRA
+2336 A
-2342 PVYLYDCSY
+2342 YLYDCSY
-2351 TGLSVTGE
+2351 TGLNVTGE
-2359 KYVGGYVGAIASPCG
+2359 KNVGGYVGTVASACG
-2374 VWTTE
+2374 VWTT
-2379 AEGVKERA
+2379 AGTGVSERT
-2387 VGEKS
+2387 VGKNS

-2398 TTPYVGGVLGF
+2398 TVPYVGGVLGYVERSDISV
-2409 ANLSNISIN
+2409 NTNIG
-2418 TKIDNATAVQPSTTV
+2418 TTTAAQSSCTAV

-2439 LATRPNN
+2439 LATGSN
-2446 SQDMGCMG
+2446 SDDHMG
-2454 AGGVVGCARGGVISM
+2454 AGGVVGRARGGVISM
-2469 SNVRIDAGGDA
+2469 SNVRIDGGNGTENA
-2480 KNVTIGDKDGTNNR
+2480 VIGDKAGTNNS
-2494 IRNVGGLIGRVTSS
+2494 IYNAGGLIGEVTSS
-2508 GNTKYWFEG
+2508 GSPNKYWFDD
-2517 CSVKNIN
+2517 CSVKNVSI
-2524 VAGTN
+2524 AGTGK
-2529 QCSGGLIGYYHSNGN
+2529 CSGGLIGYFFSNVN
-2544 ITCNKISIEGS
+2544 IACNNIAIENA
-2555 TIKGSWSGGLLGAIS
+2555 TIKGNWSGGLLGANNAS
-2570 SGADVIDVTNT
+2570 NSGSVVIDVTNT
-2581 KVSNTTFGGTSNGG
+2581 KVSNTTFSERSNGG
-2595 IAGDGRGQFHLV
+2595 IMGDGRGQFHLL
-2607 NVLMDSNTYKSGVK
+2607 NVLMDSNSYNAGKT
-2621 QGVLLGEADTRDNWY
+2621 QGVLLGEVDTGDGKY
-2636 SLSAAGVDVKPG
+2636 SLSAAGVEVKPG
-2648 DGKTTSDLPPMV
+2648 SGKTTSDLPPMV
-2660 YATNAAAVNRKTY
+2660 YTTNTNTAAVNEKTY
-2673 IAFGDYND
+2673 IAFGDYNGTAAAPNEN
-2681 KLDVLG
+2681 K
-2687 KGITLYGTDDTA
+2687 TLYGAGDTA
-2699 TTAASPFV
+2699 TTATSPYV
-2707 TTSPVSTLAVRASN
+2707 TTRPVSTLAVRAS
-2721 DDTAD
+2721 DGDTTD
-2726 RHLFGDGVAIDTA
+2726 RYLFGDGAAIDTA
-2739 KAIQSDVIKS
+2739 TTIQSQA
-2749 EEGTRVPDRY
+2749 GARVPGRY
-2759 TYTNIGGN
+2759 TYTNIAGI
-2767 NDAGVYQNT
+2767 NDAGAYQNT
-2776 STYRADSS
+2776 STYSADSS

-2837 AKHVTA
+2837 TAHVTA

-2848 SLADNGAFV
+2848 SLADNGTFV
-2857 KDATASQ
+2857 KDVAASQ

-2872 NGTSSMVFRA
+2872 NGTSSMAFRA
-2882 STDWDNERGRFT
+2882 STDWDNEQGRFT

-2906 YCVQVPI
+2906 YRVQVPI

-2929 GANFKASDFETK
+2929 GANFKAADYATK

-2954 TGYLTWTYGSARGEA
+2954 TGYLTWTYGSARGKP
-2969 VAYGWNT
+2969 VDYGWNT

-2991 TFGATLPKGTQL
+2991 TFGATLPEGTQL
-3003 TLVDTAHNNREY
+3003 TLVDTANNSREY
-3015 HCTVGAGGAASVKLT
+3015 HYTVGTGGATSVKLT
-3030 DFVDAGNNAY
+3030 EFVDAGNKAY
-3040 VEPWLSEIVGV
+3040 YTEPWLSEIVGV
-3051 THKEDKDGAWVKLTD
+3051 KADEAKEDKNGAWVKLAD
-3066 AEVKDK
+3066 DEVKDK

-3104 LSVAKEE
+3104 LSVDKEE

-3156 DDKAAEDG
+3156 DGKAAEDG
-3164 HQNTASTYSVTSNYT
+3164 HQNTPSTYSVASNYT
-3179 HDLIDNNED
+3179 HSLVDNKRNLVD
-3188 GIKRMELLDVTYP
+3188 NRDSINRMELKEATYS
-3201 LTMKVSDTV
+3201 LSMNVSDTV
-3210 KFDPNQQYTSS
+3210 TFDSSQQYTSS

-3232 VNYGKNGSAAGAHG
+3232 VTYHDGVIADSVG
-3246 YPTGTQGTYSFYVK
+3246 YPTGTQGTYEFYVK
-3260 VGGNYYTW
+3260 VGDNYYTW
-3268 DGSKW
+3268 GGSGW
-3273 TDAGTTETPAI
+3273 NLAGTKETPVVSGLSWTAN
-3284 AAKDWS
+3284 
-3290 AAGGDMSLV
+3290 GGDMSLV
-3299 LADAS
+3299 LTDAEGNPIDMS
-3304 GKAIDLSGI
+3304 GL
-3313 REAAKSHNN
+3313 REIAKNHVNAFTVTMRAAL
-3322 QFTITMKANLAM
+3322 TM
-3334 TEPACQAGIIAS
+3334 TEPACQAGIVAS
-3346 QNGGTDR
+3346 QNSGTDR

-3359 RAYLSTNDE
+3359 RAYLSTHADM
-3368 TLSTSSNSAYIDG
+3368 LSTSSNSAYNDG
-3381 KAGYYRMDVGS
+3381 GAGYYRMDVGS

-3435 MISSADTVTY
+3435 KIDAANTVTY
-3445 TLSLQQRQDDGSYA
+3445 TLSLEQRQDNGGYA
-3459 QVSGINNYITVLGS
+3459 PVGDISNYITVLGS
-3473 DKLANGSLSADGKNY
+3473 DYLGTGAASADGNSY
-3488 VFTDSKGTG
+3488 VFTDTKTN
-3497 GAFATRDG
+3497 GAFLTRDG
-3505 NSLAFEHAFRV
+3505 NSLAFKHAFRV
-3516 KVNTDVEGKGQ
+3516 KVNTNVEGENQ

-3533 LVLTAHM
+3533 LVLTANIM
-3540 SGVGVNDTPVNASN
+3540 TGNVVDDTPVNVSN
-3554 LAGYA
+3554 LDGYSH
-3559 NSDYVTYTLARINT
+3559 SDYVTYTLARINT
-3573 KGIPH
+3573 EGIRH

>member
-1 MRTAKRITTACLTAI
+1 

-38 ASVSAAHAAG
+38 ASVSAARAAG
-48 NTARSAQDAVAT
+48 NTARSVQDAVAT
-60 ALQDADQATS
+60 ALQDADQAAS
-70 DDVAAAPGADAGA
+70 DDAATTPGADAGA

-90 TNAGESQDSAT
+90 TNAGESQDSTT
-101 DGTTSGD
+101 DGTTNGD
-108 APAEGDASQDDAA
+108 TPTEGDASQDDAA

-136 ADAAAQAS
+136 ADAAAQANTTYPITTVEVLRRKL
-144 AGPVIKTAGE
+144 GDGDVIT
-154 LEAALVDGE
+154 DGSG
-163 VTVNDAGEVTAITFG
+163 AVTAIIFE

-189 DPAIYQNANISK
+189 DPAIYQNASISK
-201 TGLSGVDFDVCS
+201 GGSTGIDFDVCG
-213 AQAVGDLGNLA
+213 AEIVDGLGSLT

-229 SDAYPFKGTLD
+229 SDAYPFKGALNLGDRTL
-240 LGGRSLT
+240 T
-247 ANKTLFNNIEL
+247 VNKTLFNNIEL
-258 SDANSTVKLTWK
+258 GDANSTVKLTWK

-333 PLAVDMQSSTGNMG
+333 PLAVDMQSSAGNMG

-355 GASLTLAGLTLPD
+355 GASLTLAGLALPD
-368 NLNGTPTIN
+368 KLDGTPTIN
-377 ASAADANA
+377 ATADGANA

-412 GENAAGGLIG
+412 GKNAAGGLIG
-422 KATKLTLTVG
+422 KATKLTLNIADGVTV
-432 KDNSGKEASG
+432 
-442 KAIAIK
+442 K
-448 PAHAV
+448 PACNV
-453 GSSSAGTYAG
+453 GDKDSACSG
-463 GLIGDASFADAFTI
+463 GVIGDVSFAQGFI
-477 NSGIFDFGKGVAL
+477 VKPNMFDLGELVTLGA
-490 SVSNTSAAPS
+490 TQR
-500 AGGLFGVLD
+500 AGALFGVAD

-514 VAVNGGSYTSTL
+514 IVVQGGTYKSKFTLPEEVSVNGS
-526 QNGKDDNKHG
+526 
-536 NYGGLVGKLWGR
+536 YGGLVGKVFATAKGDDEPLRAFVVQKDADKKTCSIEFELAG
-548 KNGDALHAFTVQGD
+548 KLSDTGGVVGYVGDSAAPNPQPVAVVLDGVTVACKGDASARTD
-562 TAVSFGVGS
+562 A
-571 NGKLTYAGGLV
+571 GKF
-582 GYLGEGGGSTNVS
+582 
-595 AVVISDATVTCST
+595 
-608 SGYAS
+608 
-613 ANGKYGGAVGLV
+613 GGAVGVV
-625 DTNNVLEVRGLKV
+625 DTRNVLDVRDFKL
-638 KTASG
+638 TSDNP
-643 ATIGGTNGGFAGVV
+643 IGKAQSNRAAGIA
-657 GSSWLGI
+657 GSAWNAVI
-664 VKFSGITDLSDAT
+664 KFSGITDLSGAS
-677 FVENDHTAQLIYE
+677 FAENSTTGQLVYE
-690 NFNSLIF
+690 NHNALIF
-697 AAGSGSDSGTAAG
+697 AVGDGSGDKLTDQVTTGWIFRRSSTASK
-710 DTTKWQYKRPSTPV
+710 T
-724 KIDDVYSCGQVIR
+724 DDIATYGEVIR
-737 LGNPLSEDL
+737 LGKGLGNSFIALDPNS
-746 VSINETHQW
+746 H
-755 NFSSKL
+755 KL
-761 VKTGDAFALAS
+761 TLPTSLTSGGGAYTLTSVE
-772 IDDFAKLA
+772 DFAKLA

-851 LAAGEPY
+851 LAGGEPY
-858 GMRGKAVLDGNDTSN
+858 GMRGGAVLGEGDTSN
-873 GNGKIYRHGRLG
+873 GNGKTYRHGRLG

-894 ISNVAIAGS
+894 VSNVTIAGS

-917 AGTIVGNLSLSGVT
+917 AGVIVGNLALSGVT

-940 TFSNEVNI
+940 TFANDVNI

-998 FNVTGLEVAGEIKT
+998 FNVTGLEVAGSIET

-1053 GKNGDKLNGAGG
+1053 GKNGDKFNGAGG

-1078 GGAAA
+1078 GDTAA
-1083 NTSDSTYALK
+1083 NTSGSTYALK
-1093 TTNNTTVTANGSTE
+1093 TTNNTTVTANDSTE

-1118 WIINDYAIDLS
+1118 WIINNYAINLANAS
-1129 NATINADKATVLGLL
+1129 FTANNATTLGVL
-1144 IGRGGRTE
+1144 IARG
-1152 NSSTYGVETY
+1152 STSDSTNGFGAETNY
-1162 SGLYLENKASWD
+1162 NGLYLEDRASWD
-1174 TAYKVNDV
+1174 TAYAVNGVSITAPKV
-1182 AGNDVKINNTAIK
+1182 T
-1195 SDDSDTS
+1195 TY
-1202 FDEWVGNGTKPAYG
+1202 DEWLANGVKPES
-1216 NEAGSKLI
+1216 NLI
-1224 DGEWNVVVSLH
+1224 DNGCNAVVSLH
-1235 TNDGANGGKLN
+1235 TKGQKLD
-1246 MSGEPGSDNSYQN
+1246 MSGDPARDNSYRN
-1259 RSAFGSNHKTN
+1259 RIAPANPSDSFPQTNGSV
-1270 AWTRYYYNLD
+1270 RYYYNLD
-1280 KAYAEVGNNEKNSS
+1280 KAYAEVGNKSEN
-1294 ASSWMDS
+1294 ASKDNWMNS

-1311 LYAPPAIQTY
+1311 LYAPSAIQGY
-1321 IIPGNQE
+1321 IIPGNQA
-1328 IFKGN
+1328 IFQGN
-1333 NIGTDKSSG
+1333 NIGTSDSAG
-1342 TEIDL
+1342 VEINLD
-1347 KGYSFYPTDP
+1347 GYSFYPTDP
-1357 AKGSTVTVNNATIT
+1357 ARGSTVTVNNATIA

-1420 SVVNDAG
+1420 SIVNDAG
-1427 SSSGALVCRCIYGPI
+1427 SSSGALVCCCIYGPI

-1520 KFEQISLPSQKNDTI
+1520 KFEQISLPSQKNKTI

-1560 RADADAGKVTYGSE
+1560 KADADVGKVTYGSE
-1574 IDAKGEYS
+1574 IDAKDKEYS

-1656 YAVTDATEMNAIANY
+1656 YAVADATEMNAIANY

-1684 IAANQSELCMRR
+1684 IAADQSRLCERR
-1696 SAKPNTDN
+1696 NKTKTDSARTDD

-1709 YKQSNPSES
+1709 YKQANGADNR
-1718 KWEKK
+1718 WEKK
-1723 VGEKTDPTQ
+1723 NGDATTDPSQ
-1732 TLKDETMHRYVQSA
+1732 TLSDETMHRYVQSA

-1780 GDLGKSTA
+1780 GDPDKSTA
-1788 AIEIENN
+1788 AIEIKNN
-1795 KGELRGLIPYSYG
+1795 NGELRGLIPYSYG
-1808 SVVRKLYIN
+1808 SVVRNLNIN

-1823 TITYSDKDAD
+1823 TITYSGKDAD

-1854 DGVVVNNPNNGSTAY
+1854 DGVVVNRTTAENPTT
-1869 GFTVVSNPDV
+1869 GFSVTGGGAKSY
-1879 SNPDVS
+1879 
-1885 RSHLVPIGGYVGAI
+1885 LVPIGGYVGAI
-1899 AGGGVIFRHT
+1899 AGGGVIFRNMDKSGKSSWRAGT
-1909 GDSWRGGTKEKFLP
+1909 GDKSRGLG
-1923 VAKGGANSQL
+1923 KGNFDL
-1933 YDNPYVGRVID
+1933 YNNPYVGRVID

-1951 CAVKN
+1951 CKVEN

-2041 AICGYLFGNKEYG
+2041 AIEGYLFGNKEYG
-2054 KVRNADYANVGKP
+2054 KVRNASYDCVGKP
-2067 ASAASDFEI
+2067 MSAAGDFET

-2089 WHGPLDH
+2089 WHGPLDP
-2096 DDNVNS
+2096 DADVNS
-2102 PYLVASYAANYQTG
+2102 PYLVASYAADYQTG
-2116 YVCASRSIGMSL
+2116 YVCASKSIGMSL
-2128 EFKENSTYDM
+2128 EFKQGATYDM
-2138 TGYGTGYV
+2138 TDYGTGYV
-2146 GLNGRYYSSACDS
+2146 GLSGRYYSNACNS
-2159 NQKSTDRDRITP
+2159 NETATDRDRITP
-2171 HVAAIDGNGATIK
+2171 HVATIDGNGATIT
-2184 VGTTDTAYGVV
+2184 VGTKDAAYGVV

-2221 GPSVDA
+2221 GQSVTA
-2227 NGGAQVKDLTFSNC
+2227 NDGAQVKDLTFSNC
-2241 NVALT
+2241 NVSLT
-2246 YVDAD
+2246 YKDAN
-2251 GNIASGP
+2251 GSIASGP

-2297 KSVGGLLGSSGCAKQ
+2297 KSVGGLLGSSGRARRTTSE
-2312 KIDGDVTYMVDFD
+2312 DRTYMVEFRD
-2325 SNFNNDFNKGY
+2325 GWGP
-2336 NNCTRA
+2336 A
-2342 PVYLYDCSY
+2342 YLYGCSY

-2359 KYVGGYVGAIASPCG
+2359 KHVGGYVGAIASPCG
-2374 VWTTE
+2374 VWTT
-2379 AEGVKERA
+2379 AATGA
-2387 VGEKS
+2387 NEKIIGKNS

-2398 TTPYVGGVLGF
+2398 TTPYVGGVFGYTS
-2409 ANLSNISIN
+2409 SNVSVN
-2418 TKIDNATAVQPSTTV
+2418 TNIGTTKAVTSSTAV

-2439 LATRPNN
+2439 LATGSNT
-2446 SQDMGCMG
+2446 DKCMG
-2454 AGGVVGCARGGVISM
+2454 AGGVVGSAYRGVISI
-2469 SNVRIDAGGDA
+2469 SNVRIDAGGDTKSA
-2480 KNVTIGDKDGTNNR
+2480 IIGDATGANNS
-2494 IRNVGGLIGRVTSS
+2494 IRNAGGLIGEVTSS
-2508 GNTKYWFEG
+2508 GSPNTYWFED
-2517 CSVKNIN
+2517 CSVENIN
-2524 VAGTN
+2524 IAGTD
-2529 QCSGGLIGYYHSNGN
+2529 QCSGGLIGYYFSNVN
-2544 ITCNKISIEGS
+2544 ITCNNIAIES
-2555 TIKGSWSGGLLGAIS
+2555 VTIKGRWSGGLLGAIN
-2570 SGADVIDVTNT
+2570 SGSDVIDVTNT
-2581 KVSNTTFGGTSNGG
+2581 RVSNTTFGGTSNGG

-2621 QGVLLGEADTRDNWY
+2621 QGVLLGEVDTRDNWY

-2660 YATNAAAVNRKTY
+2660 YTTNAAAVNKKTY

-2681 KLDVLG
+2681 KLAVPG
-2687 KGITLYGTDDTA
+2687 EGITLYGADDTA
-2699 TTAASPFV
+2699 TTAASPYV
-2707 TTSPVSTLAVRASN
+2707 TTSPVSTLAVRASGG
-2721 DDTAD
+2721 DTTD
-2726 RHLFGDGVAIDTA
+2726 RYLFGDGAAIDTA
-2739 KAIQSDVIKS
+2739 TTIQSQAGES
-2749 EEGTRVPDRY
+2749 VPGRY
-2759 TYTNIGGN
+2759 TYTNISGI
-2767 NDAGVYQNT
+2767 NDDGTYQNKK
-2776 STYRADSS
+2776 TYSADSS
-2784 RSTYNANNITSGK
+2784 RSTFNTNNVTSGK
-2797 KAKTDFPVLVIP
+2797 RAATDFPVLMIP
-2809 GNDTTTVES
+2809 GNDTTTVEK

-2864 APTLKVLN
+2864 TPTLKVLN
-2872 NGTSSMVFRA
+2872 NGTNSMVFRA

-2906 YCVQVPI
+2906 YRVQVPI

-2929 GANFKASDFETK
+2929 GANFKAADFATQ
-2941 YDKHVLVSSGDTM
+2941 YDNHVLVSSGDTM

-2969 VAYGWNT
+2969 VDYGWNT

-2991 TFGATLPKGTQL
+2991 TFGATLPEGTQL

-3030 DFVDAGNNAY
+3030 DFVDSGKNAY

-3051 THKEDKDGAWVKLTD
+3051 AAKEDKDGAWVKLTD
-3066 AEVKDK
+3066 AEVEGK
-3072 SQAELAKMA
+3072 SQVELEKAA
-3081 GAKVDGAYYRAR
+3081 GAKVGGAYYRAR
-3093 TSSDAT
+3093 TSSDT
-3099 GTFYT
+3099 MGTFYT
-3104 LSVAKEE
+3104 LSVAEEE

-3126 SAGVNGYTATTVDTS
+3126 SAGVNGYTATTVDTN
-3141 LNEHINYLLRGKKAA
+3141 LNEHINYLLRGKIAA
-3156 DDKAAEDG
+3156 DGKAAEDG

-3179 HDLIDNNED
+3179 HHLIDSNED
-3188 GIKRMELLDVTYP
+3188 GIKRMELHDVTYP

-3232 VNYGKNGSAAGAHG
+3232 VNYEGGKAAGAHG

-3260 VGGNYYTW
+3260 VGNNYYKW
-3268 DGSKW
+3268 DGFKW
-3273 TDAGTTETPAI
+3273 TDAGTKETPAI

-3290 AAGGDMSLV
+3290 ATGGDMSLV
-3299 LADAS
+3299 LADAN

-3313 REAAKSHNN
+3313 REIAKNHGSE
-3322 QFTITMKANLAM
+3322 FTITMEAKLTM

-3346 QNGGTDR
+3346 QNDGTDK

-3359 RAYLSTNDE
+3359 RAHLSTHAE

-3381 KAGYYRMDVGS
+3381 IAGYYRMDVGS

-3435 MISSADTVTY
+3435 MISNASTVTY
-3445 TLSLQQRQDDGSYA
+3445 TLSLQRRGKDGYA
-3459 QVSGINNYITVLGS
+3459 PVGDISKYITVFGS
-3473 DKLANGSLSADGKNY
+3473 DKLGAGSLSGSSY
-3488 VFTDSKGTG
+3488 VFTDTKAGD
-3497 GAFATRDG
+3497 AFATRDG

-3516 KVNTDVEGKGQ
+3516 KVNTDVEGKDQ

-3540 SGVGVNDTPVNASN
+3540 FGGGVNDTPVNVSN
-3554 LAGYA
+3554 LGGYK

>member
-38 ASVSAAHAAG
+38 ASVSAARAAG
-48 NTARSAQDAVAT
+48 NTARSVQDAVAT
-60 ALQDADQATS
+60 ALQDADQTTS
-70 DDVAAAPGADAGA
+70 DDVATTPGADAGA

-90 TNAGESQDSAT
+90 TNAGESQDSTT
-101 DGTTSGD
+101 DGTTNGGT
-108 APAEGDASQDDAA
+108 PTEGDASQDDAA
-121 ADEGAADEEQADDAD
+121 ADEGAADGEQADDAD
-136 ADAAAQAS
+136 ADAADQANT
-144 AGPVIKTAGE
+144 APTIATVEDLRHALGDGNVITDDLGA
-154 LEAALVDGE
+154 
-163 VTVNDAGEVTAITFG
+163 VTAITFE

-201 TGLSGVDFDVCS
+201 GGSTGIDFDVCG
-213 AQAVGDLGNLA
+213 AEIVDGLGSLT

-229 SDAYPFKGTLD
+229 SDAYPFKGALNLGDRTL
-240 LGGRSLT
+240 T
-247 ANKTLFNNIEL
+247 VNKTLFNNIEL

-304 DICKLTSPLVGEV
+304 DICKLASPLVGEV
-317 TGALTLNATYT
+317 TGALTLNATYV

-333 PLAVDMQSSTGNMG
+333 PLAIDMQSSTGNMG

-355 GASLTLAGLTLPD
+355 GASLTLAGLALPD
-368 NLNGTPTIN
+368 KLDGTPTIN
-377 ASAADANA
+377 ATAADANA

-412 GENAAGGLIG
+412 GKNAAGGLIG

-432 KDNSGKEASG
+432 KDNSGKDASG

-448 PAHAV
+448 PAYAV

-536 NYGGLVGKLWGR
+536 NYGGLVGKLWGK
-548 KNGDALHAFTVQGD
+548 KNGDALHAFTVQDD

-582 GYLGEGGGSTNVS
+582 GYLGEGGGSANVS

-613 ANGKYGGAVGLV
+613 ANGKYGGAVGVV

-697 AAGSGSDSGTAAG
+697 AAGSGSDSGAAAG
-710 DTTKWQYKRPSTPV
+710 DAAKWQYKRPSTPV
-724 KIDDVYSCGQVIR
+724 KIDDVYSYGQVIR
-737 LGNPLSEDL
+737 LGNPLSENL
-746 VSINETHQW
+746 ISINEAHQW
-755 NFSSKL
+755 NFSPKL

-787 YYSMVDGVTEN
+787 YYSMVEGVSEN
-798 NLNGL
+798 NPNIL

-851 LAAGEPY
+851 LAVGEPY
-858 GMRGKAVLDGNDTSN
+858 GKRGEAVLDGNDTSN

-894 ISNVAIAGS
+894 ISNVTIAGS

-917 AGTIVGNLSLSGVT
+917 AGTIVGNLPLSGVT

-940 TFSNEVNI
+940 TFGNEVNI

-959 TVAFEGN
+959 TVAFKDN
-966 SKAQATITKAQTLN
+966 SRAQATIAATKTLN
-980 GNMRI
+980 GNSRI
-985 GGAIGYVGDYTST
+985 GGAIGYVGDYGSS
-998 FNVTGLEVAGEIKT
+998 FNVAGLEVAGEIKT

-1021 QVGGFIGCIVQG
+1021 QVGGFIGCIAQG
-1033 SNEKNVTIT
+1033 SNKKYVTIT
-1042 GLSFSEFAMTV
+1042 GLSFSRFAMTV

-1078 GGAAA
+1078 GDTDA

-1093 TTNNTTVTANGSTE
+1093 TSNNTTVTAENSTE

-1118 WIINDYAIDLS
+1118 WIINNYAINLANASFTANSATTLGVLIARGSTSDS
-1129 NATINADKATVLGLL
+1129 NSFGA
-1144 IGRGGRTE
+1144 
-1152 NSSTYGVETY
+1152 ETNY
-1162 SGLYLENKASWD
+1162 NGLYLEDRAWWG
-1174 TAYKVNDV
+1174 TAYAVNGVSITAPKV
-1182 AGNDVKINNTAIK
+1182 KTY
-1195 SDDSDTS
+1195 
-1202 FDEWVGNGTKPAYG
+1202 DEWLANGVKPES
-1216 NEAGSKLI
+1216 NLI
-1224 DGEWNVVVSLH
+1224 DNGCNAVVSLH
-1235 TNDGANGGKLN
+1235 TEDQKLD
-1246 MSGEPGSDNSYQN
+1246 MSGDPARDNSYRN
-1259 RSAFGSNHKTN
+1259 RIAPANPSDSFPQTNGSV
-1270 AWTRYYYNLD
+1270 RYYYNLD
-1280 KAYAEVGNNEKNSS
+1280 KAYTAVGNKPEN
-1294 ASSWMDS
+1294 ASKDNWMNS

-1311 LYAPPAIQTY
+1311 LYAPSAIQGY
-1321 IIPGNQE
+1321 IIPGNQA
-1328 IFKGN
+1328 IFQGN
-1333 NIGTDKSSG
+1333 NIGTSDSAG
-1342 TEIDL
+1342 VEINLD
-1347 KGYSFYPTDP
+1347 GYSFYPTDP

-1371 FHYSDIKAEQ
+1371 FHYSDIKDEQ

-1427 SSSGALVCRCIYGPI
+1427 SSSGALVCCCIYGPI

-1454 LTLDGLTVDGVND
+1454 LTLDGLKVDGVNGY
-1467 NTSYAPLLIN
+1467 TSYAPLLIN
-1477 EMQTCVN
+1477 EMQTCVSLN
-1484 LSAKNISTR
+1484 AKNIKTTGYTSGTK
-1493 SYANGATAATSLF
+1493 AATSLF
-1506 GRLGVGKNSDQVTA
+1506 GKLGVGSEADQVTA
-1520 KFEQISLPSQKNDTI
+1520 KFEQISLPSQENNTI

-1545 GYGSTSTG
+1545 GYGSTGTG

-1574 IDAKGEYS
+1574 IDGSTEYP

-1590 KETYATPNGLVT
+1590 EATYGAVSGYVT
-1602 VDKKPADAK
+1602 VDGKKDGDVRPW
-1611 NPRFGDYLPYVY
+1611 FGDYLPYVY
-1623 KGKATEDGVQ
+1623 KGKAAEDGVQ
-1633 YHEIKVNQRIPNLM
+1633 YHEIKVNQRIPKLVM
-1647 TGCGTYGDP
+1647 GCGTYGDP
-1656 YAVTDATEMNAIANY
+1656 YSVTNAAEMNAIANY
-1671 INNSVALDGWEVT
+1671 INNMTALDGWEVT
-1684 IAANQSELCMRR
+1684 IVADQGRLCTRR
-1696 SAKPNTDN
+1696 SSDHSTDN
-1704 EVVYV
+1704 EVTYV
-1709 YKQSNPSES
+1709 YKQANGTDN

-1723 VGEKTDPTQ
+1723 TGDASTNSPQ
-1732 TLKDETMHRYVQSA
+1732 TLSDETMHRYMQSA
-1746 YYSIEPPEGNKITV
+1746 YYSIEPTEGNTITL
-1760 DAASFG
+1760 DGASFG
-1766 GFGNKANPFRGVIV
+1766 GFGNRANPFRGVIV
-1780 GDLGKSTA
+1780 GNFGSDNKNAT
-1788 AIEIENN
+1788 IKIENN
-1795 KGELRGLIPYSYG
+1795 EGSLRGLIPYSYG
-1808 SVVRKLYIN
+1808 SVVRDLNIR
-1817 YVNAQA
+1817 YVNASA
-1823 TITYSDKDAD
+1823 TITYSAKDAD

-1843 IGCILGGDNII
+1843 VGCILGGDNII
-1854 DGVVVNNPNNGSTAY
+1854 DGVVVNGTTAENPTT
-1869 GFTVVSNPDV
+1869 GFTVTGGGDKP
-1879 SNPDVS
+1879 
-1885 RSHLVPIGGYVGAI
+1885 HLVPIGGYVGAI
-1899 AGGGVIFRHT
+1899 AGGGVIFRNMDKSGKSSWRAGT
-1909 GDSWRGGTKEKFLP
+1909 GDKSRGLG
-1923 VAKGGANSQL
+1923 KGNFDL
-1933 YDNPYVGRVID
+1933 YNNPYVGRVID

-1951 CAVKN
+1951 CKVEN
-1956 GDANY
+1956 GNANY
-1961 KINELKDKGTPCV
+1961 QINELTKKGTPCV
-1974 TTTGTDNKYIG
+1974 TTTGTDNKYLG

-1992 TTVENPQGLLV
+1992 TMVKNAQGLLV

-2010 GAGAGAAHTNYAN
+2010 GAGAGAAHTNYSN
-2023 YGVFRGSKAYWGS
+2023 NGVFRGSKAYWGS
-2036 DTQDP
+2036 DSQDP

-2054 KVRNADYANVGKP
+2054 KVRNANYANVGKP
-2067 ASAASDFEI
+2067 ESAAGDFEI

-2096 DDNVNS
+2096 DDDVNS
-2102 PYLVASYAANYQTG
+2102 PYLVASYAADYQTG
-2116 YVCASRSIGMSL
+2116 YVCASKSIGMSL
-2128 EFKENSTYDM
+2128 EFKQGDTYDM
-2138 TGYGTGYV
+2138 TDYGTGYV
-2146 GLNGRYYSSACDS
+2146 GLNGRYYSNACNS
-2159 NQKSTDRDRITP
+2159 NQPGTDRDRITP
-2171 HVAAIDGNGATIK
+2171 HVATIDGNGATIT
-2184 VGTTDTAYGVV
+2184 VGTEGTAYGVV

-2221 GPSVDA
+2221 GQSVTA
-2227 NGGAQVKDLTFSNC
+2227 NDGAQVKDLTFSNC

-2246 YVDAD
+2246 YIDTNGEAKP
-2251 GNIASGP
+2251 GEAP
-2258 ASNDLIGTGLLA
+2258 NDLTGAGLLA
-2270 GATANYDG
+2270 GATANYDDG
-2278 NTCGVY
+2278 TCGIY
-2284 RNVQMKNCTVLGA
+2284 RNVQMKNCTVSGA
-2297 KSVGGLLGSSGCAKQ
+2297 KSVGGLLGSSGRARRTTSE
-2312 KIDGDVTYMVDFD
+2312 DRTYMVEFGD
-2325 SNFNNDFNKGY
+2325 GWGP
-2336 NNCTRA
+2336 A
-2342 PVYLYDCSY
+2342 YLYDCSY
-2351 TGLSVTGE
+2351 TGLNVTGE
-2359 KYVGGYVGAIASPCG
+2359 KNVGGYVGTVASACG
-2374 VWTTE
+2374 VWTT
-2379 AEGVKERA
+2379 AGTGVSERT
-2387 VGEKS
+2387 VGKNS

-2398 TTPYVGGVLGF
+2398 TVPYVGGVLGYVERSDISV
-2409 ANLSNISIN
+2409 NTNIG
-2418 TKIDNATAVQPSTTV
+2418 TTTAAQSSCTAV

-2439 LATRPNN
+2439 LATGSN
-2446 SQDMGCMG
+2446 SDDHMG
-2454 AGGVVGCARGGVISM
+2454 AGGVVGRARGGVISM
-2469 SNVRIDAGGDA
+2469 SNVRIDGGNGTENA
-2480 KNVTIGDKDGTNNR
+2480 VIGDKAGTNNS
-2494 IRNVGGLIGRVTSS
+2494 IYNAGGLIGEVTSS
-2508 GNTKYWFEG
+2508 GSPNKYWFDD
-2517 CSVKNIN
+2517 CSVKNVSI
-2524 VAGTN
+2524 AGTGK
-2529 QCSGGLIGYYHSNGN
+2529 CSGGLIGYFFSNVN
-2544 ITCNKISIEGS
+2544 IACNNIAIENA
-2555 TIKGSWSGGLLGAIS
+2555 TIKGNWSGGLLGANNAS
-2570 SGADVIDVTNT
+2570 NSGSVVIDVTNT
-2581 KVSNTTFGGTSNGG
+2581 KVSNTTFSERSNGG
-2595 IAGDGRGQFHLV
+2595 IMGDGRGQFHLL
-2607 NVLMDSNTYKSGVK
+2607 NVLMDSNSYNAGKT
-2621 QGVLLGEADTRDNWY
+2621 QGVLLGEVDTGDGKY
-2636 SLSAAGVDVKPG
+2636 SLSAAGVEVKPG
-2648 DGKTTSDLPPMV
+2648 SGKTTSDLPPMV
-2660 YATNAAAVNRKTY
+2660 YTTNTNTAAVNEKTY
-2673 IAFGDYND
+2673 IAFGDYNGTAAAPNEN
-2681 KLDVLG
+2681 K
-2687 KGITLYGTDDTA
+2687 TLYGAGDTA
-2699 TTAASPFV
+2699 TTATSPYV
-2707 TTSPVSTLAVRASN
+2707 TTRPVSTLAVRAS
-2721 DDTAD
+2721 DGDTTD
-2726 RHLFGDGVAIDTA
+2726 RYLFGDGAAIDTA
-2739 KAIQSDVIKS
+2739 TTIQSQA
-2749 EEGTRVPDRY
+2749 GARVPGRY
-2759 TYTNIGGN
+2759 TYTNIAGI
-2767 NDAGVYQNT
+2767 NDAGAYQNT
-2776 STYRADSS
+2776 STYSADSS

-2837 AKHVTA
+2837 TAHVTA

-2848 SLADNGAFV
+2848 SLADNGTFV
-2857 KDATASQ
+2857 KDVAASR

-2872 NGTSSMVFRA
+2872 NGTSSMAFRA
-2882 STDWDNERGRFT
+2882 STDWDNEQGRFT
-2894 LLTVTFSEAGQS
+2894 LLTVTFGEAGQS
-2906 YCVQVPI
+2906 YRVQVPI

-2929 GANFKASDFETK
+2929 GVNFKAADYATK

-2954 TGYLTWTYGSARGEA
+2954 TGYLTWTYGSARGKP
-2969 VAYGWNT
+2969 VDYGWNT

-2991 TFGATLPKGTQL
+2991 TFGATLPEGTQL
-3003 TLVDTAHNNREY
+3003 TLVDTANNSREY
-3015 HCTVGAGGAASVKLT
+3015 HYTVGTGGATSVKLT
-3030 DFVDAGNNAY
+3030 EFVDAGNKAY
-3040 VEPWLSEIVGV
+3040 YTEPWLSEIVGV
-3051 THKEDKDGAWVKLTD
+3051 KADEAKEDKDGAWVKLAD
-3066 AEVKDK
+3066 DEVKDK

-3104 LSVAKEE
+3104 LSVDKEE

-3156 DDKAAEDG
+3156 DGKAAEDG
-3164 HQNTASTYSVTSNYT
+3164 HQNTPSTYSVASNYT
-3179 HDLIDNNED
+3179 HSLVDNKRNLVD
-3188 GIKRMELLDVTYP
+3188 NRDSINRMELKEATYS
-3201 LTMKVSDTV
+3201 LSMNVSDTV
-3210 KFDPNQQYTSS
+3210 TFDSSQQYTSS

-3232 VNYGKNGSAAGAHG
+3232 VTYHDGVIAGSVG
-3246 YPTGTQGTYSFYVK
+3246 YPTGTQGTYEFYVK
-3260 VGGNYYTW
+3260 VGDNYYTW
-3268 DGSKW
+3268 GGSGW
-3273 TDAGTTETPAI
+3273 NLAGTKETPVVSGLSWTAN
-3284 AAKDWS
+3284 
-3290 AAGGDMSLV
+3290 GGDMSLV
-3299 LADAS
+3299 LTDAEGNPIDMS
-3304 GKAIDLSGI
+3304 GL
-3313 REAAKSHNN
+3313 REIAKNHVNAFTVTMRAAL
-3322 QFTITMKANLAM
+3322 TM
-3334 TEPACQAGIIAS
+3334 TEPACQAGIVAS
-3346 QNGGTDR
+3346 QNSGTDR

-3359 RAYLSTNDE
+3359 RAYLSTHAD
-3368 TLSTSSNSAYIDG
+3368 TLSTSSNSAYNDG
-3381 KAGYYRMDVGS
+3381 GAGYYRMDVGS

-3427 SKLTGAEA
+3427 SKLTVAEA
-3435 MISSADTVTY
+3435 KIDAASTVTY
-3445 TLSLQQRQDDGSYA
+3445 TLSLEQRQDNGGYA
-3459 QVSGINNYITVLGS
+3459 PVGDISNYITVLGS
-3473 DKLANGSLSADGKNY
+3473 DYLGTGAASADGNSY
-3488 VFTDSKGTG
+3488 VFTDTKTN
-3497 GAFATRDG
+3497 GAFLTRDG
-3505 NSLAFEHAFRV
+3505 NSLAFKHAFRV
-3516 KVNTDVEGKGQ
+3516 KVNTNVEGENQ

-3533 LVLTAHM
+3533 LVLTANIM
-3540 SGVGVNDTPVNASN
+3540 TGNVVDDTPVNVSN
-3554 LAGYA
+3554 LDGYSH
-3559 NSDYVTYTLARINT
+3559 SDYVTYTLARINT
-3573 KGIPH
+3573 EGIRH

>member
-1 MRTAKRITTACLTAI
+1 

-38 ASVSAAHAAG
+38 ASVSAARAAG
-48 NTARSAQDAVAT
+48 NTARSVQDAVAT

-70 DDVAAAPGADAGA
+70 DDVATTSGADAGA

-90 TNAGESQDSAT
+90 TNAGESQDSTT
-101 DGTTSGD
+101 DGTTNGD
-108 APAEGDASQDDAA
+108 TPTEGDASQDDAA
-121 ADEGAADEEQADDAD
+121 ADEGAADGEQADDAD
-136 ADAAAQAS
+136 ADAADQANT
-144 AGPVIKTAGE
+144 APTIATVEDLRHALGDGNVITDDLGA
-154 LEAALVDGE
+154 
-163 VTVNDAGEVTAITFG
+163 VTAITFE

-201 TGLSGVDFDVCS
+201 GGSTGIDFDVCG
-213 AQAVGDLGNLA
+213 AEIVDGLGSLT

-229 SDAYPFKGTLD
+229 SDAYPFKGALNLGDRTL
-240 LGGRSLT
+240 T
-247 ANKTLFNNIEL
+247 VNKTLFNNIEL
-258 SDANSTVKLTWK
+258 SDDNSSVKLTWK

-333 PLAVDMQSSTGNMG
+333 PLAVDMQSSAGNMG

-355 GASLTLAGLTLPD
+355 GASLTLAGLALPD
-368 NLNGTPTIN
+368 KLDGTPTIN
-377 ASAADANA
+377 ATADGANA

-442 KAIAIK
+442 KAVAIK

-613 ANGKYGGAVGLV
+613 ANGKYGGAVGVV

-638 KTASG
+638 KTASS

-697 AAGSGSDSGTAAG
+697 AAGSGSDSGAAAG
-710 DTTKWQYKRPSTPV
+710 DIKKWQYKRPSTPV
-724 KIDDVYSCGQVIR
+724 KIDDVYSYGQVIR

-746 VSINETHQW
+746 ISINKEHQW

-817 GTGLTGFTQDRAD
+817 GTGLTGFAQDRAD

-837 TLNGGGTNGNGTIN
+837 TLNGGGTIN
-851 LAAGEPY
+851 LAVGEPY
-858 GMRGKAVLDGNDTSN
+858 GKRGEAVLDDNDTSN

-894 ISNVAIAGS
+894 ISNVTIAGS

-917 AGTIVGNLSLSGVT
+917 AGAIVGNLALSGVT

-940 TFSNEVNI
+940 TFANDVNI

-998 FNVTGLEVAGEIKT
+998 FNVTRLEVGGKIKT

-1021 QVGGFIGCIVQG
+1021 QVGGLIGRIVQG

-1078 GGAAA
+1078 GDAAA
-1083 NTSDSTYALK
+1083 SASDNAYALK
-1093 TTNNTTVTANGSTE
+1093 TTNNTTVAANSSTE

-1118 WIINDYAIDLS
+1118 WIINNYAINLANAS
-1129 NATINADKATVLGLL
+1129 FTANNATTLGVL
-1144 IGRGGRTE
+1144 IARGSTSDS
-1152 NSSTYGVETY
+1152 NSFGAETNY
-1162 SGLYLENKASWD
+1162 NGLYLEDRAWWG
-1174 TAYKVNDV
+1174 TAYAVDGVSITAPKV
-1182 AGNDVKINNTAIK
+1182 KTY
-1195 SDDSDTS
+1195 
-1202 FDEWVGNGTKPAYG
+1202 DEWLANGVKPES
-1216 NEAGSKLI
+1216 NLI
-1224 DGEWNVVVSLH
+1224 DNGCNAVVSLH
-1235 TNDGANGGKLN
+1235 TEDQKLD
-1246 MSGEPGSDNSYQN
+1246 MSGDPARDNSYRN
-1259 RSAFGSNHKTN
+1259 RIALANPSDSFPQTNGSV
-1270 AWTRYYYNLD
+1270 RYYYNLD
-1280 KAYAEVGNNEKNSS
+1280 KAYAEVGNKPEN
-1294 ASSWMDS
+1294 ASKDNWMNS

-1311 LYAPPAIQTY
+1311 LYAPSAIQDY
-1321 IIPGNQE
+1321 IIPGDQA
-1328 IFKGN
+1328 IFQGN
-1333 NIGTDKSSG
+1333 NIGTSDSAG
-1342 TEIDL
+1342 VEINLD
-1347 KGYSFYPTDP
+1347 GYSFYPTDP

-1420 SVVNDAG
+1420 SIVNDAG

-1454 LTLDGLTVDGVND
+1454 LTLDSLKVDGVNG

-1493 SYANGATAATSLF
+1493 GYVNMPTAATSLF

-1520 KFEQISLPSQKNDTI
+1520 KFEQISLPSQKNKTI

-1560 RADADAGKVTYGSE
+1560 KADADAGKVTYGSE
-1574 IDAKGEYS
+1574 IDAKDKEYS

-1684 IAANQSELCMRR
+1684 IAADQSRLCERR
-1696 SAKPNTDN
+1696 NKTKIDSARTDN

-1709 YKQSNPSES
+1709 YKQANGAGN

-1723 VGEKTDPTQ
+1723 NGDATTDPSQ
-1732 TLKDETMHRYVQSA
+1732 TLSDETMHRYVQSA

-1780 GDLGKSTA
+1780 GDLGRSTA

-1808 SVVRKLYIN
+1808 SVVRNLNIN

-1823 TITYSDKDAD
+1823 TITYSDKDED

-1854 DGVVVNNPNNGSTAY
+1854 DGVVVNDPNSGSTTY
-1869 GFTVVSNPDV
+1869 GFTVAGD
-1879 SNPDVS
+1879 
-1885 RSHLVPIGGYVGAI
+1885 SHLVPIGGYVGAI
-1899 AGGGVIFRHT
+1899 AGGGVIFRNT
-1909 GDSWRGGTKEKFLP
+1909 GTSWRGGTKNKKYKPIEEDA
-1923 VAKGGANSQL
+1923 AKYDQ

-1951 CAVKN
+1951 CNVDN

-1961 KINELKDKGTPCV
+1961 KINELINKGTPCV

-1992 TTVENPQGLLV
+1992 TTVENAQGLLV

-2010 GAGAGAAHTNYAN
+2010 GAGAGAAHTNYAD

-2041 AICGYLFGNKEYG
+2041 AIEGYLFGNKNYG
-2054 KVRNADYANVGKP
+2054 KVRNASYDSVGKP
-2067 ASAASDFEI
+2067 AGVASDFEA

-2089 WHGPLDH
+2089 WHGPLDA
-2096 DDNVNS
+2096 DNDVNS

-2116 YVCASRSIGMSL
+2116 YVCASKSIGMSL
-2128 EFKENSTYDM
+2128 EFKQGAPYDM

-2146 GLNGRYYSSACDS
+2146 GLNGRYYSNACDS
-2159 NQKSTDRDRITP
+2159 NEATTDRDRITP
-2171 HVAAIDGNGATIK
+2171 HVATIDGNGATIT
-2184 VGTTDTAYGVV
+2184 VGTEDAAYGAV

-2207 GGLFSTVMFTSTNV
+2207 GGLFSTVMFTSTYV
-2221 GPSVDA
+2221 GPSVAA
-2227 NGGAQVKDLTFSNC
+2227 NGDAQVRDLTFSNC
-2241 NVALT
+2241 NVALAYIDT
-2246 YVDAD
+2246 N
-2251 GNIASGP
+2251 GKTTSGQ

-2284 RNVQMKNCTVLGA
+2284 RNVQMNNCTVSGA
-2297 KSVGGLLGSSGCAKQ
+2297 KSVGGLLGSSGRASRTTSE
-2312 KIDGDVTYMVDFD
+2312 DRTYMVEFGD
-2325 SNFNNDFNKGY
+2325 GWGP
-2336 NNCTRA
+2336 A
-2342 PVYLYDCSY
+2342 YLYDCSY
-2351 TGLSVTGE
+2351 TGLNVTGE
-2359 KYVGGYVGAIASPCG
+2359 KNVGGYVGTVASACG
-2374 VWTTE
+2374 VWTT
-2379 AEGVKERA
+2379 AGTGVSERT
-2387 VGEKS
+2387 VGKNS

-2398 TTPYVGGVLGF
+2398 TVPYVGGVLGYVERSDISV
-2409 ANLSNISIN
+2409 NTNIG
-2418 TKIDNATAVQPSTTV
+2418 TTTAAQSSCTAV

-2439 LATRPNN
+2439 LATGSN
-2446 SQDMGCMG
+2446 SDDHMG
-2454 AGGVVGCARGGVISM
+2454 AGGVVGRARGGVISM
-2469 SNVRIDAGGDA
+2469 SNVRIDGGNGTENA
-2480 KNVTIGDKDGTNNR
+2480 VIGDKAGTNNS
-2494 IRNVGGLIGRVTSS
+2494 IYNAGGLIGEVTSS
-2508 GNTKYWFEG
+2508 GSPNKYWFDD
-2517 CSVKNIN
+2517 CSVKNVSI
-2524 VAGTN
+2524 AGTGK
-2529 QCSGGLIGYYHSNGN
+2529 CSGGLIGYFFSNVN
-2544 ITCNKISIEGS
+2544 IACNNIAIENA
-2555 TIKGSWSGGLLGAIS
+2555 TIKGNWSGGLLGANNAS
-2570 SGADVIDVTNT
+2570 NSGSVVIDVTNT
-2581 KVSNTTFGGTSNGG
+2581 KVSNTTFSERSNGG
-2595 IAGDGRGQFHLV
+2595 IMGDGRGQFHLL
-2607 NVLMDSNTYKSGVK
+2607 NVLMDSNSYNAGKT
-2621 QGVLLGEADTRDNWY
+2621 QGVLLGEVDTGDGKY
-2636 SLSAAGVDVKPG
+2636 SLSAAGVEVKPG
-2648 DGKTTSDLPPMV
+2648 SGKTTSDLPPMV
-2660 YATNAAAVNRKTY
+2660 YTTNTNTAAANEKTY
-2673 IAFGDYND
+2673 IAFGDYNGTAAAPNEN
-2681 KLDVLG
+2681 K
-2687 KGITLYGTDDTA
+2687 TLYGAGDTA
-2699 TTAASPFV
+2699 TTATSPYV
-2707 TTSPVSTLAVRASN
+2707 TTRPVSTLAVRAS
-2721 DDTAD
+2721 DGDTTD
-2726 RHLFGDGVAIDTA
+2726 RYLFGDGAAIDTA
-2739 KAIQSDVIKS
+2739 TTIQSQA
-2749 EEGTRVPDRY
+2749 GARVPGRY
-2759 TYTNIGGN
+2759 TYTNIAGI
-2767 NDAGVYQNT
+2767 NDAGAYQNT
-2776 STYRADSS
+2776 STYSADSS
-2784 RSTYNANNITSGK
+2784 RSTYNANNITSDK

-2837 AKHVTA
+2837 TAHVTA

-2848 SLADNGAFV
+2848 SLADNGTFV
-2857 KDATASQ
+2857 KDVAASQ

-2872 NGTSSMVFRA
+2872 NGTSSMAFRA
-2882 STDWDNERGRFT
+2882 STDWDNEQGRFT
-2894 LLTVTFSEAGQS
+2894 LITVTFSEAGQS
-2906 YCVQVPI
+2906 YRVQVPI

-2929 GANFKASDFETK
+2929 GANFKAADYATK

-2954 TGYLTWTYGSARGEA
+2954 TGYLTWTYGSARDEA
-2969 VAYGWNT
+2969 VEYGWNT

-2991 TFGATLPKGTQL
+2991 TFGATLPEGTQL

-3030 DFVDAGNNAY
+3030 EFVDASKKAY

-3051 THKEDKDGAWVKLTD
+3051 KADEAKEDKDGAWVKLAD
-3066 AEVKDK
+3066 DEVKDK

-3104 LSVAKEE
+3104 LSVDKEE

-3156 DDKAAEDG
+3156 DGKAAEDG

-3179 HDLIDNNED
+3179 HGLIDNNKN
-3188 GIKRMELLDVTYP
+3188 GIKQMELNDVTYP

-3210 KFDPNQQYTSS
+3210 KFDSNQQYTSS

-3246 YPTGTQGTYSFYVK
+3246 YPTGTQGTYSFYVT
-3260 VGGNYYTW
+3260 VGGKYYAPHASTVN
-3268 DGSKW
+3268 GKTKW
-3273 TDAGTTETPAI
+3273 TWGEATAEDHRAATGVWTADGT
-3284 AAKDWS
+3284 
-3290 AAGGDMSLV
+3290 DMKLT
-3299 LADAS
+3299 LADA
-3304 GKAIDLSGI
+3304 GLGAIDLSGI
-3313 REAAKSHNN
+3313 REIAKNHGSE
-3322 QFTITMKANLAM
+3322 FTITMEANLAM

-3346 QNGGTDR
+3346 QNGGTDK

-3359 RAYLSTNDE
+3359 RACLSTNDE

-3427 SKLTGAEA
+3427 SKLAGAEA
-3435 MISSADTVTY
+3435 MISNASTVTY
-3445 TLSLQQRQDDGSYA
+3445 TLSLQKRRQDDGRYDAVDNIS
-3459 QVSGINNYITVLGS
+3459 SYITVLGS

-3488 VFTDSKGTG
+3488 VFTDSKGAG

-3505 NSLAFEHAFRV
+3505 NSLAFKHAFRV
-3516 KVNTDVEGKGQ
+3516 KVNTDVEGKDQ

-3540 SGVGVNDTPVNASN
+3540 FGGGVNDTPVNVSN

-3578 ETKTN
+3578 ETETN

>member
-1 MRTAKRITTACLTAI
+1 

-38 ASVSAAHAAG
+38 ASVSAARAAG
-48 NTARSAQDAVAT
+48 NTARSVQDAVAT

-70 DDVAAAPGADAGA
+70 DDATTTPGADAGA

-90 TNAGESQDSAT
+90 TNAGESQDSTT
-101 DGTTSGD
+101 DGTISGD

-121 ADEGAADEEQADDAD
+121 ADEGTADEEQADDAD
-136 ADAAAQAS
+136 ADAADQAD
-144 AGPVIKTAGE
+144 ANYPIATV
-154 LEAALVDGE
+154 EALRHALGDGD
-163 VTVNDAGEVTAITFG
+163 VTTDDSDAVTAITFE

-201 TGLSGVDFDVCS
+201 GGSTGIDFDVCG
-213 AQAVGDLGNLA
+213 AEIVDGLGSLT

-229 SDAYPFKGTLD
+229 SDAYPFKGALNLGDRTL
-240 LGGRSLT
+240 T
-247 ANKTLFNNIEL
+247 VNKTLFNNIEL

-317 TGALTLNATYT
+317 TGALTLNAIYT

-333 PLAVDMQSSTGNMG
+333 PLAVDMQSSAGNMG
-347 LLVNTLAE
+347 LLANTLAE
-355 GASLTLAGLTLPD
+355 KASFTLAGLALPD
-368 NLNGTPTIN
+368 NLDGTPTIN
-377 ASAADANA
+377 ATADGTNA

-390 EAREGATV
+390 EAQEGATV

-412 GENAAGGLIG
+412 GKNAAGGLIG

-432 KDNSGKEASG
+432 KDNSGKDASG

-448 PAHAV
+448 PAYAV

-514 VAVNGGSYTSTL
+514 VVVNGGSYTSTL

-536 NYGGLVGKLWGR
+536 NYGGLVGKLWGQ

-582 GYLGEGGGSTNVS
+582 GYLGEGGGSANVS

-613 ANGKYGGAVGLV
+613 VNGKYGGAVGVV

-677 FVENDHTAQLIYE
+677 FVENDHAAQLIYE

-724 KIDDVYSCGQVIR
+724 KIDDVYSYGQVIR

-746 VSINETHQW
+746 ISINETHQW

-851 LAAGEPY
+851 LAVGEPY
-858 GMRGKAVLDGNDTSN
+858 GKRGEAVLDGNDTSD

-894 ISNVAIAGS
+894 TSNVTIAGS

-940 TFSNEVNI
+940 TFANDVNI

-985 GGAIGYVGDYTST
+985 GGAIGNVGDCTST
-998 FNVTGLEVAGEIKT
+998 FNVTRLEVGGKIKT

-1021 QVGGFIGCIVQG
+1021 QVGGLIGRIVQG

-1078 GGAAA
+1078 GDAA
-1083 NTSDSTYALK
+1083 NTSGSTYALK
-1093 TTNNTTVTANGSTE
+1093 TSNNTTVTAENSTE

-1118 WIINDYAIDLS
+1118 WIINNYAINLANASFTANSATTLGVLIARGSTSDS
-1129 NATINADKATVLGLL
+1129 NSFGA
-1144 IGRGGRTE
+1144 
-1152 NSSTYGVETY
+1152 ETNY
-1162 SGLYLENKASWD
+1162 NGLYLEDRAWWG
-1174 TAYKVNDV
+1174 TAYAVNGVSITAPKV
-1182 AGNDVKINNTAIK
+1182 KTY
-1195 SDDSDTS
+1195 
-1202 FDEWVGNGTKPAYG
+1202 DEWLANGVKPES
-1216 NEAGSKLI
+1216 NLI
-1224 DGEWNVVVSLH
+1224 DNGCNAVVSLH
-1235 TNDGANGGKLN
+1235 TEDQKLD
-1246 MSGEPGSDNSYQN
+1246 MSGDPARDNSYRN
-1259 RSAFGSNHKTN
+1259 RIAPANPSDSFPQTNGSV
-1270 AWTRYYYNLD
+1270 RYYYNLD
-1280 KAYAEVGNNEKNSS
+1280 KAYAEVGNKPEN
-1294 ASSWMDS
+1294 ASKDNWMNS

-1311 LYAPPAIQTY
+1311 LYAPSAIQGY
-1321 IIPGNQE
+1321 IIPGNQA
-1328 IFKGN
+1328 IFQGN
-1333 NIGTDKSSG
+1333 NIGTSDSAG
-1342 TEIDL
+1342 VEINLD
-1347 KGYSFYPTDP
+1347 GYSFYPTDP

-1401 GTHTGSLKVK
+1401 GTHAGSLKVK

-1454 LTLDGLTVDGVND
+1454 LTLDGLKVDGVNG

-1484 LSAKNISTR
+1484 LSAKNISSTL
-1493 SYANGATAATSLF
+1493 SYAKGATAATSLF

-1520 KFEQISLPSQKNDTI
+1520 KFERISLPSQKGNSI

-1560 RADADAGKVTYGSE
+1560 RAEADAGKVTYGSE
-1574 IDAKGEYS
+1574 IDGSTEYP

-1590 KETYATPNGLVT
+1590 EATYGANSGFVT
-1602 VDKKPADAK
+1602 VDGKTDNDVRPW
-1611 NPRFGDYLPYVY
+1611 FSGYLPYVY
-1623 KGKATEDGVQ
+1623 KGKAAENNVQ
-1633 YHEIKVNQRIPNLM
+1633 YHEIKVNQRISNLM

-1656 YAVTDATEMNAIANY
+1656 YTVKDATEMYTIANY

-1684 IAANQSELCMRR
+1684 IVADQSRLCERLNKTKTD
-1696 SAKPNTDN
+1696 SARTDN

-1709 YKQSNPSES
+1709 YKQNNPSES

-1723 VGEKTDPTQ
+1723 VDDTTDPSQ
-1732 TLKDETMHRYVQSA
+1732 TLSDETMHRYVQSA

-1780 GDLGKSTA
+1780 GNPRSSGSAT
-1788 AIEIENN
+1788 IEIENN

-1808 SVVRKLYIN
+1808 SVVRNLNIN
-1817 YVNAQA
+1817 YVNAHA

-1854 DGVVVNNPNNGSTAY
+1854 DGVVVNDPNSGSTTYDFIVA
-1869 GFTVVSNPDV
+1869 GD
-1879 SNPDVS
+1879 
-1885 RSHLVPIGGYVGAI
+1885 SHLVPIGGYVGAI
-1899 AGGGVIFRHT
+1899 AGGGVIFRNT
-1909 GDSWRGGTKEKFLP
+1909 GTSWRGGTKNKKYKPIEEDA
-1923 VAKGGANSQL
+1923 AK
-1933 YDNPYVGRVID
+1933 YDQYDDPYVGRVID

-1951 CAVKN
+1951 CNVDN

-1961 KINELKDKGTPCV
+1961 KINELINKGTPCV
-1974 TTTGTDNKYIG
+1974 TTTGTDNKYLG

-1992 TTVENPQGLLV
+1992 TMVKNAQGLLV

-2010 GAGAGAAHTNYAN
+2010 GAGAGAAHTNYSN
-2023 YGVFRGSKAYWGS
+2023 NGVFRGSKAYWGS
-2036 DTQDP
+2036 DSQDP

-2054 KVRNADYANVGKP
+2054 KVRNANYANVGKP
-2067 ASAASDFEI
+2067 ESAAGDFEI

-2096 DDNVNS
+2096 DDDVNS
-2102 PYLVASYAANYQTG
+2102 PYLVASYAADYQTG
-2116 YVCASRSIGMSL
+2116 YVCASKSIGMSL
-2128 EFKENSTYDM
+2128 EFKQGDTYDM
-2138 TGYGTGYV
+2138 TDYGTGYV
-2146 GLNGRYYSSACDS
+2146 GLNGRYYSNACNS
-2159 NQKSTDRDRITP
+2159 NQPGTDRDRITP
-2171 HVAAIDGNGATIK
+2171 HVATIDGNGATIT
-2184 VGTTDTAYGVV
+2184 VGTEGTAYGVV

-2221 GPSVDA
+2221 GQSVTA
-2227 NGGAQVKDLTFSNC
+2227 NDGAQVKDLTFSNC

-2246 YVDAD
+2246 YIDTNGEAKP
-2251 GNIASGP
+2251 GEAP
-2258 ASNDLIGTGLLA
+2258 NDLTGAGLLA
-2270 GATANYDG
+2270 GATANYDDG
-2278 NTCGVY
+2278 TCGIY
-2284 RNVQMKNCTVLGA
+2284 RNVQMKNCTVSGA
-2297 KSVGGLLGSSGCAKQ
+2297 KSVGGLLGSSGRARRTTSE
-2312 KIDGDVTYMVDFD
+2312 DRTYMVEFGD
-2325 SNFNNDFNKGY
+2325 GWGP
-2336 NNCTRA
+2336 A
-2342 PVYLYDCSY
+2342 YLYDCSY
-2351 TGLSVTGE
+2351 TGLNVTGE
-2359 KYVGGYVGAIASPCG
+2359 KNVGGYVGTVASACG
-2374 VWTTE
+2374 VWTT
-2379 AEGVKERA
+2379 AGTGVSERT
-2387 VGEKS
+2387 VGKNS

-2398 TTPYVGGVLGF
+2398 TVPYVGGVLGYVERSDISV
-2409 ANLSNISIN
+2409 NTNIG
-2418 TKIDNATAVQPSTTV
+2418 TTTAAQSSCTAV

-2439 LATRPNN
+2439 LATGSN
-2446 SQDMGCMG
+2446 SDDHMG
-2454 AGGVVGCARGGVISM
+2454 AGGVVGRARGGVISM
-2469 SNVRIDAGGDA
+2469 SNVRIDGRVGTENA
-2480 KNVTIGDKDGTNNR
+2480 VIGDETGTNNS
-2494 IRNVGGLIGRVTSS
+2494 IYNAGGLIGEVTSS
-2508 GNTKYWFEG
+2508 GSLNKYWFDD
-2517 CSVKNIN
+2517 CNVKNVSI
-2524 VAGTN
+2524 AGTGK
-2529 QCSGGLIGYYHSNGN
+2529 CSGGLIGYFYSNVN
-2544 ITCNKISIEGS
+2544 IACNNIAIENA
-2555 TIKGSWSGGLLGAIS
+2555 TIKGSWSGGLLGANNAS
-2570 SGADVIDVTNT
+2570 NSGSVIINVTNT
-2581 KVSNTTFGGTSNGG
+2581 KVSNTTFSEKSNGG
-2595 IAGDGRGQFHLV
+2595 IMGDGRGQFHLV
-2607 NVLMDSNTYKSGVK
+2607 NVLMDSNSYNAGKT
-2621 QGVLLGEADTRDNWY
+2621 QGVLLGEVDTGDGKY
-2636 SLSAAGVDVKPG
+2636 SLSAAGVEVKPG
-2648 DGKTTSDLPPMV
+2648 SGKTTSDLPPMV
-2660 YATNAAAVNRKTY
+2660 YTTNTNTAAVNEKTY
-2673 IAFGDYND
+2673 IAFGDYNGTAAAPA
-2681 KLDVLG
+2681 KNT
-2687 KGITLYGTDDTA
+2687 TLYGADKTA
-2699 TTAASPFV
+2699 TTATKPYV
-2707 TTSPVSTLAVRASN
+2707 TTSPVSKLAVRASDN
-2721 DDTAD
+2721 DTTD
-2726 RHLFGDGVAIDTA
+2726 RYLFGDGTTIDTA
-2739 KAIQSDVIKS
+2739 ATIQS
-2749 EEGTRVPDRY
+2749 EAGTSVDGRY
-2759 TYTNIGGN
+2759 TYTNICGL
-2767 NDAGVYQNT
+2767 NDDGTYQNT
-2776 STYRADSS
+2776 KTYNADSS
-2784 RSTYNANNITSGK
+2784 KSTFNTNNVTSRK
-2797 KAKTDFPVLVIP
+2797 KVATDFPVLMIP
-2809 GNDTTTVES
+2809 GNDTTTVEK

-2864 APTLKVLN
+2864 TPTLKVLN

-2906 YCVQVPI
+2906 YRVQVPI

-2929 GANFKASDFETK
+2929 GANFKAADYATK

-2969 VAYGWNT
+2969 VEYGWNT

-2991 TFGATLPKGTQL
+2991 TFGATLPEGTQL
-3003 TLVDTAHNNREY
+3003 TLVDMANNNRECHY
-3015 HCTVGAGGAASVKLT
+3015 TVSAGGAASVKLT
-3030 DFVDAGNNAY
+3030 EFVDASKNAY
-3040 VEPWLSEIVGV
+3040 VEPWLSETVGV
-3051 THKEDKDGAWVKLTD
+3051 KAKEDKENGAWVKLTD
-3066 AEVKDK
+3066 DEVANK
-3072 SQAELAKMA
+3072 SQVELAKTA

-3093 TSSDAT
+3093 TSSDT
-3099 GTFYT
+3099 MGTFYT

-3156 DDKAAEDG
+3156 DGKAAEDG
-3164 HQNTASTYSVTSNYT
+3164 HQNTASTYSVASNYT
-3179 HDLIDNNED
+3179 HSLVDNKRNLVD
-3188 GIKRMELLDVTYP
+3188 NRDSINRMELKEATYS
-3201 LTMKVSDTV
+3201 LSMNVSDTV
-3210 KFDPNQQYTSS
+3210 TFDSSQQYTSS

-3232 VNYGKNGSAAGAHG
+3232 VTYHDGVIAGSVG
-3246 YPTGTQGTYSFYVK
+3246 YPTGTQGTYEFYVK
-3260 VGGNYYTW
+3260 VGDNYYTW
-3268 DGSKW
+3268 GGSGW
-3273 TDAGTTETPAI
+3273 NLAGTKETPVVSGLSWTAN
-3284 AAKDWS
+3284 
-3290 AAGGDMSLV
+3290 GGDMSLV
-3299 LADAS
+3299 LADAEGNPIDMS
-3304 GKAIDLSGI
+3304 GL
-3313 REAAKSHNN
+3313 REIAKNHVNAFTVTMRAAL
-3322 QFTITMKANLAM
+3322 TM
-3334 TEPACQAGIIAS
+3334 TEPACQAGIVAS
-3346 QNGGTDR
+3346 QNSGTDR

-3359 RAYLSTNDE
+3359 RAYLSTHAE

-3419 ALVGTYDL
+3419 ALVGTYDF
-3427 SKLTGAEA
+3427 SKLAGAEA
-3435 MISSADTVTY
+3435 MISNADTVTY
-3445 TLSLQQRQDDGSYA
+3445 TLSLQRRQNDGSYA
-3459 QVSGINNYITVLGS
+3459 AVDNISSYITVLGS

-3505 NSLAFEHAFRV
+3505 NSLAFKHAFRV

-3533 LVLTAHM
+3533 LVLTANTM
-3540 SGVGVNDTPVNASN
+3540 TGNVVNDTPVNVSN
-3554 LAGYA
+3554 LDGYSH
-3559 NSDYVTYTLARINT
+3559 SDYVTYTLARINT
-3573 KGIPH
+3573 EGIRH
-3578 ETKTN
+3578 EMKTN